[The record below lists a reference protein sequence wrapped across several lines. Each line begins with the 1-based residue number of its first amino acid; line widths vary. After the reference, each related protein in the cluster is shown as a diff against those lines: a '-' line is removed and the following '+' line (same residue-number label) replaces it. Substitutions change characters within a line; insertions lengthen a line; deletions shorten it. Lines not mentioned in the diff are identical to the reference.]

1 MATTA
6 SEARFA
12 MRNGLYHRIWGFG
25 AEVERTIAEAGSHV
39 GAAGGGS
46 RVGDAVVG
54 TAKAGAARQRGSGCG
69 VDGAQRAKAVRS
81 DRPRGGEPGR
91 RQGPGRGPERRGG
104 PKARTG
110 ARGGGGRV
118 GRRGVMARRPP
129 WWGLRGPTTPLLLL
143 LLLLSLFPL
152 SREELGVD
160 GGQGWDPGVAAATG
174 PGARTGGGAL
184 ALCPETPGVQE
195 DEEPGLGVREPVF
208 LGLRGGRQSAQSGR
222 GLPEQPDAG
231 LGAKYGV
238 QALDR
243 RGQGT
248 GQGPGALLCWR
259 PEVSSCGR
267 TGPLRKDSQ
276 SPEALPPGVPSL
288 RNSSPFPLDLLVRPR
303 GYKPVFS
310 QRNPG
315 RGTPKKV
322 GTTRCCGE
330 LWAPRRRGQSE
341 RTATSRAARTAPQP
355 DCPPR
360 AIGCGPGLDSAPL
373 IERTAP
379 ESVSALRES
388 RTALEP
394 TPERM
399 RSRGLFR
406 RRFLP
411 QRPGPRPP
419 GIRAQSGI
427 WRIPTASRI
436 RPRRA
441 ANRHPQFPQYNYQAL
456 VPENEAAGTAVL
468 RVVAQD
474 PDAGEAG
481 RLVYSLA
488 ALMNSRSLE
497 LFSIDPLSGLIRT
510 EAALDRESMERHYL
524 RVTAQ
529 DHGSPRLSATTM
541 VAVTVTDRNDHAP
554 VFEQAQYR
562 ETLRENVEEGYPI
575 LQLRATDGDAPPNA
589 NLRYRFV
596 GPPAARAAA
605 AAAFEIDPRSGL
617 ISTSGRVD
625 REHMESYE
633 LVVEASDQ
641 GQEPGPRSATV
652 RVHITV
658 LDENDNAPQF
668 SEKRYVAQVREDV
681 RPHTVVLR
689 VTATDRDKDA
699 NGLVHYNIISGNSR
713 GHFAIDSLTGEI
725 QVVAPLDFEAEREY
739 ALRIR
744 AQDAGRPPLSNNT
757 GLASIQVVDINDHT
771 PIFVSTPFQVSVLEN
786 APLGHS
792 VIHIQAVDAD
802 HGENARLEY
811 SLTGVA
817 PDMPFVINSATG
829 WVSVSGPLDRESVEH
844 YFFGVEARDHGT
856 PPLSASASVTVTVL
870 DVNDNR
876 PEFTMK
882 EYHLRLNEDAAV
894 GTTVVSVTAV
904 DRDAN
909 SAISYQITGGNT
921 RNRFAI
927 STQGGV
933 GLVTLALPLD
943 YKQERYF
950 KLVLTASDRALHD
963 HCYVHINITDA
974 NTHRPVFQSAHY
986 SVSVNEDRP
995 VGSTVVVIS
1004 ASDDDVGENARITYL
1019 LEDNLPQFRIDADSG
1034 AITLQAPL
1042 DYEDQVTYTLA
1053 ITARDNGIPQ
1063 KADTTYV
1070 EVMVNDV
1077 NDNAP
1082 QFVASH
1088 YTGLVSEDAPPFT
1101 SVLQISATDR
1111 DAHANGRVQYTF
1123 QNGEDGDGDFTI
1135 EPTSGIVRT
1144 VRRLDREA
1152 VPVYELTAYAVD
1164 RGVPPLRTPV
1174 SIQVTVQDVNDNAPV
1189 FPAEEFEVRVKENS
1203 IVGSVVA
1210 QITAVDPDEGPN
1222 AHIMYQIVEGN
1233 IPELFQMDIFSGE
1246 LTALIDLD
1254 YEARQEYVI
1263 VVQATSA
1270 PLVSR
1275 ATVHVRLVDQNDNS
1289 PVLNNFQILFNN
1301 YVSNR
1306 SDTFPS
1312 GVIGRIPA
1320 YDPDVSDHL
1329 FYSFER
1335 GNELQLLVVNQTSG
1349 ELRLS
1354 RKLDNNRPLVASM
1367 LVTVTDGLHSV
1378 TAQCVL
1384 RVVIITE
1391 ELLANSLTVRLENM
1405 WQERFLSPLLGH
1417 FLEGVAA
1424 VLATPAEDV
1433 FIFNI
1438 QNDTDVGGTV
1448 LNVSFSALAPRGA
1461 GAGAAGPWFSSE
1473 ELQEQLYVRR
1483 SALAARSL
1491 LDVLPFDDNVCLR
1504 EPCENYMKCV
1514 SVLRFDSSA
1523 PFLASASTLF
1533 RPIQPIAGLRCRCPP
1548 GFTGDFCETELDLC
1562 YSNPCRNGGACARR
1576 EGGYTC
1582 VCRPRFTGEDCE
1594 LDTEAGRCVPGVCR
1608 NGGTCADGPDGG
1620 FRCQCPAGGAFE
1632 GPRCEVAARSFPP
1645 SSFVMFR
1652 GLRQRFH
1659 LTLSLSFATVQ
1670 ASGLLFYNGR
1680 LNEKHDFLALE
1691 LVAGQVRLT
1700 YSTGESNTVVSPTV
1714 PGGLSDGQWHTVH
1727 LRYYNKPRTD
1737 ALGGAQGPS
1746 KDKVAVLSV
1755 DDCDVAVALQFGA
1768 EIGNY
1773 SCAAAGMQTSS
1784 KKSLDLTGPLL
1795 LGGVPNLPENFPVSH
1810 KEFIGCMRDLYIDG
1824 RRMDMAAF
1832 VANNGTMAGCQ
1843 AKLHFCDSGPCK
1855 NSGFCSERWGGFS
1868 CDCPVGFGGKDCRLT
1883 MAHPHHFRGNGT
1895 LSWDFGNDMTVSV
1908 PWYLGLAFRTR
1919 ATQGVLMQVQA
1930 GPHSTLLCQLDRGLL
1945 SVTVTRGSG
1954 RAAHLLLDQVTV
1966 SDGRWHDLRLELQEE
1981 PGGRRGHHVLMVSLD
1996 YSLFQDT
2003 MAVGSELQG
2012 LKVKRLHVGGLPPS
2026 SEEEVPQ
2033 GLVGCIQGVWLGP
2046 TPSGSPALLPPSH
2059 RVNVE
2064 PGCIVTNACAS
2075 GPCPPHAD
2083 CRDLWQTFSC
2093 TCWPGYYGPGCVDA
2107 CLLNP
2112 CQNQGSCRHLP
2123 GAPHGYTCDCAGGYF
2138 GHHCEHRMDQQCP
2151 RGWWGSPTCGPC
2163 NCDVHKGF
2171 DPNCNKTNGQC
2182 HCKEFHY
2189 RPRGSDSCLPCDC
2202 YPVGSTSRSCAPHSG
2217 QCPCRPGALG
2227 RQCNSCDSPFAEVTA
2242 SGCRVLYDACPK
2254 SLRSGV
2260 WWPQTKFG
2268 MMASVP
2274 CPRGALGAAV
2284 RLCDEDQGWLEPDLF
2299 NCTSPAF
2306 RELNLLLDGLE
2317 LNKTALD
2324 TVEAKK
2330 LAQRLREVTGHT
2342 DHYFSQD
2349 VRVTARLL
2357 AHLLAFESHQQG
2369 FGLTATQDAHFNENL
2384 LWAGSALLAPE
2395 TGDLWAALGQRAPGG
2410 SPGSAGL
2417 VQHLEEY
2424 AATLARNMELTYL
2437 NPVGLVTPNIMLSID
2452 RMEHPSPTRGTRRY
2466 PRYHSNLFRGQD
2478 AWDPHTHVL
2487 LPPQSPRPS
2496 PPEVLS
2502 TSSSSME
2509 NYTSS
2514 SVGPPPVPPEPEP
2527 EPGIS
2532 IVILLV
2538 YRTLGGLLPAQ
2549 FQAERRGARL
2559 PQNPVMNSPVVS
2571 VAVFH
2576 GRNFLRGVLESPISL
2591 EFRLLQTANRSKAIC
2606 VQWDPPGP
2614 ADQHG
2619 MWTARDCELVHR
2631 NGSHARCRCSRTGT
2645 FGVLMDASPRERLE
2659 GDLELLAVFTHV
2671 VMAVSV
2677 AALLLTV
2684 AVLLSLRSLKSNM
2697 RAIHAN
2703 VAAAL
2708 GVAELLFL
2716 LGIHRTHN
2724 QLVCTAVAILLHY
2737 FFLSTFA
2744 WLLVQGLHLYRM
2756 QVEPRNVDRGAM
2768 RFYHALGWGVP
2779 AVLLGLAVG
2788 LDPEG
2793 YGNPDFCWI
2802 SVHEP
2807 LMWSFAGPVILVIVM
2822 NGTMLLLTAR
2832 TSCSTGQREA
2842 KKTSVLRSLRSCFL
2856 LLLLVS
2862 ASWLFGL
2869 LAVNHSVLAFHYLHA
2884 ALCGLQGL
2892 AVLLLFCVLNADAR
2906 AAWTP
2911 ACLARKAAPEEARPA
2926 PGTGHG
2932 AYNNTALFEESGL
2945 IRITLGASTVS
2956 SVSSARSGRT
2966 QDQDSQRGRGYL
2978 RDNVLVRHGSAADH
2992 TDHSLQAHAGPTDL
3006 DVAMFHRDA
3015 GGAADSDSDSDLSL
3029 EEERSLSIP
3038 SSESEDNGRTRGRF
3052 QRPLRRAA
3060 QSERLLT
3067 HPKDVDGNDLLSYWP
3082 ALGECE
3088 ATPCALQTWGS
3099 ERRLGLDTSKDA
3111 ANNNQPDLALTSGDE
3126 TSLGRAQRQRKGILK
3141 NRLQYP
3147 LVPQTRGAPELSW
3160 CRAATLGHRA
3170 VPAASY
3176 GRIYAGGATG
3186 SLSQP
3191 ASRYSSREQ
3200 LDLLLRRQLSRERL
3214 EEAPAP
3220 MLHPLSRPGSQE
3232 RLDAAPGRL
3241 EPRDRGST
3249 LPRRQPPRDYPGARA
3264 GRFGSRDALDL
3275 RAPCEWLSTL
3285 PLPHSARNLD
3295 PQPPPLPLSPQRQL
3309 SRDPLLP
3316 SRPLDSL
3323 SRRSNSGEQLDRVPS
3338 RHPSREG
3345 LGPPPQLLRVREDPA
3360 SGPSHGPS
3368 TEQLD
3373 ILSSI
3378 LASFNSSALSSS
3390 VQSSSTPS
3398 GPHITATP
3406 SATASAL
3413 GPSTPRSATSHSI
3426 SELSPDSD
3434 QRDTEALL
3442 PVTQAME
3449 LRKRN
3454 YYVERPLLNQEQLEE
3469 LGCLTSATETH
3480 QWRTWFQCSYTR
3492 ARALLL
3498 QHLPVLAWLP
3508 RYPVR
3513 DWLLGDLLAG
3523 LSVAIMQLP
3532 QGLAYALLAGL
3543 PPVFGL
3549 YSSFYPVFIY
3559 FLFGTSRHIS
3569 VGTFA
3574 VMSVMVGSVTESL
3587 APDEDF
3593 LQAENA
3599 TVDEEAR
3606 DAARVQLAAT
3616 LSVLVGLFQ
3625 VGLGLVHFGFV
3636 VTYLSEPLV
3645 RGYTTAASI
3654 QVFVSQLKYVF
3665 GLQLSSRSGP
3675 LSLIYTVLEVCW
3687 KLPQSVVGTVVTA
3700 LVAGVVLVLVK
3711 LLNDKLQ
3718 RHLPLPLPGE
3728 LLTLIGATGISYGV
3742 GLKRRFGV
3750 DVVGNIPA
3758 GLVPPVAPNPQ
3769 LFASL
3774 VGYAFTIAV
3783 VGFAIA
3789 ISLGK
3794 IFALRHGYRVDSNQE
3809 LVALGLSNLVGGIF
3823 RCFPV
3828 SCSMSRSLVQEST
3841 GGNTQVA
3848 GAVSSLFI
3856 LIIIVKLGE
3865 LFQDLPKAVLAAVI
3879 IVNLK
3884 GMLKQFTD
3892 ICSLWKANR
3901 VDLLIWLV
3909 TFVATILLNLDLGL
3923 AVAVVFSLLL
3933 VVFRTQLP
3941 RYSILGQ
3948 VPDTD
3953 IYRDVAEYSEAR
3965 EVPGVKIFRSS
3976 ATMYF
3981 ANAELYSD
3989 ALKQRC
3995 GVDVDHLISRKKK
4008 LVKKQEQKLKRLK
4021 KLQKQTAAS
4030 KDTSVSIEVNSSTR
4044 DMESN
4049 NMEDSKAEGE
4059 GSAMSCRDGGDHAC
4073 PERKATDLPAQVSTG
4088 NELEGMAASGQE
4100 DAKAPDVTTLKALG
4114 LPQPHFHS
4122 LILDL
4127 GALSFVDTVCLKSLK
4142 NIFRDFREIEVEVY
4156 MAACHTPVVAQ
4167 LEAGHF
4173 FDASIT
4179 KQHLFASVHDAVL
4192 FALQHPRSSPA
4203 SPVLMTKL

>member
-1 MATTA
+1 M
-6 SEARFA
+6 
-12 MRNGLYHRIWGFG
+12 
-25 AEVERTIAEAGSHV
+25 
-39 GAAGGGS
+39 
-46 RVGDAVVG
+46 
-54 TAKAGAARQRGSGCG
+54 ARQ
-69 VDGAQRAKAVRS
+69 
-81 DRPRGGEPGR
+81 PL
-91 RQGPGRGPERRGG
+91 
-104 PKARTG
+104 
-110 ARGGGGRV
+110 
-118 GRRGVMARRPP
+118 

-152 SREELGVD
+152 SQEELGD
-160 GGQGWDPGVAAATG
+160 GGGQGWDPGIAAATG
-174 PGARTGGGAL
+174 RGARIGGGAL
-184 ALCPETPGVQE
+184 ALCPETSEIQE
-195 DEEPGLGVREPVF
+195 DGEPGLGVREPVF
-208 LGLRGGRQSAQSGR
+208 VGLRGGRQIAQSGR
-222 GLPEQPDAG
+222 GPPEQPG
-231 LGAKYGV
+231 LGLRGEYGA
-238 QALDR
+238 QALGS
-243 RGQGT
+243 RGQET
-248 GQGPGALLCWR
+248 GQGPGSPLCWR

-267 TGPLRKDSQ
+267 TGPLRRDSL
-276 SPEALPPGVPSL
+276 SPEALSPGVPGPEK
-288 RNSSPFPLDLLVRPR
+288 SSPFPSDLLVPPR
-303 GYKPVFS
+303 GSKSVSS
-310 QRNPG
+310 QRNAG
-315 RGTPKKV
+315 RSAPPKV
-322 GTTRCCGE
+322 GTMRCCGE
-330 LWAPRRRGQSE
+330 LWGSGRRGQGE
-341 RTATSRAARTAPQP
+341 RTTTSREERIVPLP
-355 DCPPR
+355 DCPPG
-360 AIGCGPGLDSAPL
+360 AAGSGPELVSAPL
-373 IERTAP
+373 TARTVP
-379 ESVSALRES
+379 ESGSAPRES
-388 RTALEP
+388 RTAPEP

-406 RRFLP
+406 HRFLP
-411 QRPGPRPP
+411 QRPAPRPP
-419 GIRAQSGI
+419 EVPARPGA
-427 WRIPTASRI
+427 WKTLPASRV

-456 VPENEAAGTAVL
+456 VPENEAAGTSVL

-481 RLVYSLA
+481 RLAYSLA

-497 LFSIDPLSGLIRT
+497 LFSIDPQSGLIRT

-541 VAVTVTDRNDHAP
+541 VAVTVADRNDHAP

-689 VTATDRDKDA
+689 VRATDRDKDA

-713 GHFAIDSLTGEI
+713 GHFTIDSLTGEI

-802 HGENARLEY
+802 LGENARLEY

-817 PDMPFVINSATG
+817 PDTPFVINSATG

-844 YFFGVEARDHGT
+844 YFFGVEARDHGS

-894 GTTVVSVTAV
+894 GTSVVSVTAV

-986 SVSVNEDRP
+986 SVSVNEDWP

-1254 YEARQEYVI
+1254 YEAHQEYVI

-1275 ATVHVRLVDQNDNS
+1275 ATVHVCLVDQNDNS

-1312 GVIGRIPA
+1312 GIIGRIPA

-1461 GAGAAGPWFSSE
+1461 GTGAAGPWFSSE

-1483 SALAARSL
+1483 AALAARSL

-1594 LDTEAGRCVPGVCR
+1594 LDTEAGHCVPGVCR
-1608 NGGTCADGPDGG
+1608 NGGICADGPDGG
-1620 FRCQCPAGGAFE
+1620 FRCQCPTGGAFE
-1632 GPRCEVAARSFPP
+1632 GPLCEVAARSFPP
-1645 SSFVMFR
+1645 RSFVMFR

-1659 LTLSLSFATVQ
+1659 LTLSISFATVQ
-1670 ASGLLFYNGR
+1670 PSGLLFYNGR

-1755 DDCDVAVALQFGA
+1755 DDCNVAVALQFGA

-1810 KEFIGCMRDLYIDG
+1810 KDFVGCMRDLHIDG
-1824 RRMDMAAF
+1824 RRVDMAAF
-1832 VANNGTMAGCQ
+1832 VANNGTTAGCQ

-1883 MAHPHHFRGNGT
+1883 MAHPHHFHGNGT
-1895 LSWDFGNDMTVSV
+1895 LSWDFGNDMAVSV
-1908 PWYLGLAFRTR
+1908 PWYLGLAFRTQ
-1919 ATQGVLMQVQA
+1919 ATRGILMQVQA
-1930 GPHSTLLCQLDRGLL
+1930 GPHSTLLCQLEQGLL
-1945 SVTVTRGSG
+1945 SVMVTRGSG
-1954 RAAHLLLDQVTV
+1954 HAAHLLLDQVTV

-1996 YSLFQDT
+1996 FNLFQDT

-2012 LKVKRLHVGGLPPS
+2012 LKVKRLHVGGLPLS
-2026 SEEEVPQ
+2026 SEEESPQ
-2033 GLVGCIQGVWLGP
+2033 GLVGCIQGVWLGS
-2046 TPSGSPALLPPSH
+2046 TPLGSPALLPPSH

-2064 PGCIVTNACAS
+2064 PGCVVTNACAS

-2083 CRDLWQTFSC
+2083 CQDLWQTFSC

-2112 CQNQGSCRHLP
+2112 CQNQGSCRHLLE
-2123 GAPHGYTCDCAGGYF
+2123 APHGYTCDCAVGYF

-2268 MMASVP
+2268 VLASVP

-2306 RELNLLLDGLE
+2306 RDLSLLLDGLE

-2330 LAQRLREVTGHT
+2330 LAQRLREVTVHT

-2349 VRVTARLL
+2349 IRVTARLL

-2395 TGDLWAALGQRAPGG
+2395 TGDLWASLGQRAPGG

-2424 AATLARNMELTYL
+2424 VATLARNMELTYL

-2478 AWDPHTHVL
+2478 AWDPQTHVL
-2487 LPPQSPRPS
+2487 LPSQAPRLS

-2509 NYTSS
+2509 NSTTSS
-2514 SVGPPPVPPEPEP
+2514 VAPPLAPPETEP

-2538 YRTLGGLLPAQ
+2538 YRTLGELLPAQ

-2576 GRNFLRGVLESPISL
+2576 GRSFLRGILESPISL

-2606 VQWDPPGP
+2606 MQWDPPGP
-2614 ADQHG
+2614 VDQHG
-2619 MWTARDCELVHR
+2619 MWIARDCELVHR

-2671 VMAVSV
+2671 VVAVSV
-2677 AALLLTV
+2677 AALLLTA

-2697 RAIHAN
+2697 RGIHAN

-2716 LGIHRTHN
+2716 LGIHRTQN
-2724 QLVCTAVAILLHY
+2724 QLMCTAVAILLHY
-2737 FFLSTFA
+2737 FFLSTFT

-2788 LDPEG
+2788 LDPDG

-2807 LMWSFAGPVILVIVM
+2807 LIWSFAGPVVLVIVM
-2822 NGTMLLLTAR
+2822 NGTMCLLAAR

-2842 KKTSVLRSLRSCFL
+2842 KKTSVLTLRSSFL
-2856 LLLLVS
+2856 LLLLIS

-2869 LAVNHSVLAFHYLHA
+2869 LAINHSILAFHYLHA
-2884 ALCGLQGL
+2884 GLCGLQGL

-2911 ACLARKAAPEEARPA
+2911 ACLGRKAAPEEARPA
-2926 PGTGHG
+2926 PGTGPG

-2966 QDQDSQRGRGYL
+2966 QDQDSQRGCSYL

-2992 TDHSLQAHAGPTDL
+2992 TDNSLQAHAGPTDL

-3015 GGAADSDSDSDLSL
+3015 GGGADSDSDSDLSL

-3038 SSESEDNGRTRGRF
+3038 SSESEDNGQTQGRF

-3088 ATPCALQTWGS
+3088 AAPCALQTWGS
-3099 ERRLGLDTSKDA
+3099 ERRLGLDASKDA

-3126 TSLGRAQRQRKGILK
+3126 TSLGQAQRQRKGILK

-3147 LVPQTRGAPELSW
+3147 LVPQTRGLPELSW
-3160 CRAATLGHRA
+3160 CRAATLGHCA

-3176 GRIYAGGATG
+3176 GRIYVGGGTG

-3191 ASRYSSREQ
+3191 ASCYSSREQ

-3220 MLHPLSRPGSQE
+3220 ILHPLSRPGSQE
-3232 RLDAAPGRL
+3232 RLDAVPGRL

-3275 RAPCEWLSTL
+3275 GAPCEWLSTL
-3285 PLPHSARNLD
+3285 APPHGARDLD
-3295 PQPPPLPLSPQRQL
+3295 PQPPPLPLSSQRQL

-3323 SRRSNSGEQLDRVPS
+3323 SRRSNSGERLDHVPS

-3360 SGPSHGPS
+3360 SSPSHGPS

-3398 GPHITATP
+3398 GPHTTATP
-3406 SATASAL
+3406 SATASVL

-3426 SELSPDSD
+3426 SELSPDSE
-3434 QRDTEALL
+3434 QRDTQALL
-3442 PVTQAME
+3442 STTQAME
-3449 LRKRN
+3449 LRRRV
-3454 YYVERPLLNQEQLEE
+3454 YHVERPLLNQEQLEE
-3469 LGCLTSATETH
+3469 LGRWGSATGTL
-3480 QWRTWFQCSYTR
+3480 QWRTWLQCSHAR

-3498 QHLPVLAWLP
+3498 QYLPVLAWLP
-3508 RYPVR
+3508 RYPMR
-3513 DWLLGDLLAG
+3513 DWLLGDLLSG

-3574 VMSVMVGSVTESL
+3574 IMSVMVGSVTESL

-3593 LQAENA
+3593 LQDLNS
-3599 TVDEEAR
+3599 TVNETAR
-3606 DAARVQLAAT
+3606 DAARVQLASA

-3645 RGYTTAASI
+3645 RGYTTAASV
-3654 QVFVSQLKYVF
+3654 QVFISQLKYVF

-3675 LSLIYTVLEVCW
+3675 LSVIYTVLEVCW

-3700 LVAGVVLVLVK
+3700 VVAGVVLVLVK

-3718 RHLPLPLPGE
+3718 RYLPLPIPGE

-3750 DVVGNIPA
+3750 DVVGDIPA
-3758 GLVPPVAPNPQ
+3758 GLIPPVAPNPQ
-3769 LFASL
+3769 LFAKL
-3774 VGYAFTIAV
+3774 VGNAFAIAV

-3809 LVALGLSNLVGGIF
+3809 LVALGLSNLIGGLF
-3823 RCFPV
+3823 QCFPV

-3865 LFQDLPKAVLAAVI
+3865 LFQDLPKAVLAAAI

-3884 GMLKQFTD
+3884 GMLRQFTD

-3909 TFVATILLNLDLGL
+3909 TFVATILLNMDLGL
-3923 AVAVVFSLLL
+3923 AVAVAFSLLL
-3933 VVFRTQLP
+3933 VVVRTQLP
-3941 RYSILGQ
+3941 HYSVLGQ
-3948 VPDTD
+3948 MPDTD

-3965 EVPGVKIFRSS
+3965 EVPGVKVFRSS
-3976 ATMYF
+3976 ATVYF

-4008 LVKKQEQKLKRLK
+4008 LLKKQELKLKRLLK
-4021 KLQKQTAAS
+4021 EGIQTQAATS
-4030 KDTSVSIEVNSSTR
+4030 KGSSGSTNANTSIR
-4044 DMESN
+4044 DIESN
-4049 NMEDSKAEGE
+4049 NLEGSKA
-4059 GSAMSCRDGGDHAC
+4059 
-4073 PERKATDLPAQVSTG
+4073 KQVSAG
-4088 NELEGMAASGQE
+4088 NELEDTVASSQE
-4100 DAKAPDVTTLKALG
+4100 DAKAPARSTLKALG
-4114 LPQPHFHS
+4114 LPQPDFHS
-4122 LILDL
+4122 LVLDL
-4127 GALSFVDTVCLKSLK
+4127 GALSFVDTVCIKSLK
-4142 NIFRDFREIEVEVY
+4142 NIFRDFQEIEVEVY

-4179 KQHLFASVHDAVL
+4179 KQHLFASVHDAVI
-4192 FALQHPRSSPA
+4192 FALQHPRSGPV
-4203 SPVLMTKL
+4203 SPVLVTQL

>member
-1 MATTA
+1 
-6 SEARFA
+6 
-12 MRNGLYHRIWGFG
+12 
-25 AEVERTIAEAGSHV
+25 
-39 GAAGGGS
+39 
-46 RVGDAVVG
+46 
-54 TAKAGAARQRGSGCG
+54 
-69 VDGAQRAKAVRS
+69 
-81 DRPRGGEPGR
+81 
-91 RQGPGRGPERRGG
+91 
-104 PKARTG
+104 
-110 ARGGGGRV
+110 
-118 GRRGVMARRPP
+118 MARRPP
-129 WWGLRGPTTPLLLL
+129 WRGLGGPPTPVLPLLF
-143 LLLLSLFPL
+143 LLSLFPL
-152 SREELGVD
+152 SREELR
-160 GGQGWDPGVAAATG
+160 GGGGRDWGLGAAAAMG
-174 PGARTGGGAL
+174 PQTWSGGRVL
-184 ALCPETPGVQE
+184 ALCPESP
-195 DEEPGLGVREPVF
+195 GVRENGEPGRGVRKPVF
-208 LGLRGGRQSAQSGR
+208 VGFRGGRQSAQSGR
-222 GLPEQPDAG
+222 VTPEQLDAE
-231 LGAKYGV
+231 LGTEHGT
-238 QALDR
+238 QTLDSGR
-243 RGQGT
+243 RET
-248 GQGPGALLCWR
+248 GQEPGSLLCWR
-259 PEVSSCGR
+259 TEVSSCGR
-267 TGPLRKDSQ
+267 TGPLRRGGL
-276 SPEALPPGVPSL
+276 SPEALFPGSLGPGDSLPLPS
-288 RNSSPFPLDLLVRPR
+288 DLLARPCGPR
-303 GYKPVFS
+303 PASS
-310 QRNPG
+310 QRNSG
-315 RGTPKKV
+315 KGARKRV
-322 GTTRCCGE
+322 GTARSFGE
-330 LWAPRRRGQSE
+330 LWVPGRPSQGQ
-341 RTATSRAARTAPQP
+341 RTATSQEEKRTPRP

-360 AIGCGPGLDSAPL
+360 TVGSSLGLDSAPRTA
-373 IERTAP
+373 RTAP
-379 ESVSALRES
+379 APGSAPRES
-388 RTALEP
+388 RTAPEP
-394 TPERM
+394 EPERM
-399 RSRGLFR
+399 RPRGLLR

-419 GIRAQSGI
+419 GVPVGPGT
-427 WRIPTASRI
+427 WRSPAASRS

-456 VPENEAAGTAVL
+456 VPENEATGTSVL

-497 LFSIDPLSGLIRT
+497 LFNIDSQSGLIRT
-510 EAALDRESMERHYL
+510 AAALDRESMERHYL

-541 VAVTVTDRNDHAP
+541 VAVTVADRNDHAP

-596 GPPAARAAA
+596 GSPAARAAA

-617 ISTSGRVD
+617 ISTSGGVD
-625 REHMESYE
+625 REHMDSYE

-681 RPHTVVLR
+681 RPHSVVLR

-699 NGLVHYNIISGNSR
+699 NALVHYNIISGNSR
-713 GHFAIDSLTGEI
+713 GHFSIDSLTGEI

-757 GLASIQVVDINDHT
+757 GLASIQVVDINDHA

-811 SLTGVA
+811 SLTGMA
-817 PDMPFVINSATG
+817 PDTPFVINSATG

-844 YFFGVEARDHGT
+844 YFFGVEARDHGS

-882 EYHLRLNEDAAV
+882 EYHLRLNEDATV
-894 GTTVVSVTAV
+894 GTSVVSVTAV

-1088 YTGLVSEDAPPFT
+1088 YPGLVSEDAPPFT

-1123 QNGEDGDGDFTI
+1123 QNGEDGGGDFTI

-1164 RGVPPLRTPV
+1164 RGIPPLRTPV

-1203 IVGSVVA
+1203 VVGSVVA

-1306 SDTFPS
+1306 SDTFPL
-1312 GVIGRIPA
+1312 GIIGRIPA

-1424 VLATPAEDV
+1424 VLSTPAEDV

-1438 QNDTDVGGTV
+1438 QNDTDVGGAV

-1483 SALAARSL
+1483 AALAARSL

-1608 NGGTCADGPDGG
+1608 NGGTCADAPDGG

-1645 SSFVMFR
+1645 RSFVMFR

-1670 ASGLLFYNGR
+1670 PSGLLFYNGR

-1691 LVAGQVRLT
+1691 LVARQVRLT
-1700 YSTGESNTVVSPTV
+1700 YSTGESNTVVSPTL

-1773 SCAAAGMQTSS
+1773 SCAAAGVQTSS

-1810 KEFIGCMRDLYIDG
+1810 KDFVGCMRDLYIDG
-1824 RRMDMAAF
+1824 RQVDMAAF
-1832 VANNGTMAGCQ
+1832 VANNGTTAGCQ

-1855 NSGFCSERWGGFS
+1855 NSGFCSERWDGFS

-1883 MAHPHHFRGNGT
+1883 MAHPHHLRGNGM
-1895 LSWDFGNDMTVSV
+1895 LSWDFGSDMTVSV

-1919 ATQGVLMQVQA
+1919 ATRGVLLQVQA
-1930 GPHSTLLCQLDRGLL
+1930 GPHSTLLCQLHRGLL

-1954 RAAHLLLDQVTV
+1954 HAAHLLLDQVTV

-1996 YSLFQDT
+1996 FSLFQDT
-2003 MAVGSELQG
+2003 VAVGSELPG
-2012 LKVKRLHVGGLPPS
+2012 LQVKRLHVGGLPPS
-2026 SEEEVPQ
+2026 TEEEAPQ
-2033 GLVGCIQGVWLGP
+2033 GLVGCVQGVWLGA
-2046 TPSGSPALLPPSH
+2046 TPSGSPALPPPSH
-2059 RVNVE
+2059 RVNAE
-2064 PGCIVTNACAS
+2064 PGCVVTNACAS
-2075 GPCPPHAD
+2075 GPCPAHAD

-2093 TCWPGYYGPGCVDA
+2093 TCRPGYYGPGCVDA

-2123 GAPHGYTCDCAGGYF
+2123 GAPHGYICDCVGGYF

-2182 HCKEFHY
+2182 RCKEFHY

-2254 SLRSGV
+2254 SLRAGV

-2268 MMASVP
+2268 ILATVP
-2274 CPRGALGAAV
+2274 CPRGALGVRGTGAAL

-2306 RELNLLLDGLE
+2306 RELSLLLDGLE
-2317 LNKTALD
+2317 LNRTALD

-2330 LAQRLREVTGHT
+2330 LAQRLREVTGRA

-2395 TGDLWAALGQRAPGG
+2395 TGDLWAALGRRAPGG

-2417 VQHLEEY
+2417 VRHLEAY

-2452 RMEHPSPTRGTRRY
+2452 RMEHPSPARGSRRY

-2487 LPPQSPRPS
+2487 LPSQAPRPS
-2496 PPEVLS
+2496 PPEVLPTS
-2502 TSSSSME
+2502 TSGRENATASSS
-2509 NYTSS
+2509 
-2514 SVGPPPVPPEPEP
+2514 GPSPAPPEPEP
-2527 EPGIS
+2527 EPGTS

-2576 GRNFLRGVLESPISL
+2576 GHGFLSGLLEPPISL
-2591 EFRLLQTANRSKAIC
+2591 EFRLLQTANRSKAVC
-2606 VQWDPPGP
+2606 VQWDPPSL

-2619 MWTARDCELVHR
+2619 LWTARDCELVHR

-2671 VMAVSV
+2671 VVAVSV
-2677 AALLLTV
+2677 AALLLT
-2684 AVLLSLRSLKSNM
+2684 AAILLSLRSLKSNV
-2697 RAIHAN
+2697 RGIHAN

-2724 QLVCTAVAILLHY
+2724 QLLCTAVAILLHY

-2788 LDPEG
+2788 LDPDG

-2802 SVHEP
+2802 SVHDP
-2807 LMWSFAGPVILVIVM
+2807 LIWSFAGPVVLVVVM
-2822 NGTMLLLTAR
+2822 NGTLFLLAAR
-2832 TSCSTGQREA
+2832 TSCSAGQREA
-2842 KKTSVLRSLRSCFL
+2842 RKTSVLTLRSSFL

-2869 LAVNHSVLAFHYLHA
+2869 LAVNHSILAFHYLHA
-2884 ALCGLQGL
+2884 GLCGLQGL
-2892 AVLLLFCVLNADAR
+2892 VVLLLFCVLNADAR
-2906 AAWTP
+2906 AAWAP
-2911 ACLARKAAPEEARPA
+2911 ACLGRKAAPEEARPA
-2926 PGTGHG
+2926 PGTAPG

-2956 SVSSARSGRT
+2956 SVSSVRSGRD

-2978 RDNVLVRHGSAADH
+2978 RDNVLARRGSAADH
-2992 TDHSLQAHAGPTDL
+2992 LDHSLQAHAGPTDL

-3015 GGAADSDSDSDLSL
+3015 GGGVDSDSDSDLSL

-3082 ALGECE
+3082 VLGECE
-3088 ATPCALQTWGS
+3088 AAPCALQTWGS
-3099 ERRLGLDTSKDA
+3099 ERRLGLETSKDA
-3111 ANNNQPDLALTSGDE
+3111 ANNNPPDLALTSGDE
-3126 TSLGRAQRQRKGILK
+3126 TSLGRAQHQRKGILK

-3147 LVPQTRGAPELSW
+3147 LVPQSRGAPELSW

-3176 GRIYAGGATG
+3176 GRICAGGGAG

-3220 MLHPLSRPGSQE
+3220 GLRPLSRPGSQE
-3232 RLDAAPGRL
+3232 RLEAAPGRL

-3249 LPRRQPPRDYPGARA
+3249 LPRRQPPRDYPGAKA

-3275 RAPCEWLSTL
+3275 GAPREWLSTL
-3285 PLPHSARNLD
+3285 PPPRGPRDLD
-3295 PQPPPLPLSPQRQL
+3295 PQPLPLPLSPQRQL

-3323 SRRSNSGEQLDRVPS
+3323 SRSSNSREQLDQAPS

-3345 LGPPPQLLRVREDPA
+3345 LGPPPPLLTTREDPA
-3360 SGPSHGPS
+3360 AGPGRGPS

-3373 ILSSI
+3373 VLSSI

-3398 GPHITATP
+3398 GPHTTATP

-3426 SELSPDSD
+3426 SELSPDS
-3434 QRDTEALL
+3434 
-3442 PVTQAME
+3442 
-3449 LRKRN
+3449 
-3454 YYVERPLLNQEQLEE
+3454 
-3469 LGCLTSATETH
+3469 
-3480 QWRTWFQCSYTR
+3480 
-3492 ARALLL
+3492 
-3498 QHLPVLAWLP
+3498 
-3508 RYPVR
+3508 
-3513 DWLLGDLLAG
+3513 
-3523 LSVAIMQLP
+3523 
-3532 QGLAYALLAGL
+3532 
-3543 PPVFGL
+3543 
-3549 YSSFYPVFIY
+3549 
-3559 FLFGTSRHIS
+3559 
-3569 VGTFA
+3569 
-3574 VMSVMVGSVTESL
+3574 
-3587 APDEDF
+3587 
-3593 LQAENA
+3593 
-3599 TVDEEAR
+3599 
-3606 DAARVQLAAT
+3606 
-3616 LSVLVGLFQ
+3616 
-3625 VGLGLVHFGFV
+3625 
-3636 VTYLSEPLV
+3636 
-3645 RGYTTAASI
+3645 
-3654 QVFVSQLKYVF
+3654 
-3665 GLQLSSRSGP
+3665 
-3675 LSLIYTVLEVCW
+3675 
-3687 KLPQSVVGTVVTA
+3687 
-3700 LVAGVVLVLVK
+3700 
-3711 LLNDKLQ
+3711 
-3718 RHLPLPLPGE
+3718 
-3728 LLTLIGATGISYGV
+3728 
-3742 GLKRRFGV
+3742 
-3750 DVVGNIPA
+3750 
-3758 GLVPPVAPNPQ
+3758 
-3769 LFASL
+3769 
-3774 VGYAFTIAV
+3774 
-3783 VGFAIA
+3783 
-3789 ISLGK
+3789 
-3794 IFALRHGYRVDSNQE
+3794 
-3809 LVALGLSNLVGGIF
+3809 
-3823 RCFPV
+3823 
-3828 SCSMSRSLVQEST
+3828 
-3841 GGNTQVA
+3841 
-3848 GAVSSLFI
+3848 
-3856 LIIIVKLGE
+3856 
-3865 LFQDLPKAVLAAVI
+3865 
-3879 IVNLK
+3879 
-3884 GMLKQFTD
+3884 
-3892 ICSLWKANR
+3892 
-3901 VDLLIWLV
+3901 
-3909 TFVATILLNLDLGL
+3909 
-3923 AVAVVFSLLL
+3923 
-3933 VVFRTQLP
+3933 
-3941 RYSILGQ
+3941 
-3948 VPDTD
+3948 
-3953 IYRDVAEYSEAR
+3953 
-3965 EVPGVKIFRSS
+3965 EVPRS
-3976 ATMYF
+3976 
-3981 ANAELYSD
+3981 
-3989 ALKQRC
+3989 
-3995 GVDVDHLISRKKK
+3995 
-4008 LVKKQEQKLKRLK
+4008 
-4021 KLQKQTAAS
+4021 
-4030 KDTSVSIEVNSSTR
+4030 
-4044 DMESN
+4044 
-4049 NMEDSKAEGE
+4049 EG
-4059 GSAMSCRDGGDHAC
+4059 
-4073 PERKATDLPAQVSTG
+4073 
-4088 NELEGMAASGQE
+4088 
-4100 DAKAPDVTTLKALG
+4100 
-4114 LPQPHFHS
+4114 HS
-4122 LILDL
+4122 
-4127 GALSFVDTVCLKSLK
+4127 
-4142 NIFRDFREIEVEVY
+4142 
-4156 MAACHTPVVAQ
+4156 
-4167 LEAGHF
+4167 
-4173 FDASIT
+4173 
-4179 KQHLFASVHDAVL
+4179 
-4192 FALQHPRSSPA
+4192 
-4203 SPVLMTKL
+4203 

>member
-1 MATTA
+1 
-6 SEARFA
+6 
-12 MRNGLYHRIWGFG
+12 
-25 AEVERTIAEAGSHV
+25 
-39 GAAGGGS
+39 
-46 RVGDAVVG
+46 
-54 TAKAGAARQRGSGCG
+54 
-69 VDGAQRAKAVRS
+69 
-81 DRPRGGEPGR
+81 
-91 RQGPGRGPERRGG
+91 
-104 PKARTG
+104 
-110 ARGGGGRV
+110 
-118 GRRGVMARRPP
+118 MARRPR
-129 WWGLRGPTTPLLLL
+129 WQGLGGSSTPILLLL
-143 LLLLSLFPL
+143 LLVSLFPL
-152 SREELGVD
+152 SLEELG
-160 GGQGWDPGVAAATG
+160 GGWDPAVATG
-174 PGARTGGGAL
+174 PGAQQIGGEAL
-184 ALCPETPGVQE
+184 ALCPEPPHARE
-195 DEEPGLGVREPVF
+195 DGEPGLEVPESVFMGLRAGRRNIRNGGGAPELQPAQPEVPAAHSREP
-208 LGLRGGRQSAQSGR
+208 GAGR
-222 GLPEQPDAG
+222 
-231 LGAKYGV
+231 
-238 QALDR
+238 
-243 RGQGT
+243 
-248 GQGPGALLCWR
+248 GPGAPACWH
-259 PEVSSCGR
+259 PEVSSCGWP
-267 TGPLRKDSQ
+267 GPRRRGSV
-276 SPEALPPGVPSL
+276 SPEALPPGGTGLGDMSPLPSDL
-288 RNSSPFPLDLLVRPR
+288 PAPSDDPESGSSRPPSRR
-303 GYKPVFS
+303 GIGQTVEPS
-310 QRNPG
+310 
-315 RGTPKKV
+315 
-322 GTTRCCGE
+322 RCCRE
-330 LWAPRRRGQSE
+330 PWAPGPQGQGGQAAG
-341 RTATSRAARTAPQP
+341 RTALRR
-355 DCPPR
+355 DCLPGGGGGGV
-360 AIGCGPGLDSAPL
+360 ASGPGWDSAP
-373 IERTAP
+373 RAVRRAP
-379 ESVSALRES
+379 PPASAPHES
-388 RTALEP
+388 RTAP
-394 TPERM
+394 RRVSERM
-399 RSRGLFR
+399 RFRGLFR
-406 RRFLP
+406 LRRRRRRRRRHHHHHHHHLRRLLP
-411 QRPGPRPP
+411 QPMRGPGGPAVPETRRRRMASEERP
-419 GIRAQSGI
+419 
-427 WRIPTASRI
+427 

-441 ANRHPQFPQYNYQAL
+441 ANRHPQFPQYNYQTS
-456 VPENEAAGTAVL
+456 VPENEAAGTSVL
-468 RVVAQD
+468 RVAAQD
-474 PDAGEAG
+474 PDPGEAG

-497 LFSIDPLSGLIRT
+497 LFSIDPHSGLIRT
-510 EAALDRESMERHYL
+510 AAELDRESMERHYL

-541 VAVTVTDRNDHAP
+541 VAVTVADRNDHAP

-596 GPPAARAAA
+596 GPPAARGAT
-605 AAAFEIDPRSGL
+605 AFEIDPRSGL

-625 REHMESYE
+625 REHAESYE

-681 RPHTVVLR
+681 RPHTPVLR
-689 VTATDRDKDA
+689 VSAADRDKDA

-713 GHFAIDSLTGEI
+713 GRFAIDGLTGEI

-757 GLASIQVVDINDHT
+757 GLASIQVVDVNDHA

-817 PDMPFVINSATG
+817 ADTPFVINSATG

-844 YFFGVEARDHGT
+844 YFFGVEARDHGA

-876 PEFTMK
+876 PEFTTK
-882 EYHLRLNEDAAV
+882 EHHLRLNEDAAV
-894 GTTVVSVTAV
+894 GTSVVSVTAV

-963 HCYVHINITDA
+963 HCYVHLNITDA

-986 SVSVNEDRP
+986 SVSMNEDRP

-1189 FPAEEFEVRVKENS
+1189 FPAEEFVVRVKENS

-1263 VVQATSA
+1263 VVQATSS

-1275 ATVHVRLVDQNDNS
+1275 ATVHVHLVDQNDNS

-1312 GVIGRIPA
+1312 GIIGRIPA

-1424 VLATPAEDV
+1424 VLATPTEDV

-1483 SALAARSL
+1483 AALAARSL

-1594 LDTEAGRCVPGVCR
+1594 LDTEAGRCVAGVCR
-1608 NGGTCADGPDGG
+1608 NGGTCTNAPNGG

-1632 GPRCEVAARSFPP
+1632 GPRCEVAARSFPA

-1670 ASGLLFYNGR
+1670 PSGLLFYNGR

-1755 DDCDVAVALQFGA
+1755 DDCNVAVALQFGA

-1773 SCAAAGMQTSS
+1773 SCAAAGVQTSS

-1810 KEFIGCMRDLYIDG
+1810 KDFIGCMRDLHIDG
-1824 RRMDMAAF
+1824 RRVDMASF
-1832 VANNGTMAGCQ
+1832 VANNGTVAGCQ

-1855 NSGFCSERWGGFS
+1855 NSGICSERWGGFN

-1883 MAHPHHFRGNGT
+1883 MAHPYHFHGNGT
-1895 LSWDFGNDMTVSV
+1895 LSWDFGNDMAVSV

-1919 ATQGVLMQVQA
+1919 ATQGVLMQVQV
-1930 GPHSTLLCQLDRGLL
+1930 GPHSTLLCQVDQGLL
-1945 SVTVTRGSG
+1945 SITVTRGSG
-1954 RAAHLLLDQVTV
+1954 RAAHLLLDQMTV

-1981 PGGRRGHHVLMVSLD
+1981 PGGRRGHHVFLVSLD
-1996 YSLFQDT
+1996 FSLFQDT

-2012 LKVKRLHVGGLPPS
+2012 LKVKQLHVGGLPPS
-2026 SEEEVPQ
+2026 SKEEVPQ
-2033 GLVGCIQGVWLGP
+2033 GLVGCVQGLWLGS
-2046 TPSGSPALLPPSH
+2046 TPLGSPTLLPPTH

-2064 PGCIVTNACAS
+2064 PGCVVTNACAS

-2083 CRDLWQTFSC
+2083 CLDLWQTFSC
-2093 TCWPGYYGPGCVDA
+2093 TCWPGYYGPGCVDV

-2123 GAPHGYTCDCAGGYF
+2123 GAPHGYTCDCVTGYF

-2151 RGWWGSPTCGPC
+2151 RGWWGTPNCGPC

-2268 MMASVP
+2268 VLATVP
-2274 CPRGALGAAV
+2274 CPRGALGMRGAGAAV
-2284 RLCDEDQGWLEPDLF
+2284 RLCDEDHGWLEPDLF

-2306 RELNLLLDGLE
+2306 RELSLLLDGLE

-2330 LAQRLREVTGHT
+2330 LAQRLREVTGQA
-2342 DHYFSQD
+2342 DYYFSQD

-2357 AHLLAFESHQQG
+2357 AYLLAFESRQRG

-2395 TGDLWAALGQRAPGG
+2395 TEDLWAALGQRAPGA

-2452 RMEHPSPTRGTRRY
+2452 RMEHPSSAQSTHRY

-2487 LPPQSPRPS
+2487 LPSQTPRPS
-2496 PPEVLS
+2496 PSQVLPTGSS
-2502 TSSSSME
+2502 TE
-2509 NYTSS
+2509 NS
-2514 SVGPPPVPPEPEP
+2514 SVSSVVPPPVPPEPEP
-2527 EPGIS
+2527 ELGIS

-2614 ADQHG
+2614 EEQHG

-2631 NGSHARCRCSRTGT
+2631 NGSHAWCRCSRTGT
-2645 FGVLMDASPRERLE
+2645 FGILMDASPRERLE
-2659 GDLELLAVFTHV
+2659 GDLELLAIFTHV
-2671 VMAVSV
+2671 IIAMSV
-2677 AALLLTV
+2677 AALVLT
-2684 AVLLSLRSLKSNM
+2684 AALLLSLRSLKSNVCG
-2697 RAIHAN
+2697 IHAN

-2802 SVHEP
+2802 SIHEP
-2807 LMWSFAGPVILVIVM
+2807 LIWSFAGPVILVIVM
-2822 NGTMLLLTAR
+2822 NGTMFLLAAR
-2832 TSCSTGQREA
+2832 TACSTGQREA
-2842 KKTSVLRSLRSCFL
+2842 KKTSVLTLRSSFL

-2862 ASWLFGL
+2862 TSWLFGL
-2869 LAVNHSVLAFHYLHA
+2869 LSVNHSILAFHYLHA
-2884 ALCGLQGL
+2884 GLCGLQGL
-2892 AVLLLFCVLNADAR
+2892 AVLLLFCILNADAR

-2911 ACLARKAAPEEARPA
+2911 ACLGKKAVPEEPRPA
-2926 PGTGHG
+2926 PGPGPG

-2956 SVSSARSGRT
+2956 SVSSARSGRA
-2966 QDQDSQRGRGYL
+2966 QDQDSQRGRSYL
-2978 RDNVLVRHGSAADH
+2978 RDNVLVRHGSAVDH
-2992 TDHSLQAHAGPTDL
+2992 TEHTIQAHAGPTDL

-3015 GGAADSDSDSDLSL
+3015 GADSDSDSDLSL

-3060 QSERLLT
+3060 QSERLLS
-3067 HPKDVDGNDLLSYWP
+3067 HPKDVDGNDLLSCWP

-3088 ATPCALQTWGS
+3088 ASPCALQTWGS

-3111 ANNNQPDLALTSGDE
+3111 ANNNQPELALTSGDE
-3126 TSLGRAQRQRKGILK
+3126 TTLGRAQRQRKGILK

-3147 LVPQTRGAPELSW
+3147 LMPQTRGAPELSW

-3176 GRIYAGGATG
+3176 GRIYAGGGTG

-3200 LDLLLRRQLSRERL
+3200 LDLLLRRQLSREQL
-3214 EEAPAP
+3214 EEAPLP
-3220 MLHPLSRPGSQE
+3220 RLHPLSRPGSQE
-3232 RLDAAPGRL
+3232 RLDAVIPCRL

-3249 LPRRQPPRDYPGARA
+3249 LPRRQPPRDYPGTMA

-3275 RAPCEWLSTL
+3275 GAPREWLSTL
-3285 PLPHSARNLD
+3285 PPPRRPRDLE
-3295 PQPPPLPLSPQRQL
+3295 PQHPPLPLSPQRQL
-3309 SRDPLLP
+3309 SRDPHLP
-3316 SRPLDSL
+3316 SRPLDTPCRS
-3323 SRRSNSGEQLDRVPS
+3323 SNSREPLDQGPGQ
-3338 RHPSREG
+3338 HPSREA
-3345 LGPPPQLLRVREDPA
+3345 LGPPPQPLRAREELA

-3378 LASFNSSALSSS
+3378 LASFNSSALSS

-3398 GPHITATP
+3398 GPHTTATP

-3426 SELSPDSD
+3426 SELSPDS
-3434 QRDTEALL
+3434 
-3442 PVTQAME
+3442 
-3449 LRKRN
+3449 
-3454 YYVERPLLNQEQLEE
+3454 
-3469 LGCLTSATETH
+3469 
-3480 QWRTWFQCSYTR
+3480 
-3492 ARALLL
+3492 
-3498 QHLPVLAWLP
+3498 
-3508 RYPVR
+3508 
-3513 DWLLGDLLAG
+3513 
-3523 LSVAIMQLP
+3523 
-3532 QGLAYALLAGL
+3532 
-3543 PPVFGL
+3543 
-3549 YSSFYPVFIY
+3549 
-3559 FLFGTSRHIS
+3559 
-3569 VGTFA
+3569 
-3574 VMSVMVGSVTESL
+3574 
-3587 APDEDF
+3587 
-3593 LQAENA
+3593 
-3599 TVDEEAR
+3599 
-3606 DAARVQLAAT
+3606 
-3616 LSVLVGLFQ
+3616 
-3625 VGLGLVHFGFV
+3625 
-3636 VTYLSEPLV
+3636 
-3645 RGYTTAASI
+3645 
-3654 QVFVSQLKYVF
+3654 
-3665 GLQLSSRSGP
+3665 
-3675 LSLIYTVLEVCW
+3675 
-3687 KLPQSVVGTVVTA
+3687 
-3700 LVAGVVLVLVK
+3700 
-3711 LLNDKLQ
+3711 
-3718 RHLPLPLPGE
+3718 
-3728 LLTLIGATGISYGV
+3728 
-3742 GLKRRFGV
+3742 
-3750 DVVGNIPA
+3750 
-3758 GLVPPVAPNPQ
+3758 
-3769 LFASL
+3769 
-3774 VGYAFTIAV
+3774 
-3783 VGFAIA
+3783 
-3789 ISLGK
+3789 
-3794 IFALRHGYRVDSNQE
+3794 
-3809 LVALGLSNLVGGIF
+3809 
-3823 RCFPV
+3823 
-3828 SCSMSRSLVQEST
+3828 
-3841 GGNTQVA
+3841 
-3848 GAVSSLFI
+3848 
-3856 LIIIVKLGE
+3856 
-3865 LFQDLPKAVLAAVI
+3865 
-3879 IVNLK
+3879 
-3884 GMLKQFTD
+3884 
-3892 ICSLWKANR
+3892 
-3901 VDLLIWLV
+3901 
-3909 TFVATILLNLDLGL
+3909 
-3923 AVAVVFSLLL
+3923 
-3933 VVFRTQLP
+3933 
-3941 RYSILGQ
+3941 
-3948 VPDTD
+3948 
-3953 IYRDVAEYSEAR
+3953 
-3965 EVPGVKIFRSS
+3965 EVPRS
-3976 ATMYF
+3976 
-3981 ANAELYSD
+3981 
-3989 ALKQRC
+3989 
-3995 GVDVDHLISRKKK
+3995 
-4008 LVKKQEQKLKRLK
+4008 
-4021 KLQKQTAAS
+4021 
-4030 KDTSVSIEVNSSTR
+4030 
-4044 DMESN
+4044 
-4049 NMEDSKAEGE
+4049 EG
-4059 GSAMSCRDGGDHAC
+4059 
-4073 PERKATDLPAQVSTG
+4073 
-4088 NELEGMAASGQE
+4088 
-4100 DAKAPDVTTLKALG
+4100 
-4114 LPQPHFHS
+4114 HS
-4122 LILDL
+4122 
-4127 GALSFVDTVCLKSLK
+4127 
-4142 NIFRDFREIEVEVY
+4142 
-4156 MAACHTPVVAQ
+4156 
-4167 LEAGHF
+4167 
-4173 FDASIT
+4173 
-4179 KQHLFASVHDAVL
+4179 
-4192 FALQHPRSSPA
+4192 
-4203 SPVLMTKL
+4203 

>member
-1 MATTA
+1 
-6 SEARFA
+6 
-12 MRNGLYHRIWGFG
+12 
-25 AEVERTIAEAGSHV
+25 
-39 GAAGGGS
+39 
-46 RVGDAVVG
+46 
-54 TAKAGAARQRGSGCG
+54 
-69 VDGAQRAKAVRS
+69 
-81 DRPRGGEPGR
+81 
-91 RQGPGRGPERRGG
+91 
-104 PKARTG
+104 
-110 ARGGGGRV
+110 
-118 GRRGVMARRPP
+118 MARRPLC
-129 WWGLRGPTTPLLLL
+129 WGLGGSSTPLLV

-152 SREELGVD
+152 SQELW
-160 GGQGWDPGVAAATG
+160 GGGDQGWDSGVPAAAG
-174 PGARTGGGAL
+174 PRAQIGGRAL
-184 ALCPETPGVQE
+184 ALCPEPPESG
-195 DEEPGLGVREPVF
+195 DEERPGLRVGKPIVA
-208 LGLRGGRQSAQSGR
+208 GLREEQQRAQIRR
-222 GLPEQPDAG
+222 GPAEQPDMDLEVQASGKRKRETGEG
-231 LGAKYGV
+231 LGS
-238 QALDR
+238 
-243 RGQGT
+243 
-248 GQGPGALLCWR
+248 LLCWR
-259 PEVSSCGR
+259 PEFSCGQ
-267 TGPLRKDSQ
+267 TGTFRRGGL
-276 SPEALPPGVPSL
+276 SPEALSSGTPSLGSTLPLPSDFLAQPGGLQPVSFQRLARRSARKRVGTLRCCEELWGSGRRRQGERAGTAGEDRAFPRWDCLPGVGES
-288 RNSSPFPLDLLVRPR
+288 
-303 GYKPVFS
+303 
-310 QRNPG
+310 G
-315 RGTPKKV
+315 R
-322 GTTRCCGE
+322 
-330 LWAPRRRGQSE
+330 
-341 RTATSRAARTAPQP
+341 
-355 DCPPR
+355 
-360 AIGCGPGLDSAPL
+360 GLDSAPL
-373 IERTAP
+373 EARTAP
-379 ESVSALRES
+379 TSGSAPGEL
-388 RTALEP
+388 RTAPRRLRP
-394 TPERM
+394 G
-399 RSRGLFR
+399 SAFR

-419 GIRAQSGI
+419 GLSTPLLLQASPEA
-427 WRIPTASRI
+427 WKTASANRA
-436 RPRRA
+436 RSRRA
-441 ANRHPQFPQYNYQAL
+441 ANRHPKFPQYNYQTL

-474 PDAGEAG
+474 PDSGEAG

-497 LFSIDPLSGLIRT
+497 LFSIDPHSGLIRT
-510 EAALDRESMERHYL
+510 AAALDRESMERHYL

-541 VAVTVTDRNDHAP
+541 VAVTVADRNDHSP

-589 NLRYRFV
+589 NLHYRFV
-596 GPPAARAAA
+596 GPPAARTAA

-641 GQEPGPRSATV
+641 GKEPGPRSATV

-681 RPHTVVLR
+681 HPHTVVLR

-699 NGLVHYNIISGNSR
+699 NGLVHYNIISGNSH

-817 PDMPFVINSATG
+817 PDTPFVINSATG
-829 WVSVSGPLDRESVEH
+829 WVSVSGSLDRESVEH
-844 YFFGVEARDHGT
+844 YFFGVEARDHGS
-856 PPLSASASVTVTVL
+856 PLLSASASVTVTVL

-894 GTTVVSVTAV
+894 GTSVVSVTAV

-986 SVSVNEDRP
+986 SVSMNEDRP

-1254 YEARQEYVI
+1254 YEACQEYLI

-1275 ATVHVRLVDQNDNS
+1275 ATVHVRLIDQNDNS
-1289 PVLNNFQILFNN
+1289 PVLHNFQILFNN
-1301 YVSNR
+1301 YVSNH

-1312 GVIGRIPA
+1312 GIIGRIPA

-1424 VLATPAEDV
+1424 VLATPTEDV

-1461 GAGAAGPWFSSE
+1461 GTGAAAPWFSTE

-1483 SALAARSL
+1483 AALAARSL

-1608 NGGTCADGPDGG
+1608 NGGTCTDAPHGG

-1670 ASGLLFYNGR
+1670 PSGLLFYNGR

-1755 DDCDVAVALQFGA
+1755 DDCNVAVALQFGA

-1773 SCAAAGMQTSS
+1773 SCAAAGVQTSS

-1810 KEFIGCMRDLYIDG
+1810 KDFIGCMRDLHIDG
-1824 RRMDMAAF
+1824 RRVDMAAF
-1832 VANNGTMAGCQ
+1832 VANNGTLAGCQ

-1855 NSGFCSERWGGFS
+1855 NNGFCSERWGGFT

-1883 MAHPHHFRGNGT
+1883 MADPYHFRGNST
-1895 LSWDFGNDMTVSV
+1895 LSWDFGSDMAVSV

-1919 ATQGVLMQVQA
+1919 AMQGVLMQVQV
-1930 GPHSTLLCQLDRGLL
+1930 GPHSTLLCQLDQGLL
-1945 SVTVTRGSG
+1945 SVTVTRGSI

-1966 SDGRWHDLRLELQEE
+1966 SDGRWHDLQLELQEE
-1981 PGGRRGHHVLMVSLD
+1981 PGGRQGHHVFMVSLD
-1996 YSLFQDT
+1996 FSLFQDT
-2003 MAVGSELQG
+2003 MAVGTELHG
-2012 LKVKRLHVGGLPPS
+2012 LQVKHLHVGGLPPS
-2026 SEEEVPQ
+2026 SKEEAPQ
-2033 GLVGCIQGVWLGP
+2033 GLVGCIQGVWLGSAP
-2046 TPSGSPALLPPSH
+2046 LGSPALLPPSH

-2064 PGCIVTNACAS
+2064 PGCIVTNACSS
-2075 GPCPPHAD
+2075 GPCPPHAN
-2083 CRDLWQTFSC
+2083 CQDLWQTFTC
-2093 TCWPGYYGPGCVDA
+2093 TCQPGYYGPGCVDA

-2123 GAPHGYTCDCAGGYF
+2123 GAPLGYTCDCLGGYF

-2254 SLRSGV
+2254 SLKSGV

-2268 MMASVP
+2268 VLATVP
-2274 CPRGALGAAV
+2274 CPRGAQGLRGAGAAV

-2299 NCTSPAF
+2299 NCTSPTF
-2306 RELNLLLDGLE
+2306 RELSLLLDGLE
-2317 LNKTALD
+2317 QNKTALD

-2342 DHYFSQD
+2342 DYYFSQD

-2357 AHLLAFESHQQG
+2357 AYLLAFENHQQG

-2395 TGDLWAALGQRAPGG
+2395 TGDLWAALGQRAPEG
-2410 SPGSAGL
+2410 SPGSSGL
-2417 VQHLEEY
+2417 VRHLEEY

-2452 RMEHPSPTRGTRRY
+2452 RMEHPSSTRVTRRY

-2487 LPPQSPRPS
+2487 LPSQSPWPS
-2496 PPEVLS
+2496 PSEALPTGSGMENS
-2502 TSSSSME
+2502 TSSSA
-2509 NYTSS
+2509 
-2514 SVGPPPVPPEPEP
+2514 VPPPAPPEPQP
-2527 EPGIS
+2527 ESSFS

-2576 GRNFLRGVLESPISL
+2576 GHNFLRGVLESPISL
-2591 EFRLLQTANRSKAIC
+2591 EFHLLQTTNRSKAIC
-2606 VQWDPPGP
+2606 VQWDPPGLE
-2614 ADQHG
+2614 DQHG

-2677 AALLLTV
+2677 AALVLTAV
-2684 AVLLSLRSLKSNM
+2684 VLLSLRSLKSNV
-2697 RAIHAN
+2697 RGIHAN

-2724 QLVCTAVAILLHY
+2724 QLVCTVVAILLHY

-2756 QVEPRNVDRGAM
+2756 QVEPRNVDHGAM

-2779 AVLLGLAVG
+2779 AVLLGEALSTCPFRALTLSLCPSHGLIPDCVPTPDYHLHPWPPTPPTWRGACPPSPPAPPHACGSIALGHSPFLPQGLAVG

-2802 SVHEP
+2802 SIHDP
-2807 LMWSFAGPVILVIVM
+2807 LIWSFASPVVLVIVM
-2822 NGTMLLLTAR
+2822 NGTMFLLAAR

-2842 KKTSVLRSLRSCFL
+2842 KKTPVLTLRSSFL

-2869 LAVNHSVLAFHYLHA
+2869 LAVNHSILAFHYLHA
-2884 ALCGLQGL
+2884 GLCGLQGL

-2911 ACLARKAAPEEARPA
+2911 ACLGRKAGPEETRPA
-2926 PGTGHG
+2926 PGMGPG

-2966 QDQDSQRGRGYL
+2966 QDQDSQRGRSYL

-3015 GGAADSDSDSDLSL
+3015 GADSDSDSDLSL

-3038 SSESEDNGRTRGRF
+3038 SSESEDNDRARGRF

-3088 ATPCALQTWGS
+3088 AGPCALQTWGS

-3126 TSLGRAQRQRKGILK
+3126 TSLGHAQRQRKGILK

-3176 GRIYAGGATG
+3176 GRIYAGGGTG

-3200 LDLLLRRQLSRERL
+3200 LDVLLRRQLSREQL
-3214 EEAPAP
+3214 EELPVP
-3220 MLHPLSRPGSQE
+3220 VLHPLSRPGSQE
-3232 RLDAAPGRL
+3232 YLDTAPGHP

-3249 LPRRQPPRDYPGARA
+3249 LPRRQPPRDYPSVMA

-3275 RAPCEWLSTL
+3275 GAPREWLNTL
-3285 PLPHSARNLD
+3285 PPVRRTRDLD
-3295 PQPPPLPLSPQRQL
+3295 PQHPPLPLPPQQQL

-3316 SRPLDSL
+3316 SRPLDPL
-3323 SRRSNSGEQLDRVPS
+3323 SRSSNSRERLDQGPS
-3338 RHPSREG
+3338 QHPSREA
-3345 LGPPPQLLRVREDPA
+3345 LGPPLPLLRAREDPA

-3390 VQSSSTPS
+3390 TPS
-3398 GPHITATP
+3398 GPHTTATP

-3413 GPSTPRSATSHSI
+3413 GPSTPHSATSHSI
-3426 SELSPDSD
+3426 SELSPDS
-3434 QRDTEALL
+3434 
-3442 PVTQAME
+3442 
-3449 LRKRN
+3449 
-3454 YYVERPLLNQEQLEE
+3454 
-3469 LGCLTSATETH
+3469 
-3480 QWRTWFQCSYTR
+3480 
-3492 ARALLL
+3492 
-3498 QHLPVLAWLP
+3498 
-3508 RYPVR
+3508 
-3513 DWLLGDLLAG
+3513 
-3523 LSVAIMQLP
+3523 
-3532 QGLAYALLAGL
+3532 
-3543 PPVFGL
+3543 
-3549 YSSFYPVFIY
+3549 
-3559 FLFGTSRHIS
+3559 
-3569 VGTFA
+3569 
-3574 VMSVMVGSVTESL
+3574 
-3587 APDEDF
+3587 
-3593 LQAENA
+3593 
-3599 TVDEEAR
+3599 
-3606 DAARVQLAAT
+3606 
-3616 LSVLVGLFQ
+3616 
-3625 VGLGLVHFGFV
+3625 
-3636 VTYLSEPLV
+3636 
-3645 RGYTTAASI
+3645 
-3654 QVFVSQLKYVF
+3654 
-3665 GLQLSSRSGP
+3665 
-3675 LSLIYTVLEVCW
+3675 
-3687 KLPQSVVGTVVTA
+3687 
-3700 LVAGVVLVLVK
+3700 
-3711 LLNDKLQ
+3711 
-3718 RHLPLPLPGE
+3718 
-3728 LLTLIGATGISYGV
+3728 
-3742 GLKRRFGV
+3742 
-3750 DVVGNIPA
+3750 
-3758 GLVPPVAPNPQ
+3758 
-3769 LFASL
+3769 
-3774 VGYAFTIAV
+3774 
-3783 VGFAIA
+3783 
-3789 ISLGK
+3789 
-3794 IFALRHGYRVDSNQE
+3794 
-3809 LVALGLSNLVGGIF
+3809 
-3823 RCFPV
+3823 
-3828 SCSMSRSLVQEST
+3828 
-3841 GGNTQVA
+3841 
-3848 GAVSSLFI
+3848 
-3856 LIIIVKLGE
+3856 
-3865 LFQDLPKAVLAAVI
+3865 
-3879 IVNLK
+3879 
-3884 GMLKQFTD
+3884 
-3892 ICSLWKANR
+3892 
-3901 VDLLIWLV
+3901 
-3909 TFVATILLNLDLGL
+3909 
-3923 AVAVVFSLLL
+3923 
-3933 VVFRTQLP
+3933 
-3941 RYSILGQ
+3941 
-3948 VPDTD
+3948 
-3953 IYRDVAEYSEAR
+3953 
-3965 EVPGVKIFRSS
+3965 EVPRS
-3976 ATMYF
+3976 
-3981 ANAELYSD
+3981 
-3989 ALKQRC
+3989 
-3995 GVDVDHLISRKKK
+3995 
-4008 LVKKQEQKLKRLK
+4008 
-4021 KLQKQTAAS
+4021 
-4030 KDTSVSIEVNSSTR
+4030 
-4044 DMESN
+4044 
-4049 NMEDSKAEGE
+4049 EG
-4059 GSAMSCRDGGDHAC
+4059 
-4073 PERKATDLPAQVSTG
+4073 
-4088 NELEGMAASGQE
+4088 
-4100 DAKAPDVTTLKALG
+4100 
-4114 LPQPHFHS
+4114 HS
-4122 LILDL
+4122 
-4127 GALSFVDTVCLKSLK
+4127 
-4142 NIFRDFREIEVEVY
+4142 
-4156 MAACHTPVVAQ
+4156 
-4167 LEAGHF
+4167 
-4173 FDASIT
+4173 
-4179 KQHLFASVHDAVL
+4179 
-4192 FALQHPRSSPA
+4192 
-4203 SPVLMTKL
+4203 

>member
-1 MATTA
+1 
-6 SEARFA
+6 
-12 MRNGLYHRIWGFG
+12 
-25 AEVERTIAEAGSHV
+25 
-39 GAAGGGS
+39 
-46 RVGDAVVG
+46 
-54 TAKAGAARQRGSGCG
+54 
-69 VDGAQRAKAVRS
+69 
-81 DRPRGGEPGR
+81 
-91 RQGPGRGPERRGG
+91 
-104 PKARTG
+104 
-110 ARGGGGRV
+110 
-118 GRRGVMARRPP
+118 MARRPL
-129 WWGLRGPTTPLLLL
+129 WWGLRGPSTPILL
-143 LLLLSLFPL
+143 LLLLSLFPF
-152 SREELGVD
+152 SREELG
-160 GGQGWDPGVAAATG
+160 GGGDQGWDPGVATATG
-174 PGARTGGGAL
+174 PRAQIGSGAV
-184 ALCPETPGVQE
+184 ALCPESPGVWE
-195 DEEPGLGVREPVF
+195 DGESGLGVREPVF
-208 LGLRGGRQSAQSGR
+208 MRLRVGRQSGR
-222 GLPEQPDAG
+222 NERGIPEQPNAELVVQV
-231 LGAKYGV
+231 LGSRE
-238 QALDR
+238 QE
-243 RGQGT
+243 T
-248 GQGPGALLCWR
+248 GQGPGYLLCWH
-259 PEVSSCGR
+259 PEISSCGR
-267 TGPLRKDSQ
+267 TGPLRRGSL
-276 SPEALPPGVPSL
+276 PLEALSPGNPDLGNISPHPS
-288 RNSSPFPLDLLVRPR
+288 DLLAQPDGSRSVS
-303 GYKPVFS
+303 F
-310 QRNPG
+310 QRNAK
-315 RGTPKKV
+315 RAFRKRAETS
-322 GTTRCCGE
+322 RCCGK
-330 LWAPRRRGQSE
+330 LWAPGRKVQGE
-341 RTATSRAARTAPQP
+341 RSATSLTERVPLRRNCLPRSLGSDLGENSA
-355 DCPPR
+355 PR
-360 AIGCGPGLDSAPL
+360 AVRTVPTPDSAPR
-373 IERTAP
+373 EPRTAP
-379 ESVSALRES
+379 ESA
-388 RTALEP
+388 
-394 TPERM
+394 PERM
-399 RSRGLFR
+399 RSRGPFR
-406 RRFLP
+406 RRFLF
-411 QRPGPRPP
+411 QHPGPRPP
-419 GIRAQSGI
+419 GFQTGSEAKQ
-427 WRIPTASRI
+427 IPSKNQG

-441 ANRHPQFPQYNYQAL
+441 ANRHPQFPQYNYQTL

-474 PDAGEAG
+474 PDPGEAG

-497 LFSIDPLSGLIRT
+497 LFSIDPQSGLIRT
-510 EAALDRESMERHYL
+510 AAALDRESMERHYL

-541 VAVTVTDRNDHAP
+541 VAVTVADRNDHAP

-596 GPPAARAAA
+596 GSPAARKEAS
-605 AAAFEIDPRSGL
+605 AAFEIDPRSGL

-689 VTATDRDKDA
+689 VTATDQDKDA

-757 GLASIQVVDINDHT
+757 GLASIQVVDINDHA

-802 HGENARLEY
+802 HGENSRLEY

-817 PDMPFVINSATG
+817 PDTPFVINSATG

-844 YFFGVEARDHGT
+844 YFFGVEARDHGS

-894 GTTVVSVTAV
+894 GTSVVSVTAV

-986 SVSVNEDRP
+986 SVSMNEDRP

-1063 KADTTYV
+1063 KSDTTYV

-1210 QITAVDPDEGPN
+1210 QITAMDPDEGPN

-1312 GVIGRIPA
+1312 GIIGRIPA

-1424 VLATPAEDV
+1424 VLATPTEDV

-1483 SALAARSL
+1483 AALAARSL

-1608 NGGTCADGPDGG
+1608 NGGTCTNAPNGG

-1670 ASGLLFYNGR
+1670 PSGLLFYNGR

-1755 DDCDVAVALQFGA
+1755 DDCNVAVALQFGA

-1773 SCAAAGMQTSS
+1773 ACAAAGVQTSS

-1810 KEFIGCMRDLYIDG
+1810 KDFIGCMRDLHIDG

-1832 VANNGTMAGCQ
+1832 VANNGTTAGCQ
-1843 AKLHFCDSGPCK
+1843 AKLHFCASGPCK

-1883 MAHPHHFRGNGT
+1883 MAHPYRFHGNGT
-1895 LSWDFGNDMTVSV
+1895 LSWDFGNDVTVSV

-1919 ATQGVLMQVQA
+1919 ATKGVLMQVQL
-1930 GPHSTLLCQLDRGLL
+1930 GPHSVLLCQLDRGLL
-1945 SVTVTRGSG
+1945 SVTLSRASG
-1954 RAAHLLLDQVTV
+1954 HAAHLLLDQTTV

-1981 PGGRRGHHVLMVSLD
+1981 PGGRRGHHIFMVSLD
-1996 YSLFQDT
+1996 FNLFQDT
-2003 MAVGSELQG
+2003 MAVGGELQG
-2012 LKVKRLHVGGLPPS
+2012 LKVKQLHVGGLPPS
-2026 SEEEVPQ
+2026 SKEEGPQ
-2033 GLVGCIQGVWLGP
+2033 GLVGCIQGVWIGF
-2046 TPSGSPALLPPSH
+2046 TPFGSSALPPPSH
-2059 RVNVE
+2059 RVNAE
-2064 PGCIVTNACAS
+2064 PGCVVTNACAS
-2075 GPCPPHAD
+2075 GPCPPHAN
-2083 CRDLWQTFSC
+2083 CKDLWQTFSC

-2112 CQNQGSCRHLP
+2112 CQNQGSCRHLQ
-2123 GAPHGYTCDCAGGYF
+2123 GTPHGYICDCPNGYF
-2138 GHHCEHRMDQQCP
+2138 GQHCEHRMDQQCP

-2182 HCKEFHY
+2182 HCKEFYY

-2268 MMASVP
+2268 VLATVP
-2274 CPRGALGAAV
+2274 CPRGALGLRGTGAAV

-2306 RELNLLLDGLE
+2306 RELSLLLDGLE

-2330 LAQRLREVTGHT
+2330 LAQRLREVTGQT

-2357 AHLLAFESHQQG
+2357 AYLLAFESHQQG

-2417 VQHLEEY
+2417 VRHLEEY

-2452 RMEHPSPTRGTRRY
+2452 RMEHPSSAQGAHRY

-2487 LPPQSPRPS
+2487 LPSQSPQPS
-2496 PPEVLS
+2496 PSEALP
-2502 TSSSSME
+2502 TSSNTE
-2509 NYTSS
+2509 NTTVS
-2514 SVGPPPVPPEPEP
+2514 SVVSPTAPPEP

-2576 GRNFLRGVLESPISL
+2576 GRNFLRGVLVSPINL

-2671 VMAVSV
+2671 VVAVSV
-2677 AALLLTV
+2677 TALVLTA
-2684 AVLLSLRSLKSNM
+2684 AVLLSLRSLKSNV
-2697 RAIHAN
+2697 RGIHAN

-2724 QLVCTAVAILLHY
+2724 QLLCTAVAILLHY

-2802 SVHEP
+2802 SIHEP
-2807 LMWSFAGPVILVIVM
+2807 LIWSFAGPIVLVIVM
-2822 NGTMLLLTAR
+2822 NGTMFLLAAR

-2842 KKTSVLRSLRSCFL
+2842 KKTSVLRTLRSSFL

-2869 LAVNHSVLAFHYLHA
+2869 LAVNHSILAFHYLHA
-2884 ALCGLQGL
+2884 GLCGLQGL

-2911 ACLARKAAPEEARPA
+2911 ACLGKKAAPEETRPA
-2926 PGTGHG
+2926 PGTGSG
-2932 AYNNTALFEESGL
+2932 VYNNTALFEESGL

-2956 SVSSARSGRT
+2956 SVSSARSGRA
-2966 QDQDSQRGRGYL
+2966 QDQDSQRGRSYL
-2978 RDNVLVRHGSAADH
+2978 RDNVLVRHGSTADH
-2992 TDHSLQAHAGPTDL
+2992 AEHSLQAHAGPTDL

-3015 GGAADSDSDSDLSL
+3015 GADSDSDSDLSL

-3060 QSERLLT
+3060 QSERLLA
-3067 HPKDVDGNDLLSYWP
+3067 HPKDMDGNDLLSYWP

-3088 ATPCALQTWGS
+3088 AAASCALQAWGS
-3099 ERRLGLDTSKDA
+3099 ERRLGLDTNKDA

-3126 TSLGRAQRQRKGILK
+3126 TSLGQAQRQRKGILK

-3147 LVPQTRGAPELSW
+3147 LVPKTRGTPELSW

-3176 GRIYAGGATG
+3176 GRIYAGGGTG

-3214 EEAPAP
+3214 EEVPVPAP
-3220 MLHPLSRPGSQE
+3220 VLHPLSRPGSQE
-3232 RLDAAPGRL
+3232 HLDAAPSRL
-3241 EPRDRGST
+3241 EPRDRVST
-3249 LPRRQPPRDYPGARA
+3249 LPRRQPPRDYPGTMA
-3264 GRFGSRDALDL
+3264 GRFGSRDPLDL
-3275 RAPCEWLSTL
+3275 GAPREWLNTL
-3285 PLPHSARNLD
+3285 PPPRRNRDLD
-3295 PQPPPLPLSPQRQL
+3295 PQHPPLPLTPQRQL

-3323 SRRSNSGEQLDRVPS
+3323 SRISNSREQLDQVPS
-3338 RHPSREG
+3338 RHPSREA
-3345 LGPPPQLLRVREDPA
+3345 LGPAPQLLRAREDPA

-3378 LASFNSSALSSS
+3378 LASFNSSALSS

-3398 GPHITATP
+3398 GPHTTATP

-3426 SELSPDSD
+3426 SELSPDS
-3434 QRDTEALL
+3434 
-3442 PVTQAME
+3442 
-3449 LRKRN
+3449 
-3454 YYVERPLLNQEQLEE
+3454 
-3469 LGCLTSATETH
+3469 
-3480 QWRTWFQCSYTR
+3480 
-3492 ARALLL
+3492 
-3498 QHLPVLAWLP
+3498 
-3508 RYPVR
+3508 
-3513 DWLLGDLLAG
+3513 
-3523 LSVAIMQLP
+3523 
-3532 QGLAYALLAGL
+3532 
-3543 PPVFGL
+3543 
-3549 YSSFYPVFIY
+3549 
-3559 FLFGTSRHIS
+3559 
-3569 VGTFA
+3569 
-3574 VMSVMVGSVTESL
+3574 
-3587 APDEDF
+3587 
-3593 LQAENA
+3593 
-3599 TVDEEAR
+3599 
-3606 DAARVQLAAT
+3606 
-3616 LSVLVGLFQ
+3616 
-3625 VGLGLVHFGFV
+3625 
-3636 VTYLSEPLV
+3636 
-3645 RGYTTAASI
+3645 
-3654 QVFVSQLKYVF
+3654 
-3665 GLQLSSRSGP
+3665 
-3675 LSLIYTVLEVCW
+3675 
-3687 KLPQSVVGTVVTA
+3687 
-3700 LVAGVVLVLVK
+3700 
-3711 LLNDKLQ
+3711 
-3718 RHLPLPLPGE
+3718 
-3728 LLTLIGATGISYGV
+3728 
-3742 GLKRRFGV
+3742 
-3750 DVVGNIPA
+3750 
-3758 GLVPPVAPNPQ
+3758 
-3769 LFASL
+3769 
-3774 VGYAFTIAV
+3774 
-3783 VGFAIA
+3783 
-3789 ISLGK
+3789 
-3794 IFALRHGYRVDSNQE
+3794 
-3809 LVALGLSNLVGGIF
+3809 
-3823 RCFPV
+3823 
-3828 SCSMSRSLVQEST
+3828 
-3841 GGNTQVA
+3841 
-3848 GAVSSLFI
+3848 
-3856 LIIIVKLGE
+3856 
-3865 LFQDLPKAVLAAVI
+3865 
-3879 IVNLK
+3879 
-3884 GMLKQFTD
+3884 
-3892 ICSLWKANR
+3892 
-3901 VDLLIWLV
+3901 
-3909 TFVATILLNLDLGL
+3909 
-3923 AVAVVFSLLL
+3923 
-3933 VVFRTQLP
+3933 
-3941 RYSILGQ
+3941 
-3948 VPDTD
+3948 
-3953 IYRDVAEYSEAR
+3953 
-3965 EVPGVKIFRSS
+3965 
-3976 ATMYF
+3976 
-3981 ANAELYSD
+3981 
-3989 ALKQRC
+3989 
-3995 GVDVDHLISRKKK
+3995 
-4008 LVKKQEQKLKRLK
+4008 
-4021 KLQKQTAAS
+4021 
-4030 KDTSVSIEVNSSTR
+4030 
-4044 DMESN
+4044 
-4049 NMEDSKAEGE
+4049 
-4059 GSAMSCRDGGDHAC
+4059 
-4073 PERKATDLPAQVSTG
+4073 
-4088 NELEGMAASGQE
+4088 
-4100 DAKAPDVTTLKALG
+4100 
-4114 LPQPHFHS
+4114 
-4122 LILDL
+4122 
-4127 GALSFVDTVCLKSLK
+4127 
-4142 NIFRDFREIEVEVY
+4142 EI
-4156 MAACHTPVVAQ
+4156 
-4167 LEAGHF
+4167 
-4173 FDASIT
+4173 
-4179 KQHLFASVHDAVL
+4179 
-4192 FALQHPRSSPA
+4192 PRSEGHS
-4203 SPVLMTKL
+4203 

>member
-1 MATTA
+1 
-6 SEARFA
+6 
-12 MRNGLYHRIWGFG
+12 
-25 AEVERTIAEAGSHV
+25 
-39 GAAGGGS
+39 
-46 RVGDAVVG
+46 
-54 TAKAGAARQRGSGCG
+54 
-69 VDGAQRAKAVRS
+69 
-81 DRPRGGEPGR
+81 
-91 RQGPGRGPERRGG
+91 
-104 PKARTG
+104 
-110 ARGGGGRV
+110 
-118 GRRGVMARRPP
+118 MARRPL
-129 WWGLRGPTTPLLLL
+129 WWGLPGPSTPLLLL
-143 LLLLSLFPL
+143 LLFSLFPS
-152 SREELGVD
+152 SREEM
-160 GGQGWDPGVAAATG
+160 GGGGDQGWDPGVATATG
-174 PGARTGGGAL
+174 PRAQIGSGAV
-184 ALCPETPGVQE
+184 ALCPESPGVWE
-195 DEEPGLGVREPVF
+195 DGDPGLGVREPVF
-208 LGLRGGRQSAQSGR
+208 MKLRVGRQNARNGR
-222 GLPEQPDAG
+222 GAPEQPNREPV
-231 LGAKYGV
+231 V
-238 QALDR
+238 QALGSR
-243 RGQGT
+243 EQEAGQGS
-248 GQGPGALLCWR
+248 GYLLCWH
-259 PEVSSCGR
+259 PEISSCGR
-267 TGPLRKDSQ
+267 TGHLRRGSLPLDALSPGDSD
-276 SPEALPPGVPSL
+276 L
-288 RNSSPFPLDLLVRPR
+288 RNSSPHPSELLAQPDSPRP
-303 GYKPVFS
+303 VAF
-310 QRNPG
+310 QRNG
-315 RGTPKKV
+315 RRSIRKRVETF
-322 GTTRCCGE
+322 RCCGK
-330 LWAPRRRGQSE
+330 LWEPGHKGQGERSATSTVDRGPLRRDCLPGSLGSGLGEDSAPR
-341 RTATSRAARTAPQP
+341 AVRTAP
-355 DCPPR
+355 
-360 AIGCGPGLDSAPL
+360 APGSAPH
-373 IERTAP
+373 
-379 ESVSALRES
+379 ES
-388 RTALEP
+388 RTA
-394 TPERM
+394 PERM

-406 RRFLP
+406 RGFLFE
-411 QRPGPRPP
+411 RPGPRPP
-419 GIRAQSGI
+419 GFPTGAEAK
-427 WRIPTASRI
+427 RILSTNQARS
-436 RPRRA
+436 RRA
-441 ANRHPQFPQYNYQAL
+441 ANRHPQFPQYNYQTL

-474 PDAGEAG
+474 PDPGEAG

-497 LFSIDPLSGLIRT
+497 LFSIDPQSGLIRT
-510 EAALDRESMERHYL
+510 AAALDRESMERHYL

-541 VAVTVTDRNDHAP
+541 VAVTVADRNDHAP

-596 GPPAARAAA
+596 GSPAARTAA

-689 VTATDRDKDA
+689 VTATDKDKDA

-725 QVVAPLDFEAEREY
+725 QVMAPLDFEAEREY

-757 GLASIQVVDINDHT
+757 GLASIQVVDINDHS

-802 HGENARLEY
+802 HGENSRLEY

-817 PDMPFVINSATG
+817 SDTPFVINSATG

-844 YFFGVEARDHGT
+844 YFFGVEARDHGS

-894 GTTVVSVTAV
+894 GTSVVSVTAV

-927 STQGGV
+927 STQGGM

-986 SVSVNEDRP
+986 SVSMNEDRP

-1210 QITAVDPDEGPN
+1210 QITAVDPDDGPN

-1312 GVIGRIPA
+1312 GIIGRIPA

-1424 VLATPAEDV
+1424 VLATPTEDV

-1483 SALAARSL
+1483 AALAARSL

-1608 NGGTCADGPDGG
+1608 NGGTCTNAPNGG

-1670 ASGLLFYNGR
+1670 PSGLLFYNGR

-1700 YSTGESNTVVSPTV
+1700 YSTGESSTVVSPTV

-1755 DDCDVAVALQFGA
+1755 DDCNVAVALRFGA

-1773 SCAAAGMQTSS
+1773 SCAAAGVQTSS

-1795 LGGVPNLPENFPVSH
+1795 LGGVPNLPENFPVSR
-1810 KEFIGCMRDLYIDG
+1810 KDFIGCMRDLHIDG
-1824 RRMDMAAF
+1824 RRVDMAAF
-1832 VANNGTMAGCQ
+1832 VANNGTTAGCQ
-1843 AKLHFCDSGPCK
+1843 AKSHFCASGPCK
-1855 NSGFCSERWGGFS
+1855 NGGLCSERWGGFS

-1883 MAHPHHFRGNGT
+1883 MAHPYHFQGNGT
-1895 LSWDFGNDMTVSV
+1895 LSWDFGNDMPVSV
-1908 PWYLGLAFRTR
+1908 PWYLGLSFRTR
-1919 ATQGVLMQVQA
+1919 ATKGVLMQVQL
-1930 GPHSTLLCQLDRGLL
+1930 GPHSVLLCKLDQGLL
-1945 SVTVTRGSG
+1945 SVTLSRASG
-1954 RAAHLLLDQVTV
+1954 HAVHLLLDQMTV

-1981 PGGRRGHHVLMVSLD
+1981 PGGRRGHHIFMVSLD
-1996 YSLFQDT
+1996 FTLFQDT
-2003 MAVGSELQG
+2003 MAMGSELEG
-2012 LKVKRLHVGGLPPS
+2012 LKVKHLHVGGPPPS
-2026 SEEEVPQ
+2026 SKEEGPQ
-2033 GLVGCIQGVWLGP
+2033 GLVGCIQGVWTGF
-2046 TPSGSPALLPPSH
+2046 TPFGSSALPPPSH
-2059 RVNVE
+2059 RINVE
-2064 PGCIVTNACAS
+2064 PGCTVTNPCAS
-2075 GPCPPHAD
+2075 GPCPPHAN
-2083 CRDLWQTFSC
+2083 CKDLWQTFSC

-2112 CQNQGSCRHLP
+2112 CQNQGSCRHLQ
-2123 GAPHGYTCDCAGGYF
+2123 GGPHGYTCDCASGYF
-2138 GHHCEHRMDQQCP
+2138 GQHCEHRMDQQCP

-2171 DPNCNKTNGQC
+2171 DPNCNKTSGQC

-2268 MMASVP
+2268 VLATVP
-2274 CPRGALGAAV
+2274 CPRGALGLRGTGAAV
-2284 RLCDEDQGWLEPDLF
+2284 RLCDEDHGWLEPDFF

-2306 RELNLLLDGLE
+2306 RELSLLLDGLE

-2330 LAQRLREVTGHT
+2330 LAQRLREVTGQT

-2357 AHLLAFESHQQG
+2357 AYLLAFESHQQG

-2417 VQHLEEY
+2417 VRHLEEY
-2424 AATLARNMELTYL
+2424 AATLARNMDLTYL

-2452 RMEHPSPTRGTRRY
+2452 RMEQPSSSQGAHRY

-2487 LPPQSPRPS
+2487 LPSQSPQPS
-2496 PPEVLS
+2496 PSEVLP
-2502 TSSSSME
+2502 TSSNAE
-2509 NYTSS
+2509 NATASGVVS
-2514 SVGPPPVPPEPEP
+2514 PPAPLEPES

-2538 YRTLGGLLPAQ
+2538 YRALGGLLPAQ

-2571 VAVFH
+2571 VAVFR
-2576 GRNFLRGVLESPISL
+2576 GRNFLRGALVSPINL

-2671 VMAVSV
+2671 VV
-2677 AALLLTV
+2677 AASVTALVLTA
-2684 AVLLSLRSLKSNM
+2684 AVLLSLRSLKSNV
-2697 RAIHAN
+2697 RGIHAN

-2724 QLVCTAVAILLHY
+2724 QLLCTVVAILLHY

-2802 SVHEP
+2802 SIHEP
-2807 LMWSFAGPVILVIVM
+2807 LIWSFAGPIVLVIVM
-2822 NGTMLLLTAR
+2822 NGIMFLLAAR

-2842 KKTSVLRSLRSCFL
+2842 KKTSVLRTLRSSFL

-2884 ALCGLQGL
+2884 GLCGLQGL

-2911 ACLARKAAPEEARPA
+2911 ACLGKKAAPEETRPA
-2926 PGTGHG
+2926 PGPGSG

-2956 SVSSARSGRT
+2956 SVSSARSGRA
-2966 QDQDSQRGRGYL
+2966 QDQDSQRGRSYL
-2978 RDNVLVRHGSAADH
+2978 RDNVLVRHGSTAEHAE
-2992 TDHSLQAHAGPTDL
+2992 HSLQAHAGPTDL

-3015 GGAADSDSDSDLSL
+3015 GADSDSDSDLSL

-3060 QSERLLT
+3060 QSERLLA

-3088 ATPCALQTWGS
+3088 AAPCALQAWGS
-3099 ERRLGLDTSKDA
+3099 ERRLGLDSNKDA
-3111 ANNNQPDLALTSGDE
+3111 ANNNQPELALTSGDE

-3147 LVPQTRGAPELSW
+3147 LVPQTRGTPELSW

-3176 GRIYAGGATG
+3176 GRIYA
-3186 SLSQP
+3186 
-3191 ASRYSSREQ
+3191 
-3200 LDLLLRRQLSRERL
+3200 
-3214 EEAPAP
+3214 
-3220 MLHPLSRPGSQE
+3220 
-3232 RLDAAPGRL
+3232 
-3241 EPRDRGST
+3241 
-3249 LPRRQPPRDYPGARA
+3249 
-3264 GRFGSRDALDL
+3264 AL
-3275 RAPCEWLSTL
+3275 
-3285 PLPHSARNLD
+3285 
-3295 PQPPPLPLSPQRQL
+3295 
-3309 SRDPLLP
+3309 
-3316 SRPLDSL
+3316 
-3323 SRRSNSGEQLDRVPS
+3323 
-3338 RHPSREG
+3338 
-3345 LGPPPQLLRVREDPA
+3345 
-3360 SGPSHGPS
+3360 
-3368 TEQLD
+3368 
-3373 ILSSI
+3373 
-3378 LASFNSSALSSS
+3378 SS

-3398 GPHITATP
+3398 GPHTTATP

-3426 SELSPDSD
+3426 SELSPDS
-3434 QRDTEALL
+3434 
-3442 PVTQAME
+3442 
-3449 LRKRN
+3449 
-3454 YYVERPLLNQEQLEE
+3454 
-3469 LGCLTSATETH
+3469 
-3480 QWRTWFQCSYTR
+3480 
-3492 ARALLL
+3492 
-3498 QHLPVLAWLP
+3498 
-3508 RYPVR
+3508 
-3513 DWLLGDLLAG
+3513 
-3523 LSVAIMQLP
+3523 
-3532 QGLAYALLAGL
+3532 
-3543 PPVFGL
+3543 
-3549 YSSFYPVFIY
+3549 
-3559 FLFGTSRHIS
+3559 
-3569 VGTFA
+3569 
-3574 VMSVMVGSVTESL
+3574 
-3587 APDEDF
+3587 
-3593 LQAENA
+3593 
-3599 TVDEEAR
+3599 
-3606 DAARVQLAAT
+3606 
-3616 LSVLVGLFQ
+3616 
-3625 VGLGLVHFGFV
+3625 
-3636 VTYLSEPLV
+3636 
-3645 RGYTTAASI
+3645 
-3654 QVFVSQLKYVF
+3654 
-3665 GLQLSSRSGP
+3665 
-3675 LSLIYTVLEVCW
+3675 
-3687 KLPQSVVGTVVTA
+3687 
-3700 LVAGVVLVLVK
+3700 
-3711 LLNDKLQ
+3711 
-3718 RHLPLPLPGE
+3718 
-3728 LLTLIGATGISYGV
+3728 
-3742 GLKRRFGV
+3742 
-3750 DVVGNIPA
+3750 
-3758 GLVPPVAPNPQ
+3758 
-3769 LFASL
+3769 
-3774 VGYAFTIAV
+3774 
-3783 VGFAIA
+3783 
-3789 ISLGK
+3789 
-3794 IFALRHGYRVDSNQE
+3794 
-3809 LVALGLSNLVGGIF
+3809 
-3823 RCFPV
+3823 
-3828 SCSMSRSLVQEST
+3828 
-3841 GGNTQVA
+3841 
-3848 GAVSSLFI
+3848 
-3856 LIIIVKLGE
+3856 
-3865 LFQDLPKAVLAAVI
+3865 
-3879 IVNLK
+3879 
-3884 GMLKQFTD
+3884 
-3892 ICSLWKANR
+3892 
-3901 VDLLIWLV
+3901 
-3909 TFVATILLNLDLGL
+3909 
-3923 AVAVVFSLLL
+3923 
-3933 VVFRTQLP
+3933 
-3941 RYSILGQ
+3941 
-3948 VPDTD
+3948 
-3953 IYRDVAEYSEAR
+3953 
-3965 EVPGVKIFRSS
+3965 EVPRS
-3976 ATMYF
+3976 
-3981 ANAELYSD
+3981 
-3989 ALKQRC
+3989 
-3995 GVDVDHLISRKKK
+3995 
-4008 LVKKQEQKLKRLK
+4008 
-4021 KLQKQTAAS
+4021 
-4030 KDTSVSIEVNSSTR
+4030 
-4044 DMESN
+4044 
-4049 NMEDSKAEGE
+4049 EG
-4059 GSAMSCRDGGDHAC
+4059 
-4073 PERKATDLPAQVSTG
+4073 
-4088 NELEGMAASGQE
+4088 
-4100 DAKAPDVTTLKALG
+4100 
-4114 LPQPHFHS
+4114 HS
-4122 LILDL
+4122 
-4127 GALSFVDTVCLKSLK
+4127 
-4142 NIFRDFREIEVEVY
+4142 
-4156 MAACHTPVVAQ
+4156 
-4167 LEAGHF
+4167 
-4173 FDASIT
+4173 
-4179 KQHLFASVHDAVL
+4179 
-4192 FALQHPRSSPA
+4192 
-4203 SPVLMTKL
+4203 

>member
-1 MATTA
+1 
-6 SEARFA
+6 
-12 MRNGLYHRIWGFG
+12 
-25 AEVERTIAEAGSHV
+25 
-39 GAAGGGS
+39 
-46 RVGDAVVG
+46 
-54 TAKAGAARQRGSGCG
+54 
-69 VDGAQRAKAVRS
+69 
-81 DRPRGGEPGR
+81 
-91 RQGPGRGPERRGG
+91 
-104 PKARTG
+104 
-110 ARGGGGRV
+110 
-118 GRRGVMARRPP
+118 MARRPP

-160 GGQGWDPGVAAATG
+160 GGQGWDRGVTAATG

-388 RTALEP
+388 RTAPEP

-1670 ASGLLFYNGR
+1670 PSGLLFYNGR

-2619 MWTARDCELVHR
+2619 MWTARDCELVYR

-2677 AALLLTV
+2677 AALLLTA

-2768 RFYHALGWGVP
+2768 RFYHALGWGIP

-3398 GPHITATP
+3398 GPHTTATP

-3742 GLKRRFGV
+3742 GLKHRFGV

-3941 RYSILGQ
+3941 HYSILGQ

-4030 KDTSVSIEVNSSTR
+4030 KDTSVSIEVHSSTR

-4059 GSAMSCRDGGDHAC
+4059 GSAMSCRDGVAHAC
-4073 PERKATDLPAQVSTG
+4073 PERKATDLPAVSTG
-4088 NELEGMAASGQE
+4088 NELEGMVASGQE
-4100 DAKAPDVTTLKALG
+4100 GAKAPDVTTLKALG

-4122 LILDL
+4122 LVLDL

>member
-1 MATTA
+1 
-6 SEARFA
+6 
-12 MRNGLYHRIWGFG
+12 
-25 AEVERTIAEAGSHV
+25 
-39 GAAGGGS
+39 
-46 RVGDAVVG
+46 
-54 TAKAGAARQRGSGCG
+54 
-69 VDGAQRAKAVRS
+69 
-81 DRPRGGEPGR
+81 
-91 RQGPGRGPERRGG
+91 
-104 PKARTG
+104 
-110 ARGGGGRV
+110 
-118 GRRGVMARRPP
+118 MARRPP

-160 GGQGWDPGVAAATG
+160 GGQGWDPGVTAATG

-388 RTALEP
+388 RTAPEP

-1670 ASGLLFYNGR
+1670 PSGLLFYNGR

-2046 TPSGSPALLPPSH
+2046 TPWGSPALLPPSH

-2514 SVGPPPVPPEPEP
+2514 SVGPPPVPRPEP

-2677 AALLLTV
+2677 AALLLTA

-2768 RFYHALGWGVP
+2768 RFYHALGWGIP

-3398 GPHITATP
+3398 GPHTTATP

-3742 GLKRRFGV
+3742 GLKHRFGV

-3941 RYSILGQ
+3941 HYSILGQ

-4030 KDTSVSIEVNSSTR
+4030 KDTSVSIEVHSSTR

-4059 GSAMSCRDGGDHAC
+4059 GSAMSCRDGVAHAC

-4088 NELEGMAASGQE
+4088 NDLEGMVASGQE
-4100 DAKAPDVTTLKALG
+4100 GAKAPDVTTLKALG

-4122 LILDL
+4122 LVLDL

>member
-1 MATTA
+1 MLERRESTA
-6 SEARFA
+6 ASG
-12 MRNGLYHRIWGFG
+12 MLWDPDLRN
-25 AEVERTIAEAGSHV
+25 IAPHPSDLVAQPD
-39 GAAGGGS
+39 GS
-46 RVGDAVVG
+46 RPVSFQRN
-54 TAKAGAARQRGSGCG
+54 AR
-69 VDGAQRAKAVRS
+69 K
-81 DRPRGGEPGR
+81 
-91 RQGPGRGPERRGG
+91 
-104 PKARTG
+104 
-110 ARGGGGRV
+110 
-118 GRRGVMARRPP
+118 
-129 WWGLRGPTTPLLLL
+129 
-143 LLLLSLFPL
+143 
-152 SREELGVD
+152 
-160 GGQGWDPGVAAATG
+160 
-174 PGARTGGGAL
+174 
-184 ALCPETPGVQE
+184 
-195 DEEPGLGVREPVF
+195 GVRKRVET
-208 LGLRGGRQSAQSGR
+208 S
-222 GLPEQPDAG
+222 
-231 LGAKYGV
+231 
-238 QALDR
+238 
-243 RGQGT
+243 
-248 GQGPGALLCWR
+248 
-259 PEVSSCGR
+259 
-267 TGPLRKDSQ
+267 
-276 SPEALPPGVPSL
+276 
-288 RNSSPFPLDLLVRPR
+288 
-303 GYKPVFS
+303 
-310 QRNPG
+310 
-315 RGTPKKV
+315 
-322 GTTRCCGE
+322 RCCGK
-330 LWAPRRRGQSE
+330 LWAPGRKGQGERSASSPTERGPFKRNCLPGSLGSDLGE
-341 RTATSRAARTAPQP
+341 NSAPRAVRTAPT
-355 DCPPR
+355 
-360 AIGCGPGLDSAPL
+360 PG
-373 IERTAP
+373 
-379 ESVSALRES
+379 SALREH
-388 RTALEP
+388 RTA
-394 TPERM
+394 PERM

-406 RRFLP
+406 RRFLF
-411 QRPGPRPP
+411 QHPGPRPP
-419 GIRAQSGI
+419 GFQAGPEAK
-427 WRIPTASRI
+427 RILSKNQG

-441 ANRHPQFPQYNYQAL
+441 ANRHPQFPQYNYQTL

-474 PDAGEAG
+474 PDPGEAG

-497 LFSIDPLSGLIRT
+497 LFSIDPQSGLIRT
-510 EAALDRESMERHYL
+510 AAALDRESMERHYL

-541 VAVTVTDRNDHAP
+541 VAVTVADRNDHAP
-554 VFEQAQYR
+554 VFEQAHYR

-589 NLRYRFV
+589 NLRYRF
-596 GPPAARAAA
+596 
-605 AAAFEIDPRSGL
+605 
-617 ISTSGRVD
+617 
-625 REHMESYE
+625 
-633 LVVEASDQ
+633 
-641 GQEPGPRSATV
+641 
-652 RVHITV
+652 
-658 LDENDNAPQF
+658 
-668 SEKRYVAQVREDV
+668 
-681 RPHTVVLR
+681 
-689 VTATDRDKDA
+689 
-699 NGLVHYNIISGNSR
+699 
-713 GHFAIDSLTGEI
+713 
-725 QVVAPLDFEAEREY
+725 AEREY
-739 ALRIR
+739 VLRIR

-757 GLASIQVVDINDHT
+757 GLASIQVVDINDHA

-802 HGENARLEY
+802 HGENSRLEY

-817 PDMPFVINSATG
+817 PDTPFVINSATG

-844 YFFGVEARDHGT
+844 YFFGVEARDHGS

-894 GTTVVSVTAV
+894 GTSVVSVTAV

-909 SAISYQITGGNT
+909 SAISYQITGGNS

-986 SVSVNEDRP
+986 SVSMNEDRP

-1019 LEDNLPQFRIDADSG
+1019 LEDNLPQFRIDANSG

-1312 GVIGRIPA
+1312 GIIGRIPA

-1424 VLATPAEDV
+1424 VLATPTEDV

-1438 QNDTDVGGTV
+1438 QNDTD
-1448 LNVSFSALAPRGA
+1448 
-1461 GAGAAGPWFSSE
+1461 
-1473 ELQEQLYVRR
+1473 LQEQLYVRR
-1483 SALAARSL
+1483 AALAARSL

-1608 NGGTCADGPDGG
+1608 NGGTCTNAPNGG

-1659 LTLSLSFATVQ
+1659 LTLSLS
-1670 ASGLLFYNGR
+1670 
-1680 LNEKHDFLALE
+1680 
-1691 LVAGQVRLT
+1691 
-1700 YSTGESNTVVSPTV
+1700 
-1714 PGGLSDGQWHTVH
+1714 
-1727 LRYYNKPRTD
+1727 
-1737 ALGGAQGPS
+1737 
-1746 KDKVAVLSV
+1746 
-1755 DDCDVAVALQFGA
+1755 
-1768 EIGNY
+1768 
-1773 SCAAAGMQTSS
+1773 
-1784 KKSLDLTGPLL
+1784 SLDLTGPLL

-1810 KEFIGCMRDLYIDG
+1810 KDFIGCMRDLHIDG

-1843 AKLHFCDSGPCK
+1843 AKLHFCASGPCK

-1883 MAHPHHFRGNGT
+1883 MAHPYHFHGNGT
-1895 LSWDFGNDMTVSV
+1895 LTWDFGNDMTVSV

-1919 ATQGVLMQVQA
+1919 ATKGVLMQVQL
-1930 GPHSTLLCQLDRGLL
+1930 GPHS
-1945 SVTVTRGSG
+1945 V
-1954 RAAHLLLDQVTV
+1954 LLL
-1966 SDGRWHDLRLELQEE
+1966 
-1981 PGGRRGHHVLMVSLD
+1981 
-1996 YSLFQDT
+1996 QDT
-2003 MAVGSELQG
+2003 VAVGGELQG
-2012 LKVKRLHVGGLPPS
+2012 LKVKQLHVGGLPPTS
-2026 SEEEVPQ
+2026 KEEGPQ
-2033 GLVGCIQGVWLGP
+2033 GLVGCIQGVWIGY
-2046 TPSGSPALLPPSH
+2046 TPFGSSALPPPSH

-2064 PGCIVTNACAS
+2064 PGCVVTNACAS
-2075 GPCPPHAD
+2075 GPCPPHAH
-2083 CRDLWQTFSC
+2083 CKDLWQTFSC
-2093 TCWPGYYGPGCVDA
+2093 TCWPVA
-2107 CLLNP
+2107 LSSV
-2112 CQNQGSCRHLP
+2112 QAFLP
-2123 GAPHGYTCDCAGGYF
+2123 
-2138 GHHCEHRMDQQCP
+2138 
-2151 RGWWGSPTCGPC
+2151 
-2163 NCDVHKGF
+2163 
-2171 DPNCNKTNGQC
+2171 
-2182 HCKEFHY
+2182 
-2189 RPRGSDSCLPCDC
+2189 
-2202 YPVGSTSRSCAPHSG
+2202 
-2217 QCPCRPGALG
+2217 
-2227 RQCNSCDSPFAEVTA
+2227 
-2242 SGCRVLYDACPK
+2242 
-2254 SLRSGV
+2254 
-2260 WWPQTKFG
+2260 
-2268 MMASVP
+2268 
-2274 CPRGALGAAV
+2274 V
-2284 RLCDEDQGWLEPDLF
+2284 RLLRKAYRITEQPLPSLSWQ
-2299 NCTSPAF
+2299 
-2306 RELNLLLDGLE
+2306 LDGLE
-2317 LNKTALD
+2317 LNKTTLD

-2330 LAQRLREVTGHT
+2330 LAQRLREVTGQT

-2357 AHLLAFESHQQG
+2357 AYLLAFESHQQG

-2452 RMEHPSPTRGTRRY
+2452 RMEHPSSSQGARRY

-2487 LPPQSPRPS
+2487 LPSQSPQPS
-2496 PPEVLS
+2496 PSEVLPTS
-2502 TSSSSME
+2502 TNTE
-2509 NYTSS
+2509 NATAS
-2514 SVGPPPVPPEPEP
+2514 SVVSSPAPLEPEP
-2527 EPGIS
+2527 EPGMS

-2549 FQAERRGARL
+2549 FQAERRGARPWPAMASGLKTGRGGQSVFGQQCPRPDGYLLRL

-2576 GRNFLRGVLESPISL
+2576 GRNFLRGVLVSPINL

-2614 ADQHG
+2614 SLSLPPHHKSLPEMGHILDG
-2619 MWTARDCELVHR
+2619 K
-2631 NGSHARCRCSRTGT
+2631 
-2645 FGVLMDASPRERLE
+2645 RLE

-2671 VMAVSV
+2671 AVAVSV
-2677 AALLLTV
+2677 TALVLTA
-2684 AVLLSLRSLKSNM
+2684 AVLLSLRSLKSNV
-2697 RAIHAN
+2697 RGIHAN

-2708 GVAELLFL
+2708 GVAELVFL

-2724 QLVCTAVAILLHY
+2724 QLLCTAVAILLHY

-2788 LDPEG
+2788 LDPDG

-2802 SVHEP
+2802 SIHEP
-2807 LMWSFAGPVILVIVM
+2807 LIWSFAGPIILVIV
-2822 NGTMLLLTAR
+2822 
-2832 TSCSTGQREA
+2832 
-2842 KKTSVLRSLRSCFL
+2842 
-2856 LLLLVS
+2856 
-2862 ASWLFGL
+2862 
-2869 LAVNHSVLAFHYLHA
+2869 
-2884 ALCGLQGL
+2884 GL
-2892 AVLLLFCVLNADAR
+2892 AVLLLFCVLNTDAR

-2911 ACLARKAAPEEARPA
+2911 ACLSKKAAPEETRPA
-2926 PGTGHG
+2926 PGTGSG

-2956 SVSSARSGRT
+2956 SVSSARSGRA
-2966 QDQDSQRGRGYL
+2966 QDQDSQRGRSYL
-2978 RDNVLVRHGSAADH
+2978 RISN
-2992 TDHSLQAHAGPTDL
+2992 
-3006 DVAMFHRDA
+3006 
-3015 GGAADSDSDSDLSL
+3015 
-3029 EEERSLSIP
+3029 
-3038 SSESEDNGRTRGRF
+3038 
-3052 QRPLRRAA
+3052 
-3060 QSERLLT
+3060 
-3067 HPKDVDGNDLLSYWP
+3067 
-3082 ALGECE
+3082 
-3088 ATPCALQTWGS
+3088 
-3099 ERRLGLDTSKDA
+3099 
-3111 ANNNQPDLALTSGDE
+3111 
-3126 TSLGRAQRQRKGILK
+3126 
-3141 NRLQYP
+3141 
-3147 LVPQTRGAPELSW
+3147 
-3160 CRAATLGHRA
+3160 
-3170 VPAASY
+3170 
-3176 GRIYAGGATG
+3176 
-3186 SLSQP
+3186 
-3191 ASRYSSREQ
+3191 
-3200 LDLLLRRQLSRERL
+3200 SRERL
-3214 EEAPAP
+3214 D
-3220 MLHPLSRPGSQE
+3220 Q
-3232 RLDAAPGRL
+3232 
-3241 EPRDRGST
+3241 
-3249 LPRRQPPRDYPGARA
+3249 
-3264 GRFGSRDALDL
+3264 
-3275 RAPCEWLSTL
+3275 
-3285 PLPHSARNLD
+3285 
-3295 PQPPPLPLSPQRQL
+3295 
-3309 SRDPLLP
+3309 
-3316 SRPLDSL
+3316 
-3323 SRRSNSGEQLDRVPS
+3323 VPS
-3338 RHPSREG
+3338 RHPSREA
-3345 LGPPPQLLRVREDPA
+3345 LGPAPQLLRAREDPA
-3360 SGPSHGPS
+3360 SGPTHGPS

-3378 LASFNSSALSSS
+3378 LASFNSSALSS

-3398 GPHITATP
+3398 GPHTTATP

-3426 SELSPDSD
+3426 SELSPDS
-3434 QRDTEALL
+3434 E
-3442 PVTQAME
+3442 
-3449 LRKRN
+3449 
-3454 YYVERPLLNQEQLEE
+3454 
-3469 LGCLTSATETH
+3469 
-3480 QWRTWFQCSYTR
+3480 
-3492 ARALLL
+3492 
-3498 QHLPVLAWLP
+3498 
-3508 RYPVR
+3508 
-3513 DWLLGDLLAG
+3513 
-3523 LSVAIMQLP
+3523 
-3532 QGLAYALLAGL
+3532 
-3543 PPVFGL
+3543 
-3549 YSSFYPVFIY
+3549 
-3559 FLFGTSRHIS
+3559 
-3569 VGTFA
+3569 
-3574 VMSVMVGSVTESL
+3574 
-3587 APDEDF
+3587 
-3593 LQAENA
+3593 
-3599 TVDEEAR
+3599 
-3606 DAARVQLAAT
+3606 
-3616 LSVLVGLFQ
+3616 
-3625 VGLGLVHFGFV
+3625 
-3636 VTYLSEPLV
+3636 
-3645 RGYTTAASI
+3645 
-3654 QVFVSQLKYVF
+3654 
-3665 GLQLSSRSGP
+3665 
-3675 LSLIYTVLEVCW
+3675 
-3687 KLPQSVVGTVVTA
+3687 
-3700 LVAGVVLVLVK
+3700 
-3711 LLNDKLQ
+3711 
-3718 RHLPLPLPGE
+3718 
-3728 LLTLIGATGISYGV
+3728 
-3742 GLKRRFGV
+3742 
-3750 DVVGNIPA
+3750 
-3758 GLVPPVAPNPQ
+3758 
-3769 LFASL
+3769 
-3774 VGYAFTIAV
+3774 
-3783 VGFAIA
+3783 
-3789 ISLGK
+3789 
-3794 IFALRHGYRVDSNQE
+3794 
-3809 LVALGLSNLVGGIF
+3809 
-3823 RCFPV
+3823 
-3828 SCSMSRSLVQEST
+3828 
-3841 GGNTQVA
+3841 
-3848 GAVSSLFI
+3848 
-3856 LIIIVKLGE
+3856 
-3865 LFQDLPKAVLAAVI
+3865 
-3879 IVNLK
+3879 
-3884 GMLKQFTD
+3884 
-3892 ICSLWKANR
+3892 
-3901 VDLLIWLV
+3901 
-3909 TFVATILLNLDLGL
+3909 
-3923 AVAVVFSLLL
+3923 
-3933 VVFRTQLP
+3933 
-3941 RYSILGQ
+3941 
-3948 VPDTD
+3948 
-3953 IYRDVAEYSEAR
+3953 
-3965 EVPGVKIFRSS
+3965 
-3976 ATMYF
+3976 
-3981 ANAELYSD
+3981 
-3989 ALKQRC
+3989 
-3995 GVDVDHLISRKKK
+3995 
-4008 LVKKQEQKLKRLK
+4008 
-4021 KLQKQTAAS
+4021 
-4030 KDTSVSIEVNSSTR
+4030 
-4044 DMESN
+4044 
-4049 NMEDSKAEGE
+4049 
-4059 GSAMSCRDGGDHAC
+4059 
-4073 PERKATDLPAQVSTG
+4073 
-4088 NELEGMAASGQE
+4088 
-4100 DAKAPDVTTLKALG
+4100 
-4114 LPQPHFHS
+4114 
-4122 LILDL
+4122 
-4127 GALSFVDTVCLKSLK
+4127 
-4142 NIFRDFREIEVEVY
+4142 
-4156 MAACHTPVVAQ
+4156 
-4167 LEAGHF
+4167 
-4173 FDASIT
+4173 
-4179 KQHLFASVHDAVL
+4179 
-4192 FALQHPRSSPA
+4192 
-4203 SPVLMTKL
+4203 

>member
-1 MATTA
+1 
-6 SEARFA
+6 
-12 MRNGLYHRIWGFG
+12 
-25 AEVERTIAEAGSHV
+25 
-39 GAAGGGS
+39 
-46 RVGDAVVG
+46 
-54 TAKAGAARQRGSGCG
+54 
-69 VDGAQRAKAVRS
+69 
-81 DRPRGGEPGR
+81 
-91 RQGPGRGPERRGG
+91 
-104 PKARTG
+104 
-110 ARGGGGRV
+110 
-118 GRRGVMARRPP
+118 MARRPP

-208 LGLRGGRQSAQSGR
+208 LGLRGGRQSAQSSR

-360 AIGCGPGLDSAPL
+360 AIGCAPGLDSAPL

-388 RTALEP
+388 RTAPEP

-1670 ASGLLFYNGR
+1670 PSGLLFYNGR

-2274 CPRGALGAAV
+2274 CPRGALGLRGAGAAV

-2576 GRNFLRGVLESPISL
+2576 GRNFLRGVLESPIGL

-2677 AALLLTV
+2677 AALLLTA

-2911 ACLARKAAPEEARPA
+2911 ACLARKATPEEARPA

-3220 MLHPLSRPGSQE
+3220 MLHPLNRPGSQE

-3295 PQPPPLPLSPQRQL
+3295 PQPPPLPQSPQRQL

-3316 SRPLDSL
+3316 SRALDSL

-3398 GPHITATP
+3398 GPHTTATP
-3406 SATASAL
+3406 SVTASAL

-3426 SELSPDSD
+3426 SELSPDS
-3434 QRDTEALL
+3434 
-3442 PVTQAME
+3442 
-3449 LRKRN
+3449 
-3454 YYVERPLLNQEQLEE
+3454 
-3469 LGCLTSATETH
+3469 
-3480 QWRTWFQCSYTR
+3480 
-3492 ARALLL
+3492 
-3498 QHLPVLAWLP
+3498 
-3508 RYPVR
+3508 
-3513 DWLLGDLLAG
+3513 
-3523 LSVAIMQLP
+3523 
-3532 QGLAYALLAGL
+3532 
-3543 PPVFGL
+3543 
-3549 YSSFYPVFIY
+3549 
-3559 FLFGTSRHIS
+3559 
-3569 VGTFA
+3569 
-3574 VMSVMVGSVTESL
+3574 
-3587 APDEDF
+3587 
-3593 LQAENA
+3593 
-3599 TVDEEAR
+3599 
-3606 DAARVQLAAT
+3606 
-3616 LSVLVGLFQ
+3616 
-3625 VGLGLVHFGFV
+3625 
-3636 VTYLSEPLV
+3636 
-3645 RGYTTAASI
+3645 
-3654 QVFVSQLKYVF
+3654 
-3665 GLQLSSRSGP
+3665 
-3675 LSLIYTVLEVCW
+3675 
-3687 KLPQSVVGTVVTA
+3687 
-3700 LVAGVVLVLVK
+3700 
-3711 LLNDKLQ
+3711 
-3718 RHLPLPLPGE
+3718 
-3728 LLTLIGATGISYGV
+3728 
-3742 GLKRRFGV
+3742 
-3750 DVVGNIPA
+3750 
-3758 GLVPPVAPNPQ
+3758 
-3769 LFASL
+3769 
-3774 VGYAFTIAV
+3774 
-3783 VGFAIA
+3783 
-3789 ISLGK
+3789 
-3794 IFALRHGYRVDSNQE
+3794 
-3809 LVALGLSNLVGGIF
+3809 
-3823 RCFPV
+3823 
-3828 SCSMSRSLVQEST
+3828 
-3841 GGNTQVA
+3841 
-3848 GAVSSLFI
+3848 
-3856 LIIIVKLGE
+3856 
-3865 LFQDLPKAVLAAVI
+3865 
-3879 IVNLK
+3879 
-3884 GMLKQFTD
+3884 
-3892 ICSLWKANR
+3892 
-3901 VDLLIWLV
+3901 
-3909 TFVATILLNLDLGL
+3909 
-3923 AVAVVFSLLL
+3923 
-3933 VVFRTQLP
+3933 
-3941 RYSILGQ
+3941 
-3948 VPDTD
+3948 
-3953 IYRDVAEYSEAR
+3953 
-3965 EVPGVKIFRSS
+3965 EVPRS
-3976 ATMYF
+3976 
-3981 ANAELYSD
+3981 
-3989 ALKQRC
+3989 
-3995 GVDVDHLISRKKK
+3995 
-4008 LVKKQEQKLKRLK
+4008 
-4021 KLQKQTAAS
+4021 
-4030 KDTSVSIEVNSSTR
+4030 
-4044 DMESN
+4044 
-4049 NMEDSKAEGE
+4049 EG
-4059 GSAMSCRDGGDHAC
+4059 
-4073 PERKATDLPAQVSTG
+4073 
-4088 NELEGMAASGQE
+4088 
-4100 DAKAPDVTTLKALG
+4100 
-4114 LPQPHFHS
+4114 HS
-4122 LILDL
+4122 
-4127 GALSFVDTVCLKSLK
+4127 
-4142 NIFRDFREIEVEVY
+4142 
-4156 MAACHTPVVAQ
+4156 
-4167 LEAGHF
+4167 
-4173 FDASIT
+4173 
-4179 KQHLFASVHDAVL
+4179 
-4192 FALQHPRSSPA
+4192 
-4203 SPVLMTKL
+4203 

>member
-1 MATTA
+1 
-6 SEARFA
+6 
-12 MRNGLYHRIWGFG
+12 
-25 AEVERTIAEAGSHV
+25 
-39 GAAGGGS
+39 
-46 RVGDAVVG
+46 
-54 TAKAGAARQRGSGCG
+54 
-69 VDGAQRAKAVRS
+69 
-81 DRPRGGEPGR
+81 
-91 RQGPGRGPERRGG
+91 
-104 PKARTG
+104 
-110 ARGGGGRV
+110 
-118 GRRGVMARRPP
+118 MARRHP

-143 LLLLSLFPL
+143 LSLLSLFPL
-152 SREELGVD
+152 SREELGD
-160 GGQGWDPGVAAATG
+160 GGGHGWDPEVAPAAG
-174 PGARTGGGAL
+174 PGARIGNGAL
-184 ALCPETPGVQE
+184 ALCPEPPGVRE
-195 DEEPGLGVREPVF
+195 DGEPGLGVREPVF
-208 LGLRGGRQSAQSGR
+208 VGLRGGRQSAQSGR
-222 GLPEQPDAG
+222 GPPEQPG
-231 LGAKYGV
+231 LGAEYGV
-238 QALDR
+238 KTFGS
-243 RGQGT
+243 RGRET
-248 GQGPGALLCWR
+248 GQGPGSLLCWR
-259 PEVSSCGR
+259 PEVSSCRR
-267 TGPLRKDSQ
+267 TGPLQRDSL
-276 SPEALPPGVPSL
+276 SPEGLSPGVPGPENNPPFPSDL
-288 RNSSPFPLDLLVRPR
+288 LIRPRSSQPVSSQRHTGRGSSP
-303 GYKPVFS
+303 
-310 QRNPG
+310 
-315 RGTPKKV
+315 KV

-330 LWAPRRRGQSE
+330 LSGPGRRGQSE
-341 RTATSRAARTAPQP
+341 RTATSRARRTGPRS
-355 DCPPR
+355 DRPPG
-360 AIGCGPGLDSAPL
+360 AVGSGPGLDSAPRTA
-373 IERTAP
+373 RTAP
-379 ESVSALRES
+379 ASGSAPRES
-388 RTALEP
+388 RTAPEP

-419 GIRAQSGI
+419 GAPAGPGA
-427 WRIPTASRI
+427 WRIPLEGRA

-474 PDAGEAG
+474 PDTGEAG

-497 LFSIDPLSGLIRT
+497 LFSIDPQSGLIRT
-510 EAALDRESMERHYL
+510 EAALDRESMDRHYL

-541 VAVTVTDRNDHAP
+541 VAVTVADRNDHAP

-817 PDMPFVINSATG
+817 PDTPFVINSATG

-844 YFFGVEARDHGT
+844 YFFGVEARDHGS

-882 EYHLRLNEDAAV
+882 EYHLRLNEDATV
-894 GTTVVSVTAV
+894 GTSVVSVTAV

-1312 GVIGRIPA
+1312 GIIGRIPA

-1461 GAGAAGPWFSSE
+1461 GAGSAGPWFSSE

-1483 SALAARSL
+1483 AALAARSL

-1562 YSNPCRNGGACARR
+1562 YSNPCRNGGACSRR

-1608 NGGTCADGPDGG
+1608 NGGTCANGPDGG

-1670 ASGLLFYNGR
+1670 PSGLLFYNGR

-1773 SCAAAGMQTSS
+1773 SCAAAGTQTSS

-1810 KEFIGCMRDLYIDG
+1810 KDFVGCMRDLHIDG
-1824 RRMDMAAF
+1824 RRVDMASF
-1832 VANNGTMAGCQ
+1832 VANNGTVAGCQ

-1855 NSGFCSERWGGFS
+1855 NNGICSERWGGFS

-1895 LSWDFGNDMTVSV
+1895 LSWDFVNDVAVSV

-1919 ATQGVLMQVQA
+1919 AKQGVLMQVQA

-1945 SVTVTRGSG
+1945 SVTVTRASG
-1954 RAAHLLLDQVTV
+1954 RAAHLLLDQVLV
-1966 SDGRWHDLRLELQEE
+1966 NDGRWHDLRLELQEE

-1996 YSLFQDT
+1996 FSLFQDT
-2003 MAVGSELQG
+2003 LAVGSELQG
-2012 LKVKRLHVGGLPPS
+2012 LKVKRLHVGGLPHGA
-2026 SEEEVPQ
+2026 EEEAPQ
-2033 GLVGCIQGVWLGP
+2033 GLVGCIQGVWLGS

-2064 PGCIVTNACAS
+2064 PGCVVTNACAS
-2075 GPCPPHAD
+2075 GPCPPRAD

-2123 GAPHGYTCDCAGGYF
+2123 GAPHGYTCDCTGGYF

-2268 MMASVP
+2268 VLASVP
-2274 CPRGALGAAV
+2274 CPRGALGLRGAGAAV
-2284 RLCDEDQGWLEPDLF
+2284 RLCDEDRGWLEPDLF

-2317 LNKTALD
+2317 LNKTVLD

-2417 VQHLEEY
+2417 VQRLEEY

-2487 LPPQSPRPS
+2487 LPSQAPRPS
-2496 PPEVLS
+2496 PAEVLS
-2502 TSSSSME
+2502 GSGSSME
-2509 NYTSS
+2509 NATTSS
-2514 SVGPPPVPPEPEP
+2514 VAPPPAPPEPEP

-2549 FQAERRGARL
+2549 FQAERRGARV

-2619 MWTARDCELVHR
+2619 LWTARDCELVHR

-2677 AALLLTV
+2677 AALLLTA

-2697 RAIHAN
+2697 RGIHAN

-2716 LGIHRTHN
+2716 LGIHRTQN
-2724 QLVCTAVAILLHY
+2724 QLLCTAVAILLHY
-2737 FFLSTFA
+2737 FFLGTFA

-2802 SVHEP
+2802 SIHEP
-2807 LMWSFAGPVILVIVM
+2807 LIWSFAGPVILVLLM
-2822 NGTMLLLTAR
+2822 NGTMFLLAAR

-2842 KKTSVLRSLRSCFL
+2842 KKTSVLTLRSSFL
-2856 LLLLVS
+2856 LLLLIS

-2869 LAVNHSVLAFHYLHA
+2869 LAVNHSILAFHYLHA
-2884 ALCGLQGL
+2884 GLCGLQGL
-2892 AVLLLFCVLNADAR
+2892 VVLLLFCVLNADAR

-2911 ACLARKAAPEEARPA
+2911 ACLGRKAAPEETRPA
-2926 PGTGHG
+2926 PGTGPG

-2966 QDQDSQRGRGYL
+2966 QDQDSQRGRSCL

-2992 TDHSLQAHAGPTDL
+2992 TDHGLQAHAGPTDL

-3015 GGAADSDSDSDLSL
+3015 GGGADSDSDSDLSL

-3082 ALGECE
+3082 TLGECE
-3088 ATPCALQTWGS
+3088 AAPCALQTWGS

-3126 TSLGRAQRQRKGILK
+3126 TSLGGAQRQRKGILK

-3176 GRIYAGGATG
+3176 GRICAGGGTG

-3191 ASRYSSREQ
+3191 TSRYSSREQ

-3214 EEAPAP
+3214 EEAPSP
-3220 MLHPLSRPGSQE
+3220 VLRPLSRPGSQE
-3232 RLDAAPGRL
+3232 RLDAVPGRP

-3249 LPRRQPPRDYPGARA
+3249 LPRRQPPRDYPGATA
-3264 GRFGSRDALDL
+3264 GRFGSRDALD
-3275 RAPCEWLSTL
+3275 RGAPCEWLSTL
-3285 PLPHSARNLD
+3285 PPPRGARDLD
-3295 PQPPPLPLSPQRQL
+3295 PQPPPLPLCPQRQL

-3323 SRRSNSGEQLDRVPS
+3323 SKRSNSGERLDHAPS

-3345 LGPPPQLLRVREDPA
+3345 LGPAPQLLRVREDPP
-3360 SGPSHGPS
+3360 SGPGHGPS

-3390 VQSSSTPS
+3390 VPSSSTPS
-3398 GPHITATP
+3398 GPHTTATP
-3406 SATASAL
+3406 SVTASVL

-3426 SELSPDSD
+3426 SELSPDS
-3434 QRDTEALL
+3434 
-3442 PVTQAME
+3442 
-3449 LRKRN
+3449 
-3454 YYVERPLLNQEQLEE
+3454 
-3469 LGCLTSATETH
+3469 
-3480 QWRTWFQCSYTR
+3480 
-3492 ARALLL
+3492 
-3498 QHLPVLAWLP
+3498 
-3508 RYPVR
+3508 
-3513 DWLLGDLLAG
+3513 
-3523 LSVAIMQLP
+3523 
-3532 QGLAYALLAGL
+3532 
-3543 PPVFGL
+3543 
-3549 YSSFYPVFIY
+3549 
-3559 FLFGTSRHIS
+3559 
-3569 VGTFA
+3569 
-3574 VMSVMVGSVTESL
+3574 
-3587 APDEDF
+3587 
-3593 LQAENA
+3593 
-3599 TVDEEAR
+3599 
-3606 DAARVQLAAT
+3606 
-3616 LSVLVGLFQ
+3616 
-3625 VGLGLVHFGFV
+3625 
-3636 VTYLSEPLV
+3636 
-3645 RGYTTAASI
+3645 
-3654 QVFVSQLKYVF
+3654 
-3665 GLQLSSRSGP
+3665 
-3675 LSLIYTVLEVCW
+3675 
-3687 KLPQSVVGTVVTA
+3687 
-3700 LVAGVVLVLVK
+3700 
-3711 LLNDKLQ
+3711 
-3718 RHLPLPLPGE
+3718 
-3728 LLTLIGATGISYGV
+3728 
-3742 GLKRRFGV
+3742 
-3750 DVVGNIPA
+3750 
-3758 GLVPPVAPNPQ
+3758 
-3769 LFASL
+3769 
-3774 VGYAFTIAV
+3774 
-3783 VGFAIA
+3783 
-3789 ISLGK
+3789 
-3794 IFALRHGYRVDSNQE
+3794 
-3809 LVALGLSNLVGGIF
+3809 
-3823 RCFPV
+3823 
-3828 SCSMSRSLVQEST
+3828 
-3841 GGNTQVA
+3841 
-3848 GAVSSLFI
+3848 
-3856 LIIIVKLGE
+3856 
-3865 LFQDLPKAVLAAVI
+3865 
-3879 IVNLK
+3879 
-3884 GMLKQFTD
+3884 
-3892 ICSLWKANR
+3892 
-3901 VDLLIWLV
+3901 
-3909 TFVATILLNLDLGL
+3909 
-3923 AVAVVFSLLL
+3923 
-3933 VVFRTQLP
+3933 
-3941 RYSILGQ
+3941 
-3948 VPDTD
+3948 
-3953 IYRDVAEYSEAR
+3953 
-3965 EVPGVKIFRSS
+3965 EVPRS
-3976 ATMYF
+3976 
-3981 ANAELYSD
+3981 
-3989 ALKQRC
+3989 
-3995 GVDVDHLISRKKK
+3995 
-4008 LVKKQEQKLKRLK
+4008 
-4021 KLQKQTAAS
+4021 
-4030 KDTSVSIEVNSSTR
+4030 
-4044 DMESN
+4044 
-4049 NMEDSKAEGE
+4049 EG
-4059 GSAMSCRDGGDHAC
+4059 
-4073 PERKATDLPAQVSTG
+4073 
-4088 NELEGMAASGQE
+4088 
-4100 DAKAPDVTTLKALG
+4100 
-4114 LPQPHFHS
+4114 HS
-4122 LILDL
+4122 
-4127 GALSFVDTVCLKSLK
+4127 
-4142 NIFRDFREIEVEVY
+4142 
-4156 MAACHTPVVAQ
+4156 
-4167 LEAGHF
+4167 
-4173 FDASIT
+4173 
-4179 KQHLFASVHDAVL
+4179 
-4192 FALQHPRSSPA
+4192 
-4203 SPVLMTKL
+4203 

>member
-1 MATTA
+1 M
-6 SEARFA
+6 
-12 MRNGLYHRIWGFG
+12 G
-25 AEVERTIAEAGSHV
+25 
-39 GAAGGGS
+39 
-46 RVGDAVVG
+46 
-54 TAKAGAARQRGSGCG
+54 
-69 VDGAQRAKAVRS
+69 
-81 DRPRGGEPGR
+81 
-91 RQGPGRGPERRGG
+91 
-104 PKARTG
+104 
-110 ARGGGGRV
+110 
-118 GRRGVMARRPP
+118 RRPP
-129 WWGLRGPTTPLLLL
+129 RWGLGGPAASLLP

-152 SREELGVD
+152 SREEPGS
-160 GGQGWDPGVAAATG
+160 GGGRGWGAARAAA
-174 PGARTGGGAL
+174 PESGARAGGGAL
-184 ALCPETPGVQE
+184 ALCAEPPGARE
-195 DEEPGLGVREPVF
+195 DGEPGLGGGEPVF
-208 LGLRGGRQSAQSGR
+208 VGLRGGTPSAQSGR
-222 GLPEQPDAG
+222 GSPGQPDAG
-231 LGAKYGV
+231 LGAECGAR
-238 QALDR
+238 ALGS
-243 RGQGT
+243 RGRGAR
-248 GQGPGALLCWR
+248 QGPASPLCWR
-259 PEVSSCGR
+259 PEASSCGR
-267 TGPLRKDSQ
+267 TGPSRRRS
-276 SPEALPPGVPSL
+276 SPPEAPSPGLPAPENSLPAPSD
-288 RNSSPFPLDLLVRPR
+288 PPARP
-303 GYKPVFS
+303 
-310 QRNPG
+310 QRNAG
-315 RGTPKKV
+315 RGAPKKV
-322 GTTRCCGE
+322 GATRCCGA
-330 LWAPRRRGQSE
+330 LWVPGRRGQSQRARSPRAE
-341 RTATSRAARTAPQP
+341 TTAPRADCPPGAAGPASAPRAAGTAPAPGSAPRGDRTAPGP
-355 DCPPR
+355 PPGRMRPRGLRRRLPPR
-360 AIGCGPGLDSAPL
+360 PGVPAPPAPR
-373 IERTAP
+373 RT
-379 ESVSALRES
+379 
-388 RTALEP
+388 
-394 TPERM
+394 
-399 RSRGLFR
+399 
-406 RRFLP
+406 
-411 QRPGPRPP
+411 PP
-419 GIRAQSGI
+419 
-427 WRIPTASRI
+427 ASRA
-436 RPRRA
+436 RRRRA

-456 VPENEAAGTAVL
+456 VPENQAAGAAVL
-468 RVVAQD
+468 RVAAQD

-481 RLVYSLA
+481 RLAYSLA

-497 LFSIDPLSGLIRT
+497 LFSIDPHSGLIRT

-524 RVTAQ
+524 RVTAH

-541 VAVTVTDRNDHAP
+541 VAVTVADRNDHAP

-575 LQLRATDGDAPPNA
+575 LQLRATDGDAPANA

-596 GPPAARAAA
+596 EPPAAHPAA

-625 REHMESYE
+625 RELMESYE

-713 GHFAIDSLTGEI
+713 GHFAIDSLTGEV

-757 GLASIQVVDINDHT
+757 GLASVQVVDVNDHA

-817 PDMPFVINSATG
+817 PDTPFVVNSATG

-844 YFFGVEARDHGT
+844 YFFGVEARDHGS
-856 PPLSASASVTVTVL
+856 PPLSSSASVTVTVL

-876 PEFTMK
+876 PEFTTK
-882 EYHLRLNEDAAV
+882 EHHLRLNEDAAV
-894 GTTVVSVTAV
+894 GTSVVSVTAV

-963 HCYVHINITDA
+963 HCYVHVNITDA

-1019 LEDNLPQFRIDADSG
+1019 LEDHLPQFRIDAASG

-1082 QFVASH
+1082 QFVASR
-1088 YTGLVSEDAPPFT
+1088 YAGLVSEDAPPFT

-1135 EPTSGIVRT
+1135 EPTSGIVRS

-1152 VPVYELTAYAVD
+1152 RPVYELTAYAVD

-1174 SIQVTVQDVNDNAPV
+1174 GIQVTVQDVNDNAPV

-1203 IVGSVVA
+1203 VVGSVVA
-1210 QITAVDPDEGPN
+1210 QITAADPDEGPN
-1222 AHIMYQIVEGN
+1222 AHVMYQIVEGN

-1246 LTALIDLD
+1246 LTALVDLD

-1384 RVVIITE
+1384 RVAIITE

-1405 WQERFLSPLLGH
+1405 WQERFLSPLLGR

-1438 QNDTDVGGTV
+1438 QNDTDVGGAV

-1483 SALAARSL
+1483 AALAARSL

-1533 RPIQPIAGLRCRCPP
+1533 RPIQPIAGLRCRCPR

-1582 VCRPRFTGEDCE
+1582 VCGPRFTGEDCE

-1608 NGGTCADGPDGG
+1608 NGGTCADGPHGG

-1632 GPRCEVAARSFPP
+1632 GPRCEVSARSFPP

-1670 ASGLLFYNGR
+1670 PSGLLFYNGR

-1691 LVAGQVRLT
+1691 IVAGQVRLT
-1700 YSTGESNTVVSPTV
+1700 YSTGESSTVVSPTV
-1714 PGGLSDGQWHTVH
+1714 PGGLSDGQWHSVH

-1737 ALGGAQGPS
+1737 ALGAAQGPS

-1773 SCAAAGMQTSS
+1773 SCAAAGVQTSS

-1810 KEFIGCMRDLYIDG
+1810 KDFVGCMRDLHVDG
-1824 RRMDMAAF
+1824 RRVDMAAF

-1843 AKLHFCDSGPCK
+1843 AKLHFCDSNPCK
-1855 NSGFCSERWGGFS
+1855 NNGRCAERWGGFS
-1868 CDCPVGFGGKDCRLT
+1868 CDCPVGFGGRDCRLT

-1895 LSWDFGNDMTVSV
+1895 LSWDFGSDVMVSA

-1919 ATQGVLMQVQA
+1919 APHGVLMQVQA
-1930 GPHSTLLCQLDRGLL
+1930 GPHCTLLCQLDRGLL
-1945 SVTVTRGSG
+1945 SLTVTRGSG

-1966 SDGRWHDLRLELQEE
+1966 SDGKWHDLRLELQEE

-1996 YSLFQDT
+1996 FSLFQDT

-2012 LKVKRLHVGGLPPS
+2012 LKVKRLHVGGLPPRG
-2026 SEEEVPQ
+2026 EEEAPP
-2033 GLVGCIQGVWLGP
+2033 GLVGCVQGVWLGS
-2046 TPSGSPALLPPSH
+2046 TPLGSPALHPPTQ

-2064 PGCIVTNACAS
+2064 PGCVVDSACAP

-2107 CLLNP
+2107 CSLNP
-2112 CQNQGSCRHLP
+2112 CQNQGSCRRLP
-2123 GAPHGYTCDCAGGYF
+2123 GAPHGYACDCVEGYF
-2138 GHHCEHRMDQQCP
+2138 GQHCEHRMDQQCP

-2171 DPNCNKTNGQC
+2171 DPNCNKTDGRC

-2189 RPRGSDSCLPCDC
+2189 RPRGSDACLPCDC

-2242 SGCRVLYDACPK
+2242 GGCRVLYDACPK

-2268 MMASVP
+2268 ILASVP
-2274 CPRGALGAAV
+2274 CPRGALGLRGAGAAV

-2306 RELNLLLDGLE
+2306 RELTLLLDGLE
-2317 LNKTALD
+2317 LNRTALD

-2349 VRVTARLL
+2349 VRVAARLL
-2357 AHLLAFESHQQG
+2357 ARLLASESHQQG

-2395 TGDLWAALGQRAPGG
+2395 TGDLWAVLGRRAPGG

-2417 VQHLEEY
+2417 VRHLEEY

-2452 RMEHPSPTRGTRRY
+2452 RMEHPSPSRGTRRY

-2487 LPPQSPRPS
+2487 LPSQAPRLSPHDALPTGS
-2496 PPEVLS
+2496 SVEN
-2502 TSSSSME
+2502 SSSP
-2509 NYTSS
+2509 
-2514 SVGPPPVPPEPEP
+2514 SVAPPPPALEPEP
-2527 EPGIS
+2527 EPRTS
-2532 IVILLV
+2532 IVTLLV

-2559 PQNPVMNSPVVS
+2559 PPHPVMNSPVVS

-2576 GRNFLRGVLESPISL
+2576 GRSFLQGLLEAPISL

-2619 MWTARDCELVHR
+2619 VWTARDCELVWR

-2671 VMAVSV
+2671 AVAVSV
-2677 AALLLTV
+2677 ALLLLT
-2684 AVLLSLRSLKSNM
+2684 AALLLSLRSLKSNT
-2697 RAIHAN
+2697 RRIHAH

-2708 GVAELLFL
+2708 GTAELLFL

-2724 QLVCTAVAILLHY
+2724 QLACTAVAILLHY

-2744 WLLVQGLHLYRM
+2744 WLLVQGLHLHRV
-2756 QVEPRNVDRGAM
+2756 QAEPRNVDRGAM

-2807 LMWSFAGPVILVIVM
+2807 LIWSFAGPMALVIVM
-2822 NGTMLLLTAR
+2822 NGTLFLLAAR
-2832 TSCSTGQREA
+2832 VPCAPGQREA
-2842 KKTSVLRSLRSCFL
+2842 KKTSAVTLRSSFL

-2862 ASWLFGL
+2862 TSWLFGL

-2884 ALCGLQGL
+2884 GLCGLQGL
-2892 AVLLLFCVLNADAR
+2892 AVLLLFCVLDADAW
-2906 AAWTP
+2906 AAWAP
-2911 ACLARKAAPEEARPA
+2911 ACLRKKAAPEEARPA
-2926 PGTGHG
+2926 PGTGPG

-2956 SVSSARSGRT
+2956 SVSSARSGRAP
-2966 QDQDSQRGRGYL
+2966 DQDSQRGRGCL

-2992 TDHSLQAHAGPTDL
+2992 TDHSLQPHAGPTDL

-3015 GGAADSDSDSDLSL
+3015 GGGAGSDSDSDLSL

-3038 SSESEDNGRTRGRF
+3038 SSESEDSGRPRGRL
-3052 QRPLRRAA
+3052 QRPLCLAA
-3060 QSERLLT
+3060 QSERLLS
-3067 HPKDVDGNDLLSYWP
+3067 HPTDVDGNDLLSYWP

-3088 ATPCALQTWGS
+3088 AAPCALQAWGS
-3099 ERRLGLDTSKDA
+3099 ERRLGLDASKDA
-3111 ANNNQPDLALTSGDE
+3111 ANNNPPDAVLTSGDE

-3141 NRLQYP
+3141 NRLQCP
-3147 LVPQTRGAPELSW
+3147 LVPQPRGTPELSW

-3176 GRIYAGGATG
+3176 GRICAGGGSG

-3214 EEAPAP
+3214 EEAPGPLLRA
-3220 MLHPLSRPGSQE
+3220 LSRPGSQE
-3232 RLDAAPGRL
+3232 RLAAGPGRP
-3241 EPRDRGST
+3241 EPRARGST
-3249 LPRRQPPRDYPGARA
+3249 LPRRQPPRDCAGAAA
-3264 GRFGSRDALDL
+3264 GRVRSRDALDL
-3275 RAPCEWLSTL
+3275 GAPCEWLRTL
-3285 PLPHSARNLD
+3285 PPPRSARDRD
-3295 PQPPPLPLSPQRQL
+3295 PQPPPLPLSPPRQL

-3323 SRRSNSGEQLDRVPS
+3323 SRSSNSGERLDQGPS

-3345 LGPPPQLLRVREDPA
+3345 LGPPLQLLRVREDPA
-3360 SGPSHGPS
+3360 RGPS

-3390 VQSSSTPS
+3390 VQSSSSPS
-3398 GPHITATP
+3398 GPHTTATP

-3426 SELSPDSD
+3426 SELSPDS
-3434 QRDTEALL
+3434 
-3442 PVTQAME
+3442 
-3449 LRKRN
+3449 
-3454 YYVERPLLNQEQLEE
+3454 
-3469 LGCLTSATETH
+3469 
-3480 QWRTWFQCSYTR
+3480 
-3492 ARALLL
+3492 
-3498 QHLPVLAWLP
+3498 
-3508 RYPVR
+3508 
-3513 DWLLGDLLAG
+3513 
-3523 LSVAIMQLP
+3523 
-3532 QGLAYALLAGL
+3532 
-3543 PPVFGL
+3543 
-3549 YSSFYPVFIY
+3549 
-3559 FLFGTSRHIS
+3559 
-3569 VGTFA
+3569 
-3574 VMSVMVGSVTESL
+3574 
-3587 APDEDF
+3587 
-3593 LQAENA
+3593 
-3599 TVDEEAR
+3599 
-3606 DAARVQLAAT
+3606 
-3616 LSVLVGLFQ
+3616 
-3625 VGLGLVHFGFV
+3625 
-3636 VTYLSEPLV
+3636 
-3645 RGYTTAASI
+3645 
-3654 QVFVSQLKYVF
+3654 
-3665 GLQLSSRSGP
+3665 
-3675 LSLIYTVLEVCW
+3675 
-3687 KLPQSVVGTVVTA
+3687 
-3700 LVAGVVLVLVK
+3700 
-3711 LLNDKLQ
+3711 
-3718 RHLPLPLPGE
+3718 
-3728 LLTLIGATGISYGV
+3728 
-3742 GLKRRFGV
+3742 
-3750 DVVGNIPA
+3750 
-3758 GLVPPVAPNPQ
+3758 
-3769 LFASL
+3769 
-3774 VGYAFTIAV
+3774 
-3783 VGFAIA
+3783 
-3789 ISLGK
+3789 
-3794 IFALRHGYRVDSNQE
+3794 
-3809 LVALGLSNLVGGIF
+3809 
-3823 RCFPV
+3823 
-3828 SCSMSRSLVQEST
+3828 
-3841 GGNTQVA
+3841 
-3848 GAVSSLFI
+3848 
-3856 LIIIVKLGE
+3856 
-3865 LFQDLPKAVLAAVI
+3865 
-3879 IVNLK
+3879 
-3884 GMLKQFTD
+3884 
-3892 ICSLWKANR
+3892 
-3901 VDLLIWLV
+3901 
-3909 TFVATILLNLDLGL
+3909 
-3923 AVAVVFSLLL
+3923 
-3933 VVFRTQLP
+3933 
-3941 RYSILGQ
+3941 
-3948 VPDTD
+3948 
-3953 IYRDVAEYSEAR
+3953 
-3965 EVPGVKIFRSS
+3965 EVPRS
-3976 ATMYF
+3976 
-3981 ANAELYSD
+3981 
-3989 ALKQRC
+3989 
-3995 GVDVDHLISRKKK
+3995 
-4008 LVKKQEQKLKRLK
+4008 
-4021 KLQKQTAAS
+4021 
-4030 KDTSVSIEVNSSTR
+4030 
-4044 DMESN
+4044 
-4049 NMEDSKAEGE
+4049 EG
-4059 GSAMSCRDGGDHAC
+4059 
-4073 PERKATDLPAQVSTG
+4073 
-4088 NELEGMAASGQE
+4088 
-4100 DAKAPDVTTLKALG
+4100 
-4114 LPQPHFHS
+4114 HS
-4122 LILDL
+4122 
-4127 GALSFVDTVCLKSLK
+4127 
-4142 NIFRDFREIEVEVY
+4142 
-4156 MAACHTPVVAQ
+4156 
-4167 LEAGHF
+4167 
-4173 FDASIT
+4173 
-4179 KQHLFASVHDAVL
+4179 
-4192 FALQHPRSSPA
+4192 
-4203 SPVLMTKL
+4203 

>member
-1 MATTA
+1 M
-6 SEARFA
+6 
-12 MRNGLYHRIWGFG
+12 
-25 AEVERTIAEAGSHV
+25 
-39 GAAGGGS
+39 
-46 RVGDAVVG
+46 
-54 TAKAGAARQRGSGCG
+54 ARQ
-69 VDGAQRAKAVRS
+69 
-81 DRPRGGEPGR
+81 
-91 RQGPGRGPERRGG
+91 
-104 PKARTG
+104 
-110 ARGGGGRV
+110 
-118 GRRGVMARRPP
+118 PP
-129 WWGLRGPTTPLLLL
+129 WWGLRGATTPLLLF
-143 LLLLSLFPL
+143 LLLSLFPL
-152 SREELGVD
+152 SREELG
-160 GGQGWDPGVAAATG
+160 GGGDQGWDPGVAAATG
-174 PGARTGGGAL
+174 LGTRIGGGAS
-184 ALCPETPGVQE
+184 ALCPEPPGARE
-195 DEEPGLGVREPVF
+195 DEEPSLGVRETIFV
-208 LGLRGGRQSAQSGR
+208 GLRGGRQSAQSGR
-222 GLPEQPDAG
+222 RSPEQPDAE
-231 LGAKYGV
+231 LGAEYGV
-238 QALDR
+238 RALGS
-243 RGQGT
+243 RGRER
-248 GQGPGALLCWR
+248 GQGPGFLLCWR

-267 TGPLRKDSQ
+267 TGPLRRDSL
-276 SPEALPPGVPSL
+276 SPVALSPRVSGQED
-288 RNSSPFPLDLLVRPR
+288 SSPFPSDLLVRPR
-303 GYKPVFS
+303 GSKPVSS
-310 QRNPG
+310 QRNAGIGAPQ
-315 RGTPKKV
+315 KV

-330 LWAPRRRGQSE
+330 LWPPGHKAQSE
-341 RTATSRAARTAPQP
+341 RTTSRAWRTV
-355 DCPPR
+355 PR
-360 AIGCGPGLDSAPL
+360 ADYPPGAAGSGPGLDSAPRMARTAPASGSAPRDY
-373 IERTAP
+373 RTAP
-379 ESVSALRES
+379 E
-388 RTALEP
+388 P
-394 TPERM
+394 TPKRM

-411 QRPGPRPP
+411 QHPGPRPP
-419 GIRAQSGI
+419 GTSARPEA
-427 WRIPTASRI
+427 WRIPPASRV

-456 VPENEAAGTAVL
+456 VPENEASGTVVL
-468 RVVAQD
+468 RVAAQD

-497 LFSIDPLSGLIRT
+497 LFSIDAQSGLIRT

-541 VAVTVTDRNDHAP
+541 VAVTVVDRNDHSP

-596 GPPAARAAA
+596 GPSAARAAA

-817 PDMPFVINSATG
+817 SDTPFVINSATG

-844 YFFGVEARDHGT
+844 YFFGVEARDHGS

-894 GTTVVSVTAV
+894 GTSVVSVTAV

-927 STQGGV
+927 STQGGI

-963 HCYVHINITDA
+963 HCHVHINITDA

-1034 AITLQAPL
+1034 AITLQATL

-1152 VPVYELTAYAVD
+1152 MPVYELTAYAVD

-1312 GVIGRIPA
+1312 GIIGRIPA

-1424 VLATPAEDV
+1424 VLATPAEDI

-1461 GAGAAGPWFSSE
+1461 GARAAGPWFSSE

-1483 SALAARSL
+1483 AALAARSL

-1608 NGGTCADGPDGG
+1608 NGGTCANGSDGG

-1670 ASGLLFYNGR
+1670 PSGLLFYNGR

-1810 KEFIGCMRDLYIDG
+1810 KDFIGCMRDLNIDG
-1824 RRMDMAAF
+1824 RRVDMAAF

-1843 AKLHFCDSGPCK
+1843 AKLHFCDSNPCK

-1883 MAHPHHFRGNGT
+1883 MAHPHHFHGNGT
-1895 LSWDFGNDMTVSV
+1895 LRWDFGNDMAVSV

-1919 ATQGVLMQVQA
+1919 ATQGILMQVQA

-1996 YSLFQDT
+1996 FSLFQDT
-2003 MAVGSELQG
+2003 VAVGSELQG
-2012 LKVKRLHVGGLPPS
+2012 LKVKRLHVGGLPPG
-2026 SEEEVPQ
+2026 SEEEAPR
-2033 GLVGCIQGVWLGP
+2033 GLVGCIQGVWLGS
-2046 TPSGSPALLPPSH
+2046 TPSGSPALLPPSQ

-2064 PGCIVTNACAS
+2064 PGCVMTDACAS

-2093 TCWPGYYGPGCVDA
+2093 KCWPGYYGPGCVDA

-2112 CQNQGSCRHLP
+2112 CQNQGSCRRLP
-2123 GAPHGYTCDCAGGYF
+2123 GAPHGYICDCVGGYF

-2227 RQCNSCDSPFAEVTA
+2227 RQCNNCDSPFAEVTA

-2268 MMASVP
+2268 ILASVP
-2274 CPRGALGAAV
+2274 CPRGALGLRGAGAAV

-2317 LNKTALD
+2317 LNKTVLD

-2395 TGDLWAALGQRAPGG
+2395 TGDLWAALGRRAPGA

-2437 NPVGLVTPNIMLSID
+2437 NPVGLVTPNI
-2452 RMEHPSPTRGTRRY
+2452 
-2466 PRYHSNLFRGQD
+2466 
-2478 AWDPHTHVL
+2478 
-2487 LPPQSPRPS
+2487 
-2496 PPEVLS
+2496 
-2502 TSSSSME
+2502 SMW
-2509 NYTSS
+2509 
-2514 SVGPPPVPPEPEP
+2514 
-2527 EPGIS
+2527 
-2532 IVILLV
+2532 
-2538 YRTLGGLLPAQ
+2538 
-2549 FQAERRGARL
+2549 L

-2671 VMAVSV
+2671 VMALSV

-2697 RAIHAN
+2697 RGIHAN

-2716 LGIHRTHN
+2716 LGIHRTQN
-2724 QLVCTAVAILLHY
+2724 Q
-2737 FFLSTFA
+2737 
-2744 WLLVQGLHLYRM
+2744 VQG
-2756 QVEPRNVDRGAM
+2756 QG
-2768 RFYHALGWGVP
+2768 LGT
-2779 AVLLGLAVG
+2779 
-2788 LDPEG
+2788 
-2793 YGNPDFCWI
+2793 C
-2802 SVHEP
+2802 
-2807 LMWSFAGPVILVIVM
+2807 
-2822 NGTMLLLTAR
+2822 
-2832 TSCSTGQREA
+2832 
-2842 KKTSVLRSLRSCFL
+2842 
-2856 LLLLVS
+2856 
-2862 ASWLFGL
+2862 FGL

-2884 ALCGLQGL
+2884 GFCGLQGL

-2926 PGTGHG
+2926 PGTGPG
-2932 AYNNTALFEESGL
+2932 ACNNTTLFEESGL

-2966 QDQDSQRGRGYL
+2966 QDHDSQRGRGCL

-3015 GGAADSDSDSDLSL
+3015 GADSDSDSDLSL

-3088 ATPCALQTWGS
+3088 AAPCALQTWGS
-3099 ERRLGLDTSKDA
+3099 ERRLGLDTSKEA
-3111 ANNNQPDLALTSGDE
+3111 ASDNPPDLALTSGDE
-3126 TSLGRAQRQRKGILK
+3126 TSLGQAQRQRKGILDLGLHF
-3141 NRLQYP
+3141 RDP
-3147 LVPQTRGAPELSW
+3147 RGHPCPDPGDFILLIPN
-3160 CRAATLGHRA
+3160 CF
-3170 VPAASY
+3170 
-3176 GRIYAGGATG
+3176 AGV
-3186 SLSQP
+3186 
-3191 ASRYSSREQ
+3191 
-3200 LDLLLRRQLSRERL
+3200 
-3214 EEAPAP
+3214 
-3220 MLHPLSRPGSQE
+3220 
-3232 RLDAAPGRL
+3232 
-3241 EPRDRGST
+3241 
-3249 LPRRQPPRDYPGARA
+3249 
-3264 GRFGSRDALDL
+3264 L
-3275 RAPCEWLSTL
+3275 RAPPALTWGV
-3285 PLPHSARNLD
+3285 SA
-3295 PQPPPLPLSPQRQL
+3295 PPP
-3309 SRDPLLP
+3309 
-3316 SRPLDSL
+3316 
-3323 SRRSNSGEQLDRVPS
+3323 
-3338 RHPSREG
+3338 
-3345 LGPPPQLLRVREDPA
+3345 
-3360 SGPSHGPS
+3360 
-3368 TEQLD
+3368 
-3373 ILSSI
+3373 
-3378 LASFNSSALSSS
+3378 
-3390 VQSSSTPS
+3390 
-3398 GPHITATP
+3398 
-3406 SATASAL
+3406 
-3413 GPSTPRSATSHSI
+3413 
-3426 SELSPDSD
+3426 
-3434 QRDTEALL
+3434 
-3442 PVTQAME
+3442 
-3449 LRKRN
+3449 
-3454 YYVERPLLNQEQLEE
+3454 
-3469 LGCLTSATETH
+3469 CLTVPRDCPTL
-3480 QWRTWFQCSYTR
+3480 TW
-3492 ARALLL
+3492 
-3498 QHLPVLAWLP
+3498 
-3508 RYPVR
+3508 
-3513 DWLLGDLLAG
+3513 
-3523 LSVAIMQLP
+3523 
-3532 QGLAYALLAGL
+3532 
-3543 PPVFGL
+3543 
-3549 YSSFYPVFIY
+3549 
-3559 FLFGTSRHIS
+3559 
-3569 VGTFA
+3569 
-3574 VMSVMVGSVTESL
+3574 E
-3587 APDEDF
+3587 
-3593 LQAENA
+3593 
-3599 TVDEEAR
+3599 
-3606 DAARVQLAAT
+3606 
-3616 LSVLVGLFQ
+3616 
-3625 VGLGLVHFGFV
+3625 
-3636 VTYLSEPLV
+3636 
-3645 RGYTTAASI
+3645 
-3654 QVFVSQLKYVF
+3654 
-3665 GLQLSSRSGP
+3665 
-3675 LSLIYTVLEVCW
+3675 
-3687 KLPQSVVGTVVTA
+3687 
-3700 LVAGVVLVLVK
+3700 
-3711 LLNDKLQ
+3711 
-3718 RHLPLPLPGE
+3718 
-3728 LLTLIGATGISYGV
+3728 
-3742 GLKRRFGV
+3742 
-3750 DVVGNIPA
+3750 
-3758 GLVPPVAPNPQ
+3758 
-3769 LFASL
+3769 
-3774 VGYAFTIAV
+3774 
-3783 VGFAIA
+3783 
-3789 ISLGK
+3789 
-3794 IFALRHGYRVDSNQE
+3794 
-3809 LVALGLSNLVGGIF
+3809 
-3823 RCFPV
+3823 
-3828 SCSMSRSLVQEST
+3828 
-3841 GGNTQVA
+3841 
-3848 GAVSSLFI
+3848 
-3856 LIIIVKLGE
+3856 
-3865 LFQDLPKAVLAAVI
+3865 
-3879 IVNLK
+3879 
-3884 GMLKQFTD
+3884 
-3892 ICSLWKANR
+3892 
-3901 VDLLIWLV
+3901 
-3909 TFVATILLNLDLGL
+3909 
-3923 AVAVVFSLLL
+3923 
-3933 VVFRTQLP
+3933 
-3941 RYSILGQ
+3941 
-3948 VPDTD
+3948 
-3953 IYRDVAEYSEAR
+3953 
-3965 EVPGVKIFRSS
+3965 
-3976 ATMYF
+3976 
-3981 ANAELYSD
+3981 
-3989 ALKQRC
+3989 
-3995 GVDVDHLISRKKK
+3995 
-4008 LVKKQEQKLKRLK
+4008 
-4021 KLQKQTAAS
+4021 
-4030 KDTSVSIEVNSSTR
+4030 
-4044 DMESN
+4044 
-4049 NMEDSKAEGE
+4049 
-4059 GSAMSCRDGGDHAC
+4059 
-4073 PERKATDLPAQVSTG
+4073 
-4088 NELEGMAASGQE
+4088 
-4100 DAKAPDVTTLKALG
+4100 
-4114 LPQPHFHS
+4114 
-4122 LILDL
+4122 
-4127 GALSFVDTVCLKSLK
+4127 
-4142 NIFRDFREIEVEVY
+4142 
-4156 MAACHTPVVAQ
+4156 
-4167 LEAGHF
+4167 
-4173 FDASIT
+4173 
-4179 KQHLFASVHDAVL
+4179 
-4192 FALQHPRSSPA
+4192 
-4203 SPVLMTKL
+4203 

>member
-1 MATTA
+1 MAAAA
-6 SEARFA
+6 SDATLA
-12 MRNGLYHRIWGFG
+12 MRDGLYHRVQGTG
-25 AEVERTIAEAGSHV
+25 AEVEQTIGASGSHV
-39 GAAGGGS
+39 GASGGGR

-54 TAKAGAARQRGSGCG
+54 AAKAGAVCQRGSGVG
-69 VDGAQRAKAVRS
+69 VDGAQRAVAARS
-81 DRPRGGEPGR
+81 DKPRGGGPGR
-91 RQGPGRGPERRGG
+91 RQGPGKGPERLGG
-104 PKARTG
+104 PEARTLV
-110 ARGGGGRV
+110 GGGGGCT
-118 GRRGVMARRPP
+118 GRRGVMARRPRWP
-129 WWGLRGPTTPLLLL
+129 GLGGSSTPTLLLL
-143 LLLLSLFPL
+143 LFLSLFPL
-152 SREELGVD
+152 SREELG
-160 GGQGWDPGVAAATG
+160 GGGDRGWDPGIVSATG
-174 PGARTGGGAL
+174 PRAQVGAL
-184 ALCPETPGVQE
+184 ALCPEPPEAPEDGEPDLQVQE
-195 DEEPGLGVREPVF
+195 SVFTGLREGRPNTRRGGGPTELGLPASDSRGPEAAAGPGSLLCWHPELSSCRWTAPLRRGNLSPEAPSPGGPGLGDTSPLPPDLPAPPGGPKSSPRRTK
-208 LGLRGGRQSAQSGR
+208 RGIRKSGEASR
-222 GLPEQPDAG
+222 RRRARWTPG
-231 LGAKYGV
+231 
-238 QALDR
+238 R
-243 RGQGT
+243 RGQGEPSAARAPLRQD
-248 GQGPGALLCWR
+248 GLPGGAASGPGWGSAPRALR
-259 PEVSSCGR
+259 IAP
-267 TGPLRKDSQ
+267 
-276 SPEALPPGVPSL
+276 PPGSAPHAS
-288 RNSSPFPLDLLVRPR
+288 R
-303 GYKPVFS
+303 
-310 QRNPG
+310 
-315 RGTPKKV
+315 T
-322 GTTRCCGE
+322 
-330 LWAPRRRGQSE
+330 APRR
-341 RTATSRAARTAPQP
+341 
-355 DCPPR
+355 
-360 AIGCGPGLDSAPL
+360 
-373 IERTAP
+373 
-379 ESVSALRES
+379 VS
-388 RTALEP
+388 
-394 TPERM
+394 ERM
-399 RSRGLFR
+399 RRPDLFRHRR

-411 QRPGPRPP
+411 PLRLPGPRPP
-419 GIRAQSGI
+419 GSPAGPENRRRRRVAPEK
-427 WRIPTASRI
+427 RP

-441 ANRHPQFPQYNYQAL
+441 ANRHPQFPQYNYQTL
-456 VPENEAAGTAVL
+456 VPENQAAGTSVL

-474 PDAGEAG
+474 PDPGEAG

-497 LFSIDPLSGLIRT
+497 LFSIDPHSGLIRT
-510 EAALDRESMERHYL
+510 AAALDRESMERHYL

-541 VAVTVTDRNDHAP
+541 VAVTVADRNDHAP

-596 GPPAARAAA
+596 GSPAARAAA

-633 LVVEASDQ
+633 LVVEANDQ

-681 RPHTVVLR
+681 RPHTAVLR
-689 VTATDRDKDA
+689 VTATDLDKDA

-713 GHFAIDSLTGEI
+713 GHFAIDGLTGEI

-757 GLASIQVVDINDHT
+757 GLASIQVVDINDHA

-811 SLTGVA
+811 SLTGVV
-817 PDMPFVINSATG
+817 PDTPFVINSATG

-844 YFFGVEARDHGT
+844 YLFGVEARDHGS
-856 PPLSASASVTVTVL
+856 PSLSASASVTVTVL

-894 GTTVVSVTAV
+894 GTSVISVTAV

-921 RNRFAI
+921 RSRFAI

-963 HCYVHINITDA
+963 HCYVHVNITDA

-986 SVSVNEDRP
+986 AVSVHEDRP
-995 VGSTVVVIS
+995 VGSTVVTIS

-1053 ITARDNGIPQ
+1053 VTARDNGIPQ

-1164 RGVPPLRTPV
+1164 RGVPALRTPV

-1263 VVQATSA
+1263 VVQATSS

-1312 GVIGRIPA
+1312 GIIGRIPA
-1320 YDPDVSDHL
+1320 HDPDVSDHL

-1424 VLATPAEDV
+1424 VLATPTEDV

-1483 SALAARSL
+1483 AALAARSL

-1594 LDTEAGRCVPGVCR
+1594 LDTEAGRCVAGVCR
-1608 NGGTCADGPDGG
+1608 NGGTCTDAPNGG

-1632 GPRCEVAARSFPP
+1632 GPRCEVAARSFPA

-1670 ASGLLFYNGR
+1670 PSGLLFYNGR

-1700 YSTGESNTVVSPTV
+1700 YSTGESNTVVSPTI
-1714 PGGLSDGQWHTVH
+1714 PGGLSDGHWHTVH

-1755 DDCDVAVALQFGA
+1755 DDCNVAVALQFGA

-1773 SCAAAGMQTSS
+1773 SCAATGVQTSS

-1810 KEFIGCMRDLYIDG
+1810 KDFIGCMRDLHIDG
-1824 RRMDMAAF
+1824 RRVDMAAF
-1832 VANNGTMAGCQ
+1832 VANNGTVAGCQ

-1855 NSGFCSERWGGFS
+1855 NNGFCSERWGGFS

-1883 MAHPHHFRGNGT
+1883 LAHPYHFHGNGT
-1895 LSWDFGNDMTVSV
+1895 LTWEFGNDMTVSV

-1919 ATQGVLMQVQA
+1919 ATQGVLMQVQV

-1945 SVTVTRGSG
+1945 SVTVTRGSNHV
-1954 RAAHLLLDQVTV
+1954 AHLLLDQMTV

-1981 PGGRRGHHVLMVSLD
+1981 PGGRKGHHVFLVTLD
-1996 YSLFQDT
+1996 FSLFQDT
-2003 MAVGSELQG
+2003 MAVGNELQG
-2012 LKVKRLHVGGLPPS
+2012 LKIKQLHVGGLPPS
-2026 SEEEVPQ
+2026 SQEEVSP
-2033 GLVGCIQGVWLGP
+2033 GLVGCIQGLWLGSAP
-2046 TPSGSPALLPPSH
+2046 LGSPTLLPPSH
-2059 RVNVE
+2059 GVNVE
-2064 PGCIVTNACAS
+2064 PGCAVTNACAS

-2093 TCWPGYYGPGCVDA
+2093 TCWPGYYGPGCVDV

-2112 CQNQGSCRHLP
+2112 CQNQGSCRHLS
-2123 GAPHGYTCDCAGGYF
+2123 GVPHGYTCDCVAGYF

-2189 RPRGSDSCLPCDC
+2189 RPRGSDSCFPCDC

-2217 QCPCRPGALG
+2217 QCPCRSGALG

-2268 MMASVP
+2268 VLATVP
-2274 CPRGALGAAV
+2274 CPRGALGTAV
-2284 RLCDEDQGWLEPDLF
+2284 RLCDEEHGWLEPDLF

-2306 RELNLLLDGLE
+2306 RELSLLLDGLE
-2317 LNKTALD
+2317 LNKTVLD
-2324 TVEAKK
+2324 TMEAKK
-2330 LAQRLREVTGHT
+2330 LAQRLREVTGQA
-2342 DHYFSQD
+2342 DYYFSQD

-2357 AHLLAFESHQQG
+2357 AYLLAFESHQQG

-2395 TGDLWAALGQRAPGG
+2395 TEDLWAALGQRAPGA

-2452 RMEHPSPTRGTRRY
+2452 RMEHPSSARSSHRY

-2487 LPPQSPRPS
+2487 LPSQTPRPS
-2496 PPEVLS
+2496 PSEVLPTGSS
-2502 TSSSSME
+2502 TE
-2509 NYTSS
+2509 NS
-2514 SVGPPPVPPEPEP
+2514 SVSSVVPPPVPPEPEQ

-2614 ADQHG
+2614 EEQHG
-2619 MWTARDCELVHR
+2619 LWTARDCELVHR
-2631 NGSHARCRCSRTGT
+2631 NGSHAWCRCSRTGT
-2645 FGVLMDASPRERLE
+2645 FGILMDASPRERLE

-2671 VMAVSV
+2671 VVALSV
-2677 AALLLTV
+2677 AALVLT
-2684 AVLLSLRSLKSNM
+2684 AAILLSLRSLKSNV
-2697 RAIHAN
+2697 RGIHAN

-2708 GVAELLFL
+2708 GLAELLFL

-2802 SVHEP
+2802 SIHEP
-2807 LMWSFAGPVILVIVM
+2807 LIWSFAGPVILVIVM
-2822 NGTMLLLTAR
+2822 NGTMFLLAAR

-2842 KKTSVLRSLRSCFL
+2842 KKTSVLTLRSSFL

-2869 LAVNHSVLAFHYLHA
+2869 LAVNHSILAFHYLHA
-2884 ALCGLQGL
+2884 GLCGLQGL

-2911 ACLARKAAPEEARPA
+2911 ACLGKKAAPEETRPA
-2926 PGTGHG
+2926 PGPGPG

-2966 QDQDSQRGRGYL
+2966 QDQDSQRARSYL
-2978 RDNVLVRHGSAADH
+2978 RDNVLVRLGSAV
-2992 TDHSLQAHAGPTDL
+2992 DHSEHTLQTHSGPTDL

-3015 GGAADSDSDSDLSL
+3015 GADSDSDSDLSL

-3060 QSERLLT
+3060 QSERLLS

-3088 ATPCALQTWGS
+3088 ASPCALQTWGS

-3111 ANNNQPDLALTSGDE
+3111 ANNNQPELSLTSGDE
-3126 TSLGRAQRQRKGILK
+3126 TTLGRAQRQRKGILK

-3147 LVPQTRGAPELSW
+3147 LVPQARGAPELSW

-3176 GRIYAGGATG
+3176 GRIYASGGTG

-3214 EEAPAP
+3214 EEAPLP
-3220 MLHPLSRPGSQE
+3220 RLHPLSRPGSQE
-3232 RLDAAPGRL
+3232 RLDAVIPGRL

-3249 LPRRQPPRDYPGARA
+3249 LPRRQPPRDYPGTMT

-3275 RAPCEWLSTL
+3275 GAPREWLSTL
-3285 PLPHSARNLD
+3285 PPPRRTRDLD
-3295 PQPPPLPLSPQRQL
+3295 PQHPPLPLSPQRQL

-3316 SRPLDSL
+3316 TRPLDTLCRS
-3323 SRRSNSGEQLDRVPS
+3323 SNSREQLDQGPS
-3338 RHPSREG
+3338 RHPSREA
-3345 LGPPPQLLRVREDPA
+3345 LGPPPQPLRAREDPA
-3360 SGPSHGPS
+3360 SGPSNHGPS

-3378 LASFNSSALSSS
+3378 LASFNSSALSS

-3398 GPHITATP
+3398 GPHTTATP

-3426 SELSPDSD
+3426 SELSPDS
-3434 QRDTEALL
+3434 
-3442 PVTQAME
+3442 
-3449 LRKRN
+3449 
-3454 YYVERPLLNQEQLEE
+3454 
-3469 LGCLTSATETH
+3469 
-3480 QWRTWFQCSYTR
+3480 
-3492 ARALLL
+3492 
-3498 QHLPVLAWLP
+3498 
-3508 RYPVR
+3508 
-3513 DWLLGDLLAG
+3513 
-3523 LSVAIMQLP
+3523 
-3532 QGLAYALLAGL
+3532 
-3543 PPVFGL
+3543 
-3549 YSSFYPVFIY
+3549 
-3559 FLFGTSRHIS
+3559 
-3569 VGTFA
+3569 
-3574 VMSVMVGSVTESL
+3574 
-3587 APDEDF
+3587 
-3593 LQAENA
+3593 
-3599 TVDEEAR
+3599 
-3606 DAARVQLAAT
+3606 
-3616 LSVLVGLFQ
+3616 
-3625 VGLGLVHFGFV
+3625 
-3636 VTYLSEPLV
+3636 
-3645 RGYTTAASI
+3645 
-3654 QVFVSQLKYVF
+3654 
-3665 GLQLSSRSGP
+3665 
-3675 LSLIYTVLEVCW
+3675 
-3687 KLPQSVVGTVVTA
+3687 
-3700 LVAGVVLVLVK
+3700 
-3711 LLNDKLQ
+3711 
-3718 RHLPLPLPGE
+3718 
-3728 LLTLIGATGISYGV
+3728 
-3742 GLKRRFGV
+3742 
-3750 DVVGNIPA
+3750 
-3758 GLVPPVAPNPQ
+3758 
-3769 LFASL
+3769 
-3774 VGYAFTIAV
+3774 
-3783 VGFAIA
+3783 
-3789 ISLGK
+3789 
-3794 IFALRHGYRVDSNQE
+3794 
-3809 LVALGLSNLVGGIF
+3809 
-3823 RCFPV
+3823 
-3828 SCSMSRSLVQEST
+3828 
-3841 GGNTQVA
+3841 
-3848 GAVSSLFI
+3848 
-3856 LIIIVKLGE
+3856 
-3865 LFQDLPKAVLAAVI
+3865 
-3879 IVNLK
+3879 
-3884 GMLKQFTD
+3884 
-3892 ICSLWKANR
+3892 
-3901 VDLLIWLV
+3901 
-3909 TFVATILLNLDLGL
+3909 
-3923 AVAVVFSLLL
+3923 
-3933 VVFRTQLP
+3933 
-3941 RYSILGQ
+3941 
-3948 VPDTD
+3948 
-3953 IYRDVAEYSEAR
+3953 
-3965 EVPGVKIFRSS
+3965 EVPRS
-3976 ATMYF
+3976 
-3981 ANAELYSD
+3981 
-3989 ALKQRC
+3989 
-3995 GVDVDHLISRKKK
+3995 
-4008 LVKKQEQKLKRLK
+4008 
-4021 KLQKQTAAS
+4021 
-4030 KDTSVSIEVNSSTR
+4030 
-4044 DMESN
+4044 
-4049 NMEDSKAEGE
+4049 EG
-4059 GSAMSCRDGGDHAC
+4059 
-4073 PERKATDLPAQVSTG
+4073 
-4088 NELEGMAASGQE
+4088 
-4100 DAKAPDVTTLKALG
+4100 
-4114 LPQPHFHS
+4114 HS
-4122 LILDL
+4122 
-4127 GALSFVDTVCLKSLK
+4127 
-4142 NIFRDFREIEVEVY
+4142 
-4156 MAACHTPVVAQ
+4156 
-4167 LEAGHF
+4167 
-4173 FDASIT
+4173 
-4179 KQHLFASVHDAVL
+4179 
-4192 FALQHPRSSPA
+4192 
-4203 SPVLMTKL
+4203 

>member
-1 MATTA
+1 MAATA
-6 SEARFA
+6 SGVRAA
-12 MRNGLYHRIWGFG
+12 MRGGSYHRVQGVG
-25 AEVERTIAEAGSHV
+25 ARVERTIEAAGSHV

-46 RVGDAVVG
+46 SVGDAVVG
-54 TAKAGAARQRGSGCG
+54 AAKAGTSHQRGLGRG
-69 VDGAQRAKAVRS
+69 IDGAQGAAARS
-81 DRPRGGEPGR
+81 DRPRGGGPGWG
-91 RQGPGRGPERRGG
+91 QGPWRGSERWGG
-104 PKARTG
+104 PKDRTG
-110 ARGGGGRV
+110 VGGCGGCA
-118 GRRGVMARRPP
+118 GRWRVMARRPP
-129 WWGLRGPTTPLLLL
+129 WQGLGKPSTTVL

-152 SREELGVD
+152 SREELR
-160 GGQGWDPGVAAATG
+160 GGGDQGWDQGVNLPRAQI
-174 PGARTGGGAL
+174 GGGAL
-184 ALCPETPGVQE
+184 ALCPEP
-195 DEEPGLGVREPVF
+195 PGVREDEGPGPGVGEPVSMP
-208 LGLRGGRQSAQSGR
+208 LRGERQSAQSTPGSR
-222 GLPEQPDAG
+222 GQPNAE
-231 LGAKYGV
+231 LATEHGV
-238 QALDR
+238 QALSSR
-243 RGQGT
+243 ARET
-248 GQGPGALLCWR
+248 GQEPGSLLCWR
-259 PEVSSCGR
+259 PEVSSCRR
-267 TGPLRKDSQ
+267 TGPLRRGGV
-276 SPEALPPGVPSL
+276 SPEALSLGVPGPGNSL
-288 RNSSPFPLDLLVRPR
+288 PLPSDFLVQP
-303 GYKPVFS
+303 GGPKPAFS
-310 QRNPG
+310 QQNSARSA
-315 RGTPKKV
+315 RKRV

-330 LWAPRRRGQSE
+330 LWVPVRRGQRERAAPSPAE
-341 RTATSRAARTAPQP
+341 RTDLWPEFLPWAAGSGPALDSAPRTARTAPLV
-355 DCPPR
+355 
-360 AIGCGPGLDSAPL
+360 GSAPPKP
-373 IERTAP
+373 RTAP
-379 ESVSALRES
+379 EALPR
-388 RTALEP
+388 
-394 TPERM
+394 RM
-399 RSRGLFR
+399 RSRGLLR
-406 RRFLP
+406 RHFLP
-411 QRPGPRPP
+411 QRPGPRTP
-419 GIRAQSGI
+419 GVPVEAWRTPLGSRA
-427 WRIPTASRI
+427 

-441 ANRHPQFPQYNYQAL
+441 TNRHPQFPQYNYQAQ

-497 LFSIDPLSGLIRT
+497 LFSIDPQSGLIRT
-510 EAALDRESMERHYL
+510 AAALDRESMERHYL

-541 VAVTVTDRNDHAP
+541 VAVTVVDRNDHTP
-554 VFEQAQYR
+554 VFEQTQYR

-596 GPPAARAAA
+596 GPPATRTT
-605 AAAFEIDPRSGL
+605 AAFEIDPRSGL

-725 QVVAPLDFEAEREY
+725 QVVAPLDFEAEREH

-757 GLASIQVVDINDHT
+757 GLVNIQVVDINDHA

-817 PDMPFVINSATG
+817 ADTPFVINSATG

-844 YFFGVEARDHGT
+844 YFFGVEARDHGS

-876 PEFTMK
+876 PEFTVK
-882 EYHLRLNEDAAV
+882 EHHLRLNEDAAV
-894 GTTVVSVTAV
+894 GTSVLSVTAV

-963 HCYVHINITDA
+963 HCSVHINITDA

-986 SVSVNEDRP
+986 SVSMNEDRP

-1004 ASDDDVGENARITYL
+1004 ASDDDVGENARITYF
-1019 LEDNLPQFRIDADSG
+1019 LEDNLPQFRIDATSG

-1082 QFVASH
+1082 QFVTSH

-1135 EPTSGIVRT
+1135 EPTSGIIRT

-1174 SIQVTVQDVNDNAPV
+1174 SIHVTVQDVNDNAPV
-1189 FPAEEFEVRVKENS
+1189 FPAEEFEVQVKENS

-1483 SALAARSL
+1483 AALAARSL

-1608 NGGTCADGPDGG
+1608 NGGTCTDAPHGG
-1620 FRCQCPAGGAFE
+1620 FRCQCPVGGAFE

-1670 ASGLLFYNGR
+1670 PSGLLFYNGR

-1737 ALGGAQGPS
+1737 ALGSAQGPS

-1773 SCAAAGMQTSS
+1773 SCAAAGVQTSS

-1810 KEFIGCMRDLYIDG
+1810 KDFIGCMRDLHIDG
-1824 RRMDMAAF
+1824 RQVDMAAF
-1832 VANNGTMAGCQ
+1832 VANNGTTAGCQ
-1843 AKLHFCDSGPCK
+1843 AKLHFCDSSPCK

-1895 LSWDFGNDMTVSV
+1895 LSWDFGGDVVVSV

-1919 ATQGVLMQVQA
+1919 ATQGVLLSVQA
-1930 GPHSTLLCQLDRGLL
+1930 GQHSTLLCQLDRGLL
-1945 SVTVTRGSG
+1945 SVTVSQGSG
-1954 RAAHLLLDQVTV
+1954 LAAHLLLDQVTV

-1981 PGGRRGHHVLMVSLD
+1981 PGGRRGHHVLMISLD
-1996 YSLFQDT
+1996 FSLFQDT
-2003 MAVGSELQG
+2003 LAVGSELQG
-2012 LKVKRLHVGGLPPS
+2012 LKVKQLHVGGLPPS
-2026 SEEEVPQ
+2026 SKEALPQ
-2033 GLVGCIQGVWLGP
+2033 GLVGCIQGVWLGT
-2046 TPSGSPALLPPSH
+2046 TPSGSPALLAPSH

-2064 PGCIVTNACAS
+2064 PGCVVTNSCAS
-2075 GPCPPHAD
+2075 GPCPAHAD
-2083 CRDLWQTFSC
+2083 CQDLWQTFSC
-2093 TCWPGYYGPGCVDA
+2093 TCQPGYYGPGCVDA

-2123 GAPHGYTCDCAGGYF
+2123 GAPHGYTCDCPSGYF
-2138 GHHCEHRMDQQCP
+2138 GHRCEHRMDQQCP

-2182 HCKEFHY
+2182 HCKDFYY

-2268 MMASVP
+2268 ALATVP

-2284 RLCDEDQGWLEPDLF
+2284 RLCDEDRGWLEPDLF

-2306 RELNLLLDGLE
+2306 RELSLLLDGLE
-2317 LNKTALD
+2317 LNKTVLD
-2324 TVEAKK
+2324 TTEAKR
-2330 LAQRLREVTGHT
+2330 LAQRLREVTGHA

-2349 VRVTARLL
+2349 VQVTARLL
-2357 AHLLAFESHQQG
+2357 AYLLAFESHQQG

-2395 TGDLWAALGQRAPGG
+2395 TEDLWAALGQRAPGG

-2452 RMEHPSPTRGTRRY
+2452 RMEHPSSNRGARRY

-2487 LPPQSPRPS
+2487 LPSQAPRPAPS
-2496 PPEVLS
+2496 EVLP
-2502 TSSSSME
+2502 TGSSSE
-2509 NYTSS
+2509 NTTAP
-2514 SVGPPPVPPEPEP
+2514 SVGSPPVPQEPET
-2527 EPGIS
+2527 EPGMS

-2559 PQNPVMNSPVVS
+2559 PENPVMNSPVVS

-2576 GRNFLRGVLESPISL
+2576 GRNFLSGVLESPISL

-2614 ADQHG
+2614 AEQHG
-2619 MWTARDCELVHR
+2619 LWTARDCELVHR

-2671 VMAVSV
+2671 VVAVSV
-2677 AALLLTV
+2677 AALVLTA
-2684 AVLLSLRSLKSNM
+2684 AVLLSLRSLKSNV
-2697 RAIHAN
+2697 RGIHAN

-2716 LGIHRTHN
+2716 LGVHRTHN

-2737 FFLSTFA
+2737 FFLSAFA

-2756 QVEPRNVDRGAM
+2756 QVEPRNVDHGAM

-2802 SVHEP
+2802 SMHDP
-2807 LMWSFAGPVILVIVM
+2807 LIWSFAGPVVLVIVM
-2822 NGTMLLLTAR
+2822 NGTLLLLTAH
-2832 TSCSTGQREA
+2832 TSCSTGQRDA
-2842 KKTSVLRSLRSCFL
+2842 KKSSVLSFL

-2869 LAVNHSVLAFHYLHA
+2869 LAVNHSILAFHYLHA
-2884 ALCGLQGL
+2884 ALSGLQGL
-2892 AVLLLFCVLNADAR
+2892 AVLLLFCILNSDAR

-2911 ACLARKAAPEEARPA
+2911 ACLGRKAVPEEARPA
-2926 PGTGHG
+2926 PGTGPG

-2992 TDHSLQAHAGPTDL
+2992 TEHGVQAHAGPTDL

-3015 GGAADSDSDSDLSL
+3015 GADSDSDSDLSL

-3067 HPKDVDGNDLLSYWP
+3067 HPKDMDGNDLLSYWP

-3088 ATPCALQTWGS
+3088 AAPCALQTWGS

-3147 LVPQTRGAPELSW
+3147 LVSQARGAPELSW

-3176 GRIYAGGATG
+3176 GRICAGGGTG

-3200 LDLLLRRQLSRERL
+3200 LDLLLRRQLSREQL
-3214 EEAPAP
+3214 EEAPVP
-3220 MLHPLSRPGSQE
+3220 TLCPLSRPGSQE
-3232 RLDAAPGRL
+3232 HLDAMPGRL

-3249 LPRRQPPRDYPGARA
+3249 LPRRQPPRDYPATMA
-3264 GRFGSRDALDL
+3264 GCFGSRDALNL
-3275 RAPCEWLSTL
+3275 GAPREWLSTL
-3285 PLPHSARNLD
+3285 PAPRRTRDLD
-3295 PQPPPLPLSPQRQL
+3295 PQHPPMSQPPQRQL

-3316 SRPLDSL
+3316 SRPLDSV
-3323 SRRSNSGEQLDRVPS
+3323 SRSSNSRERLDEVPN
-3338 RHPSREG
+3338 RHPSQEA
-3345 LGPPPQLLRVREDPA
+3345 LGPPLQLLRAREDPT

-3378 LASFNSSALSSS
+3378 LASFNSSALSSM
-3390 VQSSSTPS
+3390 QSSSTPS
-3398 GPHITATP
+3398 GPHTTATP

-3426 SELSPDSD
+3426 SELSPD
-3434 QRDTEALL
+3434 
-3442 PVTQAME
+3442 
-3449 LRKRN
+3449 
-3454 YYVERPLLNQEQLEE
+3454 
-3469 LGCLTSATETH
+3469 
-3480 QWRTWFQCSYTR
+3480 
-3492 ARALLL
+3492 
-3498 QHLPVLAWLP
+3498 
-3508 RYPVR
+3508 
-3513 DWLLGDLLAG
+3513 
-3523 LSVAIMQLP
+3523 
-3532 QGLAYALLAGL
+3532 
-3543 PPVFGL
+3543 
-3549 YSSFYPVFIY
+3549 
-3559 FLFGTSRHIS
+3559 
-3569 VGTFA
+3569 
-3574 VMSVMVGSVTESL
+3574 
-3587 APDEDF
+3587 
-3593 LQAENA
+3593 AE
-3599 TVDEEAR
+3599 V
-3606 DAARVQLAAT
+3606 
-3616 LSVLVGLFQ
+3616 
-3625 VGLGLVHFGFV
+3625 
-3636 VTYLSEPLV
+3636 
-3645 RGYTTAASI
+3645 
-3654 QVFVSQLKYVF
+3654 
-3665 GLQLSSRSGP
+3665 SRSEG
-3675 LSLIYTVLEVCW
+3675 
-3687 KLPQSVVGTVVTA
+3687 
-3700 LVAGVVLVLVK
+3700 
-3711 LLNDKLQ
+3711 
-3718 RHLPLPLPGE
+3718 HL
-3728 LLTLIGATGISYGV
+3728 
-3742 GLKRRFGV
+3742 
-3750 DVVGNIPA
+3750 
-3758 GLVPPVAPNPQ
+3758 
-3769 LFASL
+3769 
-3774 VGYAFTIAV
+3774 
-3783 VGFAIA
+3783 
-3789 ISLGK
+3789 
-3794 IFALRHGYRVDSNQE
+3794 
-3809 LVALGLSNLVGGIF
+3809 
-3823 RCFPV
+3823 
-3828 SCSMSRSLVQEST
+3828 
-3841 GGNTQVA
+3841 
-3848 GAVSSLFI
+3848 
-3856 LIIIVKLGE
+3856 
-3865 LFQDLPKAVLAAVI
+3865 
-3879 IVNLK
+3879 
-3884 GMLKQFTD
+3884 
-3892 ICSLWKANR
+3892 
-3901 VDLLIWLV
+3901 
-3909 TFVATILLNLDLGL
+3909 
-3923 AVAVVFSLLL
+3923 
-3933 VVFRTQLP
+3933 
-3941 RYSILGQ
+3941 
-3948 VPDTD
+3948 
-3953 IYRDVAEYSEAR
+3953 
-3965 EVPGVKIFRSS
+3965 
-3976 ATMYF
+3976 
-3981 ANAELYSD
+3981 
-3989 ALKQRC
+3989 
-3995 GVDVDHLISRKKK
+3995 
-4008 LVKKQEQKLKRLK
+4008 
-4021 KLQKQTAAS
+4021 
-4030 KDTSVSIEVNSSTR
+4030 
-4044 DMESN
+4044 
-4049 NMEDSKAEGE
+4049 
-4059 GSAMSCRDGGDHAC
+4059 
-4073 PERKATDLPAQVSTG
+4073 
-4088 NELEGMAASGQE
+4088 
-4100 DAKAPDVTTLKALG
+4100 
-4114 LPQPHFHS
+4114 
-4122 LILDL
+4122 
-4127 GALSFVDTVCLKSLK
+4127 
-4142 NIFRDFREIEVEVY
+4142 
-4156 MAACHTPVVAQ
+4156 
-4167 LEAGHF
+4167 
-4173 FDASIT
+4173 
-4179 KQHLFASVHDAVL
+4179 
-4192 FALQHPRSSPA
+4192 
-4203 SPVLMTKL
+4203 

>member
-1 MATTA
+1 M
-6 SEARFA
+6 
-12 MRNGLYHRIWGFG
+12 
-25 AEVERTIAEAGSHV
+25 
-39 GAAGGGS
+39 
-46 RVGDAVVG
+46 
-54 TAKAGAARQRGSGCG
+54 ARQL
-69 VDGAQRAKAVRS
+69 
-81 DRPRGGEPGR
+81 
-91 RQGPGRGPERRGG
+91 
-104 PKARTG
+104 
-110 ARGGGGRV
+110 
-118 GRRGVMARRPP
+118 P
-129 WWGLRGPTTPLLLL
+129 WWGLRGPTTPLLV

-152 SREELGVD
+152 SREELGD
-160 GGQGWDPGVAAATG
+160 GGDQGWDPGVAAATG
-174 PGARTGGGAL
+174 PGARIGGEAL
-184 ALCPETPGVQE
+184 ALCPEPPGARE
-195 DEEPGLGVREPVF
+195 DGEPGLGVREPIFV
-208 LGLRGGRQSAQSGR
+208 GLRGGRQSAQSGR
-222 GLPEQPDAG
+222 GFPEQPDAG
-231 LGAKYGV
+231 LGAEYGV
-238 QALDR
+238 QALGS
-243 RGQGT
+243 RGRERE
-248 GQGPGALLCWR
+248 QGPGSLLCWR

-267 TGPLRKDSQ
+267 TGPLRRDSL
-276 SPEALPPGVPSL
+276 SPEALSPEVQGPE
-288 RNSSPFPLDLLVRPR
+288 NSSPFPSDLLVRPR
-303 GYKPVFS
+303 GFKPVSS
-310 QRNPG
+310 QKNAE
-315 RGTPKKV
+315 RGFPKKV

-330 LWAPRRRGQSE
+330 LWALGHRGQSE
-341 RTATSRAARTAPQP
+341 KTTTSRAERTVSRA
-355 DCPPR
+355 DCLPG
-360 AIGCGPGLDSAPL
+360 AAGSGPGLDSAPRT
-373 IERTAP
+373 ERTAP
-379 ESVSALRES
+379 ASGSAPRDY
-388 RTALEP
+388 RTAPEP
-394 TPERM
+394 TPKRM
-399 RSRGLFR
+399 RSRRLFR
-406 RRFLP
+406 RRLLP
-411 QRPGPRPP
+411 QLAGPRPP
-419 GIRAQSGI
+419 GVPAGPGA
-427 WRIPTASRI
+427 WRIPTASRV

-468 RVVAQD
+468 RVAAQD

-481 RLVYSLA
+481 RLIYTLA

-497 LFSIDPLSGLIRT
+497 LFSIDPQSGLIRT
-510 EAALDRESMERHYL
+510 EAALDRENIERHYL

-541 VAVTVTDRNDHAP
+541 VAVTVADRNDHSP
-554 VFEQAQYR
+554 VFEQVQYR

-817 PDMPFVINSATG
+817 PDTPFVINSATG

-844 YFFGVEARDHGT
+844 YFFGVEARDHGL

-876 PEFTMK
+876 PEFMMK

-894 GTTVVSVTAV
+894 GTSVVSVTAV

-1164 RGVPPLRTPV
+1164 RGMPPLRTPV

-1275 ATVHVRLVDQNDNS
+1275 ATVHIRLVDQNDNS

-1312 GVIGRIPA
+1312 GIIGRIPA

-1483 SALAARSL
+1483 AALAARSL

-1533 RPIQPIAGLRCRCPP
+1533 RPIQPIAGLRCRCPL

-1608 NGGTCADGPDGG
+1608 NGGTCADAPDGG
-1620 FRCQCPAGGAFE
+1620 FRCQCPTGGAFE

-1670 ASGLLFYNGR
+1670 PSGLLFYNGR

-1773 SCAAAGMQTSS
+1773 SCAAAGIQTSS

-1810 KEFIGCMRDLYIDG
+1810 KDFIGCMRDLHIDG

-1843 AKLHFCDSGPCK
+1843 AKLHFCDSNPCK

-1895 LSWDFGNDMTVSV
+1895 LRWDFGNDMAVSV

-1930 GPHSTLLCQLDRGLL
+1930 GTHNTLLCQLDRGLL

-1954 RAAHLLLDQVTV
+1954 HAAHLLLDQVTV

-1996 YSLFQDT
+1996 FSLFQDT

-2026 SEEEVPQ
+2026 GEEKIPQ
-2033 GLVGCIQGVWLGP
+2033 GLVGCVQGVWLGS
-2046 TPSGSPALLPPSH
+2046 TPSGSPALLPPSQ

-2064 PGCIVTNACAS
+2064 PGCVMTNACAS

-2093 TCWPGYYGPGCVDA
+2093 KCWPGYYGPGCVDA

-2123 GAPHGYTCDCAGGYF
+2123 EAPHGYTCDCAGGYF

-2217 QCPCRPGALG
+2217 QCSCRPGALG

-2242 SGCRVLYDACPK
+2242 SGCRVLYAACPK

-2268 MMASVP
+2268 ILASVP
-2274 CPRGALGAAV
+2274 CPRGALGLRGTGAAV

-2395 TGDLWAALGQRAPGG
+2395 TGDLWAALGQRAPGA

-2417 VQHLEEY
+2417 VQRLEEY

-2487 LPPQSPRPS
+2487 LPSQSPRQS
-2496 PPEVLS
+2496 PPEALPTIRS
-2502 TSSSSME
+2502 NME
-2509 NYTSS
+2509 NSTTSK
-2514 SVGPPPVPPEPEP
+2514 VTPPPAPPEPEP

-2532 IVILLV
+2532 IIILLV

-2606 VQWDPPGP
+2606 VQWEPPGP
-2614 ADQHG
+2614 TDQHG

-2671 VMAVSV
+2671 VVAVSV
-2677 AALLLTV
+2677 AALLLT
-2684 AVLLSLRSLKSNM
+2684 AVILLSLRSLKSNM
-2697 RAIHAN
+2697 RGIHAN
-2703 VAAAL
+2703 VATAL

-2716 LGIHRTHN
+2716 LGIHRTQN
-2724 QLVCTAVAILLHY
+2724 QLLCTAVAILLHY
-2737 FFLSTFA
+2737 FFLGTFA

-2807 LMWSFAGPVILVIVM
+2807 LIWSFAGPVVLVIVM
-2822 NGTMLLLTAR
+2822 NGTLFLLAAR

-2842 KKTSVLRSLRSCFL
+2842 KKNSALTLRSSFL

-2869 LAVNHSVLAFHYLHA
+2869 LAVNHSILAFHYLHA
-2884 ALCGLQGL
+2884 GLCGLQGL

-2911 ACLARKAAPEEARPA
+2911 ACLGRKAAPEEARAA
-2926 PGTGHG
+2926 PGTGPG

-2966 QDQDSQRGRGYL
+2966 QDQDSQRGRGCL
-2978 RDNVLVRHGSAADH
+2978 RDNVLVRHGSTADH

-3015 GGAADSDSDSDLSL
+3015 GGGADSDSDSDLSL

-3082 ALGECE
+3082 ALGEYE
-3088 ATPCALQTWGS
+3088 AAPCALQTWGS

-3141 NRLQYP
+3141 NRLQCP

-3176 GRIYAGGATG
+3176 GRIYAGGGTG

-3220 MLHPLSRPGSQE
+3220 ILRPLSRPGSQE
-3232 RLDAAPGRL
+3232 RLDAVPGRL

-3249 LPRRQPPRDYPGARA
+3249 LPRRQPPRDYPGTLA
-3264 GRFGSRDALDL
+3264 GRFRSRDALDL
-3275 RAPCEWLSTL
+3275 GAPCEWLSTL
-3285 PLPHSARNLD
+3285 PLPHSVRDLD
-3295 PQPPPLPLSPQRQL
+3295 SQPPPLPLSPQRQL

-3323 SRRSNSGEQLDRVPS
+3323 SRRSNSGEQLDHVPS

-3378 LASFNSSALSSS
+3378 LASFNSSALSS

-3398 GPHITATP
+3398 GPHTTATP

-3426 SELSPDSD
+3426 SELSPDS
-3434 QRDTEALL
+3434 
-3442 PVTQAME
+3442 
-3449 LRKRN
+3449 
-3454 YYVERPLLNQEQLEE
+3454 
-3469 LGCLTSATETH
+3469 
-3480 QWRTWFQCSYTR
+3480 
-3492 ARALLL
+3492 
-3498 QHLPVLAWLP
+3498 
-3508 RYPVR
+3508 
-3513 DWLLGDLLAG
+3513 
-3523 LSVAIMQLP
+3523 
-3532 QGLAYALLAGL
+3532 
-3543 PPVFGL
+3543 
-3549 YSSFYPVFIY
+3549 
-3559 FLFGTSRHIS
+3559 
-3569 VGTFA
+3569 
-3574 VMSVMVGSVTESL
+3574 
-3587 APDEDF
+3587 
-3593 LQAENA
+3593 
-3599 TVDEEAR
+3599 
-3606 DAARVQLAAT
+3606 
-3616 LSVLVGLFQ
+3616 
-3625 VGLGLVHFGFV
+3625 
-3636 VTYLSEPLV
+3636 
-3645 RGYTTAASI
+3645 
-3654 QVFVSQLKYVF
+3654 
-3665 GLQLSSRSGP
+3665 
-3675 LSLIYTVLEVCW
+3675 
-3687 KLPQSVVGTVVTA
+3687 
-3700 LVAGVVLVLVK
+3700 
-3711 LLNDKLQ
+3711 
-3718 RHLPLPLPGE
+3718 
-3728 LLTLIGATGISYGV
+3728 
-3742 GLKRRFGV
+3742 
-3750 DVVGNIPA
+3750 
-3758 GLVPPVAPNPQ
+3758 
-3769 LFASL
+3769 
-3774 VGYAFTIAV
+3774 
-3783 VGFAIA
+3783 
-3789 ISLGK
+3789 
-3794 IFALRHGYRVDSNQE
+3794 
-3809 LVALGLSNLVGGIF
+3809 
-3823 RCFPV
+3823 
-3828 SCSMSRSLVQEST
+3828 
-3841 GGNTQVA
+3841 
-3848 GAVSSLFI
+3848 
-3856 LIIIVKLGE
+3856 
-3865 LFQDLPKAVLAAVI
+3865 
-3879 IVNLK
+3879 
-3884 GMLKQFTD
+3884 
-3892 ICSLWKANR
+3892 
-3901 VDLLIWLV
+3901 
-3909 TFVATILLNLDLGL
+3909 
-3923 AVAVVFSLLL
+3923 
-3933 VVFRTQLP
+3933 
-3941 RYSILGQ
+3941 
-3948 VPDTD
+3948 
-3953 IYRDVAEYSEAR
+3953 
-3965 EVPGVKIFRSS
+3965 EVPRS
-3976 ATMYF
+3976 
-3981 ANAELYSD
+3981 
-3989 ALKQRC
+3989 
-3995 GVDVDHLISRKKK
+3995 
-4008 LVKKQEQKLKRLK
+4008 
-4021 KLQKQTAAS
+4021 
-4030 KDTSVSIEVNSSTR
+4030 
-4044 DMESN
+4044 
-4049 NMEDSKAEGE
+4049 EG
-4059 GSAMSCRDGGDHAC
+4059 
-4073 PERKATDLPAQVSTG
+4073 
-4088 NELEGMAASGQE
+4088 
-4100 DAKAPDVTTLKALG
+4100 
-4114 LPQPHFHS
+4114 HS
-4122 LILDL
+4122 
-4127 GALSFVDTVCLKSLK
+4127 
-4142 NIFRDFREIEVEVY
+4142 
-4156 MAACHTPVVAQ
+4156 
-4167 LEAGHF
+4167 
-4173 FDASIT
+4173 
-4179 KQHLFASVHDAVL
+4179 
-4192 FALQHPRSSPA
+4192 
-4203 SPVLMTKL
+4203 

>member
-1 MATTA
+1 
-6 SEARFA
+6 
-12 MRNGLYHRIWGFG
+12 
-25 AEVERTIAEAGSHV
+25 
-39 GAAGGGS
+39 
-46 RVGDAVVG
+46 
-54 TAKAGAARQRGSGCG
+54 
-69 VDGAQRAKAVRS
+69 
-81 DRPRGGEPGR
+81 
-91 RQGPGRGPERRGG
+91 
-104 PKARTG
+104 
-110 ARGGGGRV
+110 
-118 GRRGVMARRPP
+118 MARRQP

-152 SREELGVD
+152 SQEELG
-160 GGQGWDPGVAAATG
+160 GCKGQDWDPGVVAATG
-174 PGARTGGGAL
+174 PGARIGGGAL
-184 ALCPETPGVQE
+184 ALCPEPPGVRE
-195 DEEPGLGVREPVF
+195 DGEPGLGFREPAFV
-208 LGLRGGRQSAQSGR
+208 GLRREKQSAQSGR
-222 GLPEQPDAG
+222 KPSEQPRLEAE
-231 LGAKYGV
+231 YGV
-238 QALDR
+238 QAFGS
-243 RGQGT
+243 RGRET
-248 GQGPGALLCWR
+248 GQGPGSLLCWR

-267 TGPLRKDSQ
+267 TGSLRRESL
-276 SPEALPPGVPSL
+276 SPEALSPGVSGPE
-288 RNSSPFPLDLLVRPR
+288 NSSPFPSDLLVRLR
-303 GYKPVFS
+303 GSQSMSS
-310 QRNPG
+310 QRNIG
-315 RGTPKKV
+315 RSDPKKV
-322 GTTRCCGE
+322 GITRCCGE
-330 LWAPRRRGQSE
+330 LWAPGRRGQRE
-341 RTATSRAARTAPQP
+341 RTATFRAKRTVPQS
-355 DCPPR
+355 DCPPEV
-360 AIGCGPGLDSAPL
+360 AVSGSELDSAPRTP
-373 IERTAP
+373 RTAP
-379 ESVSALRES
+379 ASGSAPRES
-388 RTALEP
+388 RTAPEP

-399 RSRGLFR
+399 RSHGLFR

-419 GIRAQSGI
+419 GVPAPPGV
-427 WRIPTASRI
+427 WRMSPAGRV

-497 LFSIDPLSGLIRT
+497 LFSIDPQSGLIRT
-510 EAALDRESMERHYL
+510 EAALDRESMDRHYL

-541 VAVTVTDRNDHAP
+541 VAVTVADRNDHAP

-625 REHMESYE
+625 REHMENYE

-817 PDMPFVINSATG
+817 PDTPFVINSATG

-844 YFFGVEARDHGT
+844 YFFGVEARDHGS

-882 EYHLRLNEDAAV
+882 EYHLRLNEDATV
-894 GTTVVSVTAV
+894 GTSVVSVTAV

-1174 SIQVTVQDVNDNAPV
+1174 SIQVTVQDINDNAPV
-1189 FPAEEFEVRVKENS
+1189 FPAEEFEVQVKENS

-1263 VVQATSA
+1263 VVQATST

-1312 GVIGRIPA
+1312 GIIGRIPA

-1448 LNVSFSALAPRGA
+1448 LNVSFSALAPRGS

-1483 SALAARSL
+1483 AALAARSL

-1670 ASGLLFYNGR
+1670 PSGLLFYNGR

-1810 KEFIGCMRDLYIDG
+1810 KDFIGCMRDLHIDG
-1824 RRMDMAAF
+1824 RRVDMAAF
-1832 VANNGTMAGCQ
+1832 VANNGTTAGCQ

-1895 LSWDFGNDMTVSV
+1895 LSWDFGNDMAVSV

-1930 GPHSTLLCQLDRGLL
+1930 GPHSTLLCQLNQGLL

-1954 RAAHLLLDQVTV
+1954 RAAHLLLDKVTV

-1996 YSLFQDT
+1996 FSLFQDT
-2003 MAVGSELQG
+2003 LAVGNELQG

-2026 SEEEVPQ
+2026 SDEEDPQ
-2033 GLVGCIQGVWLGP
+2033 GLVGCIQGVWLGS
-2046 TPSGSPALLPPSH
+2046 TPSGTPALLPPSH

-2064 PGCIVTNACAS
+2064 PGCVVTNACAS

-2123 GAPHGYTCDCAGGYF
+2123 GAPHGYICDCVGGYF

-2242 SGCRVLYDACPK
+2242 SGCWVLYDACPK

-2268 MMASVP
+2268 VLASVP
-2274 CPRGALGAAV
+2274 CPRGALGTAM

-2317 LNKTALD
+2317 LNKTVLD

-2487 LPPQSPRPS
+2487 LPSQAPRPS
-2496 PPEVLS
+2496 PAEVLS
-2502 TSSSSME
+2502 TSGSSTE
-2509 NYTSS
+2509 NSTTL
-2514 SVGPPPVPPEPEP
+2514 SVAPPPSPPEPEP

-2532 IVILLV
+2532 IIILLV

-2614 ADQHG
+2614 VDRHG
-2619 MWTARDCELVHR
+2619 TWTARDCELVHR

-2645 FGVLMDASPRERLE
+2645 FGILMDASPRERLE

-2671 VMAVSV
+2671 VISVSV
-2677 AALLLTV
+2677 AALLLTA

-2697 RAIHAN
+2697 RGIHAN

-2716 LGIHRTHN
+2716 LGIHRTQN

-2807 LMWSFAGPVILVIVM
+2807 LIWSFAGPVVIVIVM
-2822 NGTMLLLTAR
+2822 NGTMFLLAAR

-2842 KKTSVLRSLRSCFL
+2842 KKTSVLTLRSSFL

-2884 ALCGLQGL
+2884 GLSGLQGL
-2892 AVLLLFCVLNADAR
+2892 VVLLLFCVVNADTR

-2911 ACLARKAAPEEARPA
+2911 ACLGRKAEPEEARPA
-2926 PGTGHG
+2926 AGTGPG

-2966 QDQDSQRGRGYL
+2966 QDQDSQRGRSYL

-2992 TDHSLQAHAGPTDL
+2992 TDHSVQAHAGPTDL

-3015 GGAADSDSDSDLSL
+3015 GGGADSDSDSDLSL

-3067 HPKDVDGNDLLSYWP
+3067 HPK

-3176 GRIYAGGATG
+3176 GRIYAGGGTG

-3220 MLHPLSRPGSQE
+3220 VLHPLSRPGSQE
-3232 RLDAAPGRL
+3232 HLDAVPGRL

-3249 LPRRQPPRDYPGARA
+3249 LPRRQPPRDYPGATA

-3275 RAPCEWLSTL
+3275 GGPCDWMRTL
-3285 PLPHSARNLD
+3285 PPPHGARDLD

-3323 SRRSNSGEQLDRVPS
+3323 SRKSNSGERLDHVPS

-3398 GPHITATP
+3398 GPHTTATP

-3426 SELSPDSD
+3426 SELSPDS
-3434 QRDTEALL
+3434 
-3442 PVTQAME
+3442 
-3449 LRKRN
+3449 
-3454 YYVERPLLNQEQLEE
+3454 
-3469 LGCLTSATETH
+3469 
-3480 QWRTWFQCSYTR
+3480 
-3492 ARALLL
+3492 
-3498 QHLPVLAWLP
+3498 
-3508 RYPVR
+3508 
-3513 DWLLGDLLAG
+3513 
-3523 LSVAIMQLP
+3523 
-3532 QGLAYALLAGL
+3532 
-3543 PPVFGL
+3543 
-3549 YSSFYPVFIY
+3549 
-3559 FLFGTSRHIS
+3559 
-3569 VGTFA
+3569 
-3574 VMSVMVGSVTESL
+3574 
-3587 APDEDF
+3587 
-3593 LQAENA
+3593 
-3599 TVDEEAR
+3599 
-3606 DAARVQLAAT
+3606 
-3616 LSVLVGLFQ
+3616 
-3625 VGLGLVHFGFV
+3625 
-3636 VTYLSEPLV
+3636 
-3645 RGYTTAASI
+3645 
-3654 QVFVSQLKYVF
+3654 
-3665 GLQLSSRSGP
+3665 
-3675 LSLIYTVLEVCW
+3675 
-3687 KLPQSVVGTVVTA
+3687 
-3700 LVAGVVLVLVK
+3700 
-3711 LLNDKLQ
+3711 
-3718 RHLPLPLPGE
+3718 
-3728 LLTLIGATGISYGV
+3728 
-3742 GLKRRFGV
+3742 
-3750 DVVGNIPA
+3750 
-3758 GLVPPVAPNPQ
+3758 
-3769 LFASL
+3769 
-3774 VGYAFTIAV
+3774 
-3783 VGFAIA
+3783 
-3789 ISLGK
+3789 
-3794 IFALRHGYRVDSNQE
+3794 
-3809 LVALGLSNLVGGIF
+3809 
-3823 RCFPV
+3823 
-3828 SCSMSRSLVQEST
+3828 
-3841 GGNTQVA
+3841 
-3848 GAVSSLFI
+3848 
-3856 LIIIVKLGE
+3856 
-3865 LFQDLPKAVLAAVI
+3865 
-3879 IVNLK
+3879 
-3884 GMLKQFTD
+3884 
-3892 ICSLWKANR
+3892 
-3901 VDLLIWLV
+3901 
-3909 TFVATILLNLDLGL
+3909 
-3923 AVAVVFSLLL
+3923 
-3933 VVFRTQLP
+3933 
-3941 RYSILGQ
+3941 
-3948 VPDTD
+3948 
-3953 IYRDVAEYSEAR
+3953 
-3965 EVPGVKIFRSS
+3965 EVPRS
-3976 ATMYF
+3976 
-3981 ANAELYSD
+3981 
-3989 ALKQRC
+3989 
-3995 GVDVDHLISRKKK
+3995 
-4008 LVKKQEQKLKRLK
+4008 
-4021 KLQKQTAAS
+4021 
-4030 KDTSVSIEVNSSTR
+4030 
-4044 DMESN
+4044 ES
-4049 NMEDSKAEGE
+4049 
-4059 GSAMSCRDGGDHAC
+4059 
-4073 PERKATDLPAQVSTG
+4073 
-4088 NELEGMAASGQE
+4088 
-4100 DAKAPDVTTLKALG
+4100 
-4114 LPQPHFHS
+4114 HS
-4122 LILDL
+4122 
-4127 GALSFVDTVCLKSLK
+4127 
-4142 NIFRDFREIEVEVY
+4142 
-4156 MAACHTPVVAQ
+4156 
-4167 LEAGHF
+4167 
-4173 FDASIT
+4173 
-4179 KQHLFASVHDAVL
+4179 
-4192 FALQHPRSSPA
+4192 
-4203 SPVLMTKL
+4203 